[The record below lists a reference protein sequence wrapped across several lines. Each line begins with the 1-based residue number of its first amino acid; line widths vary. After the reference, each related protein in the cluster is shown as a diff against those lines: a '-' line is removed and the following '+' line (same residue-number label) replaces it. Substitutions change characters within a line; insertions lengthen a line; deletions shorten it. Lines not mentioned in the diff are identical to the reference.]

1 MGIYRKAL
9 RYGLKKRAE
18 ASQGSLART
27 ADRLKILSSVLAA
40 GFVVLPFFCGEA
52 FAAGSIVRVDT
63 DKNLMQSGRA
73 DIYAESV
80 HGDVGLNRFQE
91 FKVGNQELANL
102 YFREEK
108 DSTALNTLVNT
119 VASRIDING
128 TVNAIRDNK
137 VGGNLYFLSKD
148 GMVVGANGV
157 VNAGSLTVLAAENKF
172 KDAEAASEAL
182 KKQAWELSSKGTID
196 VSGTLNTATGIDLRA
211 AYINVAKGDGSS
223 FAPQLR
229 TGMLFYTTVNTNG
242 LVSDAGVKDGR
253 LTATVDS
260 SGNVVIADPND
271 KDNAALKGDGSIKL
285 QASATKKNAAHLDS
299 VTLQNAVEAKVNIA
313 EGAKL
318 DAAGDVLVSAD
329 ATHDSDRYVVEILD
343 IAAFAKADVQVD
355 GELKGRNVTVTAN
368 AVNSL
373 DSKNLKSIYDGLDR
387 TAEEITNAMGYKIT
401 VNDALADA
409 IGSTLED
416 RGVFGKGGKYFDTV
430 NNVIE
435 QLYMP
440 FGFADAEATISV
452 GHAGKL
458 TASEN
463 INVAANST
471 ASNNFKVEIQPK
483 LQAGDS
489 NKLKYFTGGFVY
501 VDTDSTATVDID
513 GKLEAKKNLAV
524 TAKAVDTSIGT
535 MVVKPP
541 RILDN
546 GQGGDSKD
554 DGSFYTGLAMAMNF
568 QDSAAVVNLG
578 AAGSTAKDKN
588 NPLLKA
594 GGALTVN
601 AVNVNTLASTASIT
615 VKENTPINT
624 AINIS
629 STQGKAVI
637 NDNAALEGAQV
648 QLNSKHTL
656 NKLSVTA
663 DSSIGP
669 ELSGST
675 WVVNTPQVKH
685 GLDVLRNFL
694 SGVNEGP
701 KVSAAAGPNIKKDKK
716 TWDQYFN
723 FGMSLGLAL
732 VDNEART
739 NIAAGVP
746 ITATGGNL
754 ALTAAVSIADSQFA
768 TKNLLNAAQR
778 EEPLGVSAAIGVEDM
793 QNTAEV
799 NVAEDGGSEL
809 TARGNINIT
818 ANVDNSYQRVNKL
831 VDAVK
836 SGWES
841 FYNYWSTG
849 GKLEDDAAADA
860 KAKVQQLETIVA
872 DILTIASKN
881 SAESFT
887 RDKQFAMK
895 SKAAME
901 ILTELT
907 GSTELKNAL
916 ENLLNAS
923 NYANMYVSA
932 STDKPLMSKPDITT
946 MITGTVGVQ
955 NLANNARVN
964 IGAHK
969 KLTAGAD
976 VALAASVTEQNALL
990 AGKWQFIPDIFTNDA
1005 GQNGLGASVGVQNA
1019 ANKSEVRVNNGVGIS
1034 AGSSGAIAMQTAND
1048 IINTSLVMGGAR
1060 TSSLGITGMVNY
1072 VGGSSAAE
1080 TLLDDD
1086 VSLSAA
1092 QKLRLAAA
1100 NDTVLTAV
1108 TGDFGYS
1115 KDSSV
1120 GVSTS
1125 VIDYNVKTLAQLR
1138 NLEGT
1143 DSAGKGSI
1151 TASALEVDAHTDGI
1165 INNFVLAGVAS
1176 KSSNVNKDAG
1186 GVSTSTSDGKAKEGV
1201 EKAEVKA
1208 EEKKDDS
1215 TSGGSDKKDD
1225 TSSGGSDKKDDTNA
1239 GGSDKKDDKV
1249 QSTLRAGDSD
1259 KKDDSKKLQESV
1271 IKVDAAGS
1279 VAWNYVKDETDASL
1293 DNVQIELLRP
1303 AGANKTTGVDIMAED
1318 SSYIGAYS
1326 GAAALS
1332 KFGFAAEDGS
1342 STKFQGMLS
1351 GAIAVNDVYK
1361 STTSA
1366 LRHAELNNA
1375 DNVTNLAQNSGAQAA
1390 AGLAM
1395 GVELGKRAGSVD
1407 INLGGSGS
1415 ANYVDS
1421 TVQAELTGNVMKNG
1435 RNGALNVSNVAY
1447 DKDVQAGG
1455 GINFEFSR
1463 GNAAAGAAISISD
1476 VDNKISAIM
1485 KDNTI
1490 GTQEILAGS
1499 ISNLALSNLVQVG
1512 TATSIG
1518 VLAGNKSYFM
1528 GDVAIAVNM
1537 VDNDVQAQAGS
1548 NTIYAQSVANEAR
1561 DGKLQVNE
1569 KQNQYIDA
1577 INSTADNGIT
1587 VEKETGKFYKLA
1599 ADGSKQYIVGEGAS
1613 YVYEDNGAA
1622 ADLYDA
1628 NNKITYDEAT
1638 GKLTDSHGR
1647 TLVFNSKRSFV
1658 DEKTRAGVDVTAAA
1672 AANILDLDASAALAQ
1687 ANGSQGVALGA
1698 EANEDGSLT
1707 YTSKTLTAENAGN
1720 VIVGSAIAVAA
1731 KVSEGSYGGSAAV
1744 ATNINHIKNSF
1755 NAAASDNTIAASG
1768 KDGVKITAASD
1779 TLMVAVAAGAAAS
1792 AGTDKVSVDIA
1803 GSGVDNTLNNNT
1815 LASLTGGNIKADNV
1829 EVTGNTKSLLVGVAG
1844 QLSAAITGQYG
1855 GAAGLTWAQSDLD
1868 NTTGAYVSK
1877 VKLTGYNG
1885 KNKLFKAKAS
1895 NDGSIVTVGA
1905 GVSAAIASGAATGA
1919 YAGSYG
1925 KNDTKAVVDGGSSIE
1940 SAGSIEVS
1948 AADNSSINTASGS
1961 IEVAGS
1967 KDVAVTVG
1975 GAVANTQLGRHVQ
1988 AQLNDTTLN
1997 LTNAKNINV
2006 LANDKSSTLNL
2017 ALGGGVAIGGE
2028 MAGVAAQGSV
2038 AVLSADGM
2046 TQATFDNVKL
2056 QAEADDAA
2064 VSVKADS
2071 DNRLTNSADAL
2082 SIGGGGLGGGA
2093 LGAAVS
2099 VLTNS
2104 RDTVAQAKGG
2114 SWRAGAA
2121 VVQANSKTKVE
2132 HVTTGVSAAGGAEG
2146 AGALTASVQVNVLED
2161 KTEASVQQVQ
2171 GSVKSLTV
2179 NADRNMDIAAYNN
2192 GFALTGSMIS
2202 GSVGA
2207 GVTTVDD
2214 KASILAGLAD
2224 SQLQRADKNADVK
2237 VTAKNKTSI
2246 ETEISSNNVA
2256 LSIGAAIGTSV
2267 EVVNLEAQTAALVA
2281 NTQLGDSK
2289 NAFRNIDVTADNE
2302 VSNKFT
2308 NVVDSTASLA
2318 GVAVGVGVANI
2329 NTQTTATV
2337 DGSKLYADNIKVT
2350 ADERRTADAQLVGAA
2365 IGGLAV
2371 GVNLMYT
2378 NLGGELQDAY
2388 TYEVWNE
2395 NKQSYDTYTTYTQA
2409 IDGVDKQYV
2418 TDIQGIAGEGLTGT
2432 NAALKALPANSVA
2445 EVKLNKGSA
2454 AGKVG
2459 VNIKGSTL
2467 EAGQAVQAAAH
2478 GTNNVNSDIRQAAVA
2493 GASVAVAGNRTR
2505 FREEQSVQLDNSV
2518 IKGSSVDIS
2527 SLTDGNIKHYMGQG
2541 GFSMEAYSDTV
2552 SYIKHSGANKL
2563 QINGSTITAT
2573 DKTTLGANNKV
2584 QLDNKGLAVNI
2595 GGVSAGRLVLES
2607 KDSLTAGVELGKQTA
2622 GSVAGK
2628 SISITA
2634 ENAGK
2639 VKDEIEAGVTVGVIS
2654 VHGSSAESRALG
2666 AADVYVGG
2674 GSSLSADSVTLQA
2687 KTGRDSDYTT
2697 EAINHAVS
2705 VSAGVD
2711 VTVNRALTENAMQSN
2726 VYLGDI
2732 SAGSRLADLRVQAL
2746 NNNSSNAYVY
2756 SFGLGVITGSG
2767 NNFARAEENSSVNI
2781 AIDGGKGLSLQ
2792 QLDVLAENAQ
2802 NVTAKAD
2809 GSASALL
2816 EISPYTAKVTHD
2828 AKAQTSVTLKGELT
2842 AADSMSVQ
2850 ALRKENTN
2858 LKADALTNSLAGGGD
2873 ASADNTSS
2881 STTLVEASA
2890 AKLTS
2895 GSDMLLKADNNIKL
2909 NRAEGYNE
2917 MLWGQGYSGLVGVN
2931 TAGVDNSI
2939 TAATAVRLQDSSLQS
2954 KQGHVQLAGQ
2964 SEEDLLVNAYVY
2976 SLGMID
2982 ATETRVT
2989 NNITN
2994 DNRIELT
3001 NSNIKTSTA
3010 YKDITL
3016 AAADDLKLYTSAVA
3030 ETPIGV
3036 VAGSNAV
3043 VKNALQRTNAL
3054 GLYGAGELYSMN
3066 DISYYAGKH
3075 LDGSLGRL
3083 ELDAQAINYNGG
3095 VIPVVLSPS
3104 LNNEVTQ
3111 QNELFMQSGASNSVR
3126 HTNIYA
3132 DAGEEL
3138 VFVHTGRDTSYGG
3151 DEEGGYVTEDT
3162 GSKHYNKLDKNSVDI
3177 NGSMAAGMDNK
3188 INIVVGA
3195 AGDITLFDEDERKSL
3210 TNKTALSKEELQGK
3224 ITVAGS
3230 DVLDAQG
3237 KPTGAHSGL
3246 TEETAATIKDSI
3258 KLGSIDYAQ
3267 TLMNR
3272 YNEIMVLISEYA
3284 SDGDNSAS
3292 YIGYKA
3298 EAERLLTQM
3307 EKMGE
3312 VSYVDGKYVLNARK
3326 MVDYVELPELTAS
3339 GGNITIN
3346 TSVLKSSKATGSL
3359 AANGSPEINVTNN
3372 TNLMLRL
3379 QRINVD
3385 DGGGR
3390 LLYNNEQL
3398 TGSTSSDFNDNISKL
3413 NKKAGAASGD
3423 FKSVKSETGI
3433 GGSINIK
3440 GNYNGAPLDYRVVE
3454 DGKASE
3460 GQYLPQADIIVS
3472 GDVYNKNGSIKIT
3485 SQHNNITI
3493 AGASAQDSVSVL
3505 GASVALSAGGS
3516 ITQTFTDGIVNIDH
3530 DPRQFFNTQYDKLKN
3545 NKKNIYDI
3553 TGPYGEPYD
3562 GMEPKGSFIAGG
3574 VISINAT
3581 DINVDGIVQ
3590 SGYGDYVLSMKND
3603 KNVEAAI
3610 DKIKSSYKDG
3620 DKLTDDYVKGNE
3632 AYRIV
3637 KGSAYWDY
3645 DAKCYKYR
3653 IGAYY
3658 NPASNTIIL
3667 EDVNASGGQIYL
3679 TGRISSIG
3687 AGRLYCL
3694 DGTSNITIESNH
3706 AYNMKLGSLITNDVK
3721 GRVSITD
3728 TAGYS
3733 VYYNNKK
3740 IPVSRVTEYTNG
3752 MMETYYVSSGGTKYE
3767 YMAKYF
3773 DGAKGGQYQP
3783 KEGLRY
3789 TWTSGTKNTDYKRYT
3804 HDDMDGGWGLWDL
3817 EEKDKDLQEWSTQ
3830 ENLTGSGSSA
3840 NEARKDGVVVQET
3853 NDTRKTF
3860 MEYEHNQLGETVRTI
3875 ESERYYSTGLFGCHK
3890 HHEVT
3895 WKEETGSTDTYFASA
3910 KADYP
3915 IEVKFLGQK
3924 AEESVV
3930 KVHNVMGGIEMSG
3943 SIGNTQLYEGK
3954 DAAGNITHNTKGTV
3968 WINSGRIIGGDP
3980 VKQSGGALYGR
3991 IISVA
3996 GTGNLENINIAAG
4009 DDVYLKLKSWSQ
4021 AGGEVT
4027 VNVSNLAGAKGRLHL
4042 DANSGE
4048 LSESGYRWKLLDITN
4063 SSSNGDIIYAG
4074 YNAIEADRINLTA
4087 ANGSIYGDGGSALKI
4102 KAGQN
4107 AAGDDSLSASINVKA
4122 KGDINIEQVEGNLR
4136 LGRVYSSTGDVTLK
4150 SAGSIIDALPEEAA
4164 AKGSEESRLQR
4175 WKNIGLIEGGNSRL
4189 QEIKSRLNQEKGL
4202 GSYAAWDKTALLY
4215 AISESILQKTAASLD
4230 QTSKKD
4236 PNVIGRNITLTAN
4249 GSIGQRGETKEITL
4263 TGILAKNADGSY
4275 KNANALNDLKT
4286 LGQADVTNV
4295 TLRKDADGKQIA
4307 VIDETQTLGI
4317 QQTTSNG
4324 QGKINIQ
4331 AAAKGGQGDIF
4342 LQGREEIGIEKSFAG
4357 RVSKD
4362 LNIETIL
4369 TGNGRATVT
4378 SLGSINKLAAEPEA
4392 VNIQAQ
4398 SLYLTAINGV
4408 GSTGA
4413 LNISLYGQDEA
4424 NDGLSVISG
4433 GAVAINQLGD
4443 KQLVLQHLSTGKDA
4457 GSYLKILADNNIVLH
4472 GDAPDSESITLQSRG
4487 GSITAGELTGDDITL
4502 SARNGSLAIGR
4513 LEAKGVLRADAERM
4527 HFGDASIGHGSIRP
4541 GQEAVFDRLRTHGLA
4556 QFHNISQ
4563 YQVYDLGDGLQL
4575 RLTAGGR
4582 TPYDSL
4588 VLFGNALHEFSSQRL
4603 YATGLLERKLE
4614 YDVYEKLVE
4623 PHIRPKILFDRY
4635 NLIEQDEDEE
4645 NKIEQIDII

>member
-52 FAAGSIVRVDT
+52 FAAGSIVRVDS

-102 YFREEK
+102 YFRQEK

-182 KKQAWELSSKGTID
+182 KKQDWELSSKGTID

-211 AYINVAKGDGSS
+211 AYINVAKGNGSS

-229 TGMLFYTTVNTNG
+229 TGMLFYTTVNTAG
-242 LVSDAGVKDGR
+242 LVSDAAVKDGR

-285 QASATKKNAAHLDS
+285 QASATKKNAAQVVS
-299 VTLQNAVEAKVNIA
+299 LQNTVEAKVNIA

-387 TAEEITNAMGYKIT
+387 TAEEITDAMGYKIT

-452 GHAGKL
+452 GNAGKL

-483 LQAGDS
+483 LQQGDS

-554 DGSFYTGLAMAMNF
+554 DGSFYSGLAMAMNF

-578 AAGSTAKDKN
+578 AADSAAKDKN

-594 GGALTVN
+594 GGVLTVN

-723 FGMSLGLAL
+723 FGMSFGLAL

-768 TKNLLNAAQR
+768 TKNLLNAANR
-778 EEPLGVSAAIGVEDM
+778 DEPLGVSAAIGVEDM

-799 NVAEDGGSEL
+799 NVAEDSGSEL
-809 TARGNINIT
+809 AARGNINIT

-841 FYNYWSTG
+841 FYDYWSK
-849 GKLEDDAAADA
+849 GKLEDDAADDA

-881 SAESFT
+881 TAESFT

-1034 AGSSGAIAMQTAND
+1034 AGSGAIAMQTAND

-1092 QKLRLAAA
+1092 KKLRLAAA

-1165 INNFVLAGVAS
+1165 INNFALAGVAS

-1215 TSGGSDKKDD
+1215 TSG
-1225 TSSGGSDKKDDTNA
+1225 
-1239 GGSDKKDDKV
+1239 
-1249 QSTLRAGDSD
+1249 DSD
-1259 KKDDSKKLQESV
+1259 KKDDSKKLEESV

-1279 VAWNYVKDETDASL
+1279 VAWNYVKDETDASI
-1293 DNVQIELLRP
+1293 DNVQIELQRP

-1332 KFGFAAEDGS
+1332 KFGFAAEEGS

-1366 LRHAELNNA
+1366 LRRAELNNA

-1435 RNGALNVSNVAY
+1435 ALNVSNVAY

-1476 VDNKISAIM
+1476 VDNKISAVM

-1518 VLAGNKSYFM
+1518 VLVGNKSYFM

-1569 KQNQYIDA
+1569 KQNQYIDV

-1672 AANILDLDASAALAQ
+1672 AANIIDLDASAALAQ

-1707 YTSKTLTAENAGN
+1707 YTSKTLTAENTGN

-1792 AGTDKVSVDIA
+1792 AGTDKVSVDVA

-1815 LASLTGGNIKADNV
+1815 LASLTGGNIKADKV
-1829 EVTGNTKSLLVGVAG
+1829 EVASNTKSLLVGVAG

-1905 GVSAAIASGAATGA
+1905 GVSAALASGAATGA

-1940 SAGSIEVS
+1940 SEGSIEVS

-1988 AQLNDTTLN
+1988 SQLNDTTLN

-2038 AVLSADGM
+2038 AVLSADGV
-2046 TQATFDNVKL
+2046 TQADFDNV
-2056 QAEADDAA
+2056 QMTASGNDTA

-2114 SWRAGAA
+2114 TWKTDAA
-2121 VVQANSKTKVE
+2121 LVQANSKTKVQ

-2161 KTEASVQQVQ
+2161 KTEAYVQQVQ

-2179 NADRNMDIAAYNN
+2179 NADRNTAIAAYNN
-2192 GFALTGSMIS
+2192 GFALSGSMIS

-2237 VTAKNKTSI
+2237 VTAKNKSSI

-2281 NTQLGDSK
+2281 NTQLGDS
-2289 NAFRNIDVTADNE
+2289 NNGFRNIDVTADNE

-2409 IDGVDKQYV
+2409 TDGVDKQYV
-2418 TDIQGIAGEGLTGT
+2418 TDIQGIAGDGLTCT
-2432 NAALKALPANSVA
+2432 NAALKELPANSVA

-2467 EAGQAVQAAAH
+2467 EAGQAVQATAH

-2518 IKGSSVDIS
+2518 IKGQSVDIS
-2527 SLTDGNIKHYMGQG
+2527 SLTDGDIKHYMGQG

-2573 DKTTLGANNKV
+2573 DKITLSAQNKV
-2584 QLDNKGLAVNI
+2584 ELENEGLAVNI
-2595 GGVSAGRLVLES
+2595 QGVSAGRLVLES
-2607 KDSLTAGVELGKQTA
+2607 KDSLATGVELGKQTA

-2639 VKDEIEAGVTVGVIS
+2639 VKDEIGAGVTVSVGS

-2666 AADVYVGG
+2666 SADVYVGD

-2697 EAINHAVS
+2697 EAINHAIS
-2705 VSAGVD
+2705 VSLGVD
-2711 VTVNRALTENAMQSN
+2711 VTINRALTENAMKSN

-2756 SFGLGVITGSG
+2756 SFGLGVIAGSG
-2767 NNFARAEENSSVNI
+2767 NNFAKAEENSSVNI

-2802 NVTAKAD
+2802 NMTAKAD

-2816 EISPYTAKVTHD
+2816 EVSPYTAKVTHD

-2842 AADSMSVQ
+2842 AADGMSVQ

-2939 TAATAVRLQDSSLQS
+2939 TAATAVKLQDSSLQS
-2954 KQGHVQLAGQ
+2954 KKGHVQLASQ
-2964 SEEDLLVNAYVY
+2964 SKDDLLVNAYVY
-2976 SLGMID
+2976 SLGMVD
-2982 ATETRVT
+2982 ASETRVT
-2989 NNITN
+2989 NNISN

-3036 VAGSNAV
+3036 LAGSNAV

-3066 DISYYAGKH
+3066 DINYYAGKH

-3083 ELDAQAINYNGG
+3083 KLDAQAINYNGN

-3104 LNNEVTQ
+3104 LNNEVMQ
-3111 QNELFMQSGASNSVR
+3111 QNELLMQSGTSNSVR

-3177 NGSMAAGMDNK
+3177 NGSMAAGMDNR

-3258 KLGSIDYAQ
+3258 KLGSVDYAQ

-3272 YNEIMVLISEYA
+3272 YNEIMLLVSEYA

-3298 EAERLLTQM
+3298 EAERLLSQM

-3359 AANGSPEINVTNN
+3359 SANGSPEINVTNN

-3398 TGSTSSDFNDNISKL
+3398 TGSTSSDFNNNISKL
-3413 NKKAGAASGD
+3413 NKKADAASGG
-3423 FKSVKSETGI
+3423 FQSVKSETGI

-3440 GNYNGAPLDYRVVE
+3440 GNYSGAPLDYKVVE
-3454 DGKASE
+3454 DGKTTD

-3485 SQHNNITI
+3485 SLHNNITI

-3610 DKIKSSYKDG
+3610 DKIKSSYKEG

-3767 YMAKYF
+3767 YIAKYF
-3773 DGAKGGQYQP
+3773 DGAKGGEYQP
-3783 KEGLRY
+3783 KAGLRY

-3817 EEKDKDLQEWSTQ
+3817 EEKDKDLKEWSTQ

-3840 NEARKDGVVVQET
+3840 DEARKAGVVVQET
-3853 NDTRKTF
+3853 DDTRKTF

-3943 SIGNTQLYEGK
+3943 SIGNTQLYEGT

-3968 WINSGRIIGGDP
+3968 WINSGRIDVGEP

-4087 ANGSIYGDGGSALKI
+4087 ANGSIYGDDGSALKI

-4342 LQGREEIGIEKSFAG
+4342 LQGREEVSIEKSFAG
-4357 RVSKD
+4357 RASKD
-4362 LNIETIL
+4362 LNIETL
-4369 TGNGRATVT
+4369 MTGNGRATVT

-4443 KQLVLQHLSTGKDA
+4443 NQLVLQHLSTGKDA

-4556 QFHNISQ
+4556 QFQGVSQ
-4563 YQVYDLGDGLQL
+4563 YQVYDLGDSLQL

-4614 YDVYEKLVE
+4614 YDVYEKFVE
-4623 PHIRPKILFDRY
+4623 PHIRPKILFDRF

-4645 NKIEQIDII
+4645 NKIEQIDVI

>member
-52 FAAGSIVRVDT
+52 FAAGSIVRVDS

-102 YFREEK
+102 YFRQEK
-108 DSTALNTLVNT
+108 DSTALNILVNT

-182 KKQAWELSSKGTID
+182 KKQDWELSSKGTID

-211 AYINVAKGDGSS
+211 AYINVAKAKDTS

-299 VTLQNAVEAKVNIA
+299 VSLQNAVEAKVNIA

-387 TAEEITNAMGYKIT
+387 TAEEITDAMGYKIT

-452 GHAGKL
+452 GSTGKL

-483 LQAGDS
+483 LQQGDS

-578 AAGSTAKDKN
+578 AAGSAAKDKN

-669 ELSGST
+669 ELSGSQ
-675 WVVNTPQVKH
+675 WVVNTPQAKH

-701 KVSAAAGPNIKKDKK
+701 KVSAAAGPNVKKDKK

-754 ALTAAVSIADSQFA
+754 ALTAVVSIADSQFA
-768 TKNLLNAAQR
+768 TKNLLNAANR
-778 EEPLGVSAAIGVEDM
+778 DEPLGVSAAIGVEDM

-799 NVAEDGGSEL
+799 NVAEDSGSEL
-809 TARGNINIT
+809 AARGNINIT

-841 FYNYWSTG
+841 FYDYWSK
-849 GKLEDDAAADA
+849 GKLEDDAADDA

-1034 AGSSGAIAMQTAND
+1034 AGSGAIAMQTAND
-1048 IINTSLVMGGAR
+1048 IINTSFVMGGAR

-1092 QKLRLAAA
+1092 KKLRLAAA

-1165 INNFVLAGVAS
+1165 INNFALAGVAS

-1225 TSSGGSDKKDDTNA
+1225 TNA

-1249 QSTLRAGDSD
+1249 QSTLRAGGSD
-1259 KKDDSKKLQESV
+1259 KKDDSKKLEESV

-1279 VAWNYVKDETDASL
+1279 VAWNYVKDETDASI

-1303 AGANKTTGVDIMAED
+1303 AGENKTTGVDIMAED

-1351 GAIAVNDVYK
+1351 GAIAVNDAYK

-1366 LRHAELNNA
+1366 LRRAELNNA

-1435 RNGALNVSNVAY
+1435 ALNVSNVAY

-1476 VDNKISAIM
+1476 VDNKISAVM

-1490 GTQEILAGS
+1490 GTQDKLAGS

-1518 VLAGNKSYFM
+1518 VLVGNKAYFM

-1569 KQNQYIDA
+1569 KQNQYIDV
-1577 INSTADNGIT
+1577 INSAADNGIT

-1672 AANILDLDASAALAQ
+1672 AADILDLDASAALAQ
-1687 ANGSQGVALGA
+1687 ANGSQGVTLGA

-1707 YTSKTLTAENAGN
+1707 YTSKTLTAENTGN

-1744 ATNINHIKNSF
+1744 ATNINYIKNSF

-1792 AGTDKVSVDIA
+1792 AGTDKVSVDVA

-1815 LASLTGGNIKADNV
+1815 LASLTGGNIEADNV
-1829 EVTGNTKSLLVGVAG
+1829 EVASNTKSLLVGVAG

-1885 KNKLFKAKAS
+1885 KNKLFKAEAI
-1895 NDGSIVTVGA
+1895 NDSSIVTVGA
-1905 GVSAAIASGAATGA
+1905 GVSAAIASGAASGA

-1940 SAGSIEVS
+1940 SEGSIEVS

-1988 AQLNDTTLN
+1988 AQLKDTTLN
-1997 LTNAKNINV
+1997 LTNAKNTNV

-2038 AVLSADGM
+2038 AVLSADGV
-2046 TQATFDNVKL
+2046 TQADFDNV
-2056 QAEADDAA
+2056 QMTASGNDTA

-2071 DNRLTNSADAL
+2071 DNRLTNSADAVV
-2082 SIGGGGLGGGA
+2082 IGGGGLGGGA

-2114 SWRAGAA
+2114 TWKTGAA
-2121 VVQANSKTKVE
+2121 LVQANSKTKVQ
-2132 HVTTGVSAAGGAEG
+2132 HVTTGVSAAAGAEG

-2161 KTEASVQQVQ
+2161 KTEAYVQQVQ

-2179 NADRNMDIAAYNN
+2179 NADRNTAIAAYNN
-2192 GFALTGSMIS
+2192 GFALSGSMIS

-2237 VTAKNKTSI
+2237 VTAKNKSSI

-2281 NTQLGDSK
+2281 NTQLGDS
-2289 NAFRNIDVTADNE
+2289 NNGFRNIDVTADNE

-2337 DGSKLYADNIKVT
+2337 DGSRLYADNIKVT

-2409 IDGVDKQYV
+2409 TDGVDKQYV

-2467 EAGQAVQAAAH
+2467 EAGQAVQATAH

-2527 SLTDGNIKHYMGQG
+2527 SLTEGDIKHYMGQG
-2541 GFSMEAYSDTV
+2541 SFGLEAYSDTV
-2552 SYIKHSGANKL
+2552 SYITHSGANKL

-2584 QLDNKGLAVNI
+2584 QLENKGLAVNI
-2595 GGVSAGRLVLES
+2595 EGVSAGRLVLES
-2607 KDSLTAGVELGKQTA
+2607 KDSLATGVELGKQTA

-2639 VKDEIEAGVTVGVIS
+2639 VKDEIEAGVTVSVGS

-2666 AADVYVGG
+2666 AADVYVGD

-2697 EAINHAVS
+2697 EAINHAIS
-2705 VSAGVD
+2705 VSLGVD
-2711 VTVNRALTENAMQSN
+2711 VTINRALTENAMQSK

-2767 NNFARAEENSSVNI
+2767 NNFARAEENSSV
-2781 AIDGGKGLSLQ
+2781 AISLDGGKGLSLQ

-2816 EISPYTAKVTHD
+2816 EVSPYTAKVTHD

-2858 LKADALTNSLAGGGD
+2858 LKADALTTSLAGGGD

-2895 GSDMLLKADNNIKL
+2895 GNDMLLKADNNIKL

-2939 TAATAVRLQDSSLQS
+2939 TAATAVKLQDSSLKS
-2954 KQGHVQLAGQ
+2954 KKGHVQLASQ
-2964 SEEDLLVNAYVY
+2964 SKDDLLVNAYVY

-2982 ATETRVT
+2982 ASETRVT
-2989 NNITN
+2989 NNISN

-3001 NSNIKTSTA
+3001 NSDIKTSTA

-3066 DISYYAGKH
+3066 DINYYAGKH

-3083 ELDAQAINYNGG
+3083 ELDAQAINYNGN

-3138 VFVHTGRDTSYGG
+3138 VFVHAGRDTSYGG
-3151 DEEGGYVTEDT
+3151 EEEGGYVTEDT

-3177 NGSMAAGMDNK
+3177 NGSMAAGMDNR

-3195 AGDITLFDEDERKSL
+3195 AGDIALFDEAERKSL

-3246 TEETAATIKDSI
+3246 TEETAASIKDSI

-3272 YNEIMVLISEYA
+3272 YNEIMLLISEYS
-3284 SDGDNSAS
+3284 SDGADSAS

-3359 AANGSPEINVTNN
+3359 SANGSPEINVTNN

-3398 TGSTSSDFNDNISKL
+3398 TGSTSSDFNNNISKL
-3413 NKKAGAASGD
+3413 NKKAGAASGG
-3423 FKSVKSETGI
+3423 FQSVKSETGI

-3440 GNYNGAPLDYRVVE
+3440 GNYSGAPLDYRVVE
-3454 DGKASE
+3454 DGKASD

-3530 DPRQFFNTQYDKLKN
+3530 DPQSFFNKYYDKLKN
-3545 NKKNIYDI
+3545 NKENIYDI

-3610 DKIKSSYKDG
+3610 DKIKSSYKEG

-3860 MEYEHNQLGETVRTI
+3860 MEYEHNQLGEPVRTI

-3943 SIGNTQLYEGK
+3943 SIGNTQLYEGT

-3968 WINSGRIIGGDP
+3968 LINSGRIDVGEP

-4048 LSESGYRWKLLDITN
+4048 LSESGYRWRLLDITN

-4230 QTSKKD
+4230 QTSTKD

-4307 VIDETQTLGI
+4307 VIDETQPLGI

-4342 LQGREEIGIEKSFAG
+4342 LQGREEVSIEKSFAG
-4357 RVSKD
+4357 RASKD
-4362 LNIETIL
+4362 LNIETLL

-4443 KQLVLQHLSTGKDA
+4443 NQLVLQHLSTGKDA

-4556 QFHNISQ
+4556 QFQGVSQ

-4614 YDVYEKLVE
+4614 QDVYEKLVE
-4623 PHIRPKILFDRY
+4623 PHIRPKILFDRF

-4645 NKIEQIDII
+4645 NKIEQIDVI

>member
-52 FAAGSIVRVDT
+52 FAAGSIVRVDS

-102 YFREEK
+102 YFRQEK

-157 VNAGSLTVLAAENKF
+157 VNAGSLTVLAAENSF
-172 KDAEAASEAL
+172 KNAEAASEAL
-182 KKQAWELSSKGTID
+182 KKQDWELSSKGTID

-211 AYINVAKGDGSS
+211 AYINVAKGNGSS

-229 TGMLFYTTVNTNG
+229 TGMLFYTTVNTAG
-242 LVSDAGVKDGR
+242 LVSDAAVKDGR

-260 SGNVVIADPND
+260 SGNVVIADPNAA
-271 KDNAALKGDGSIKL
+271 DNAALKGDGSIKL

-329 ATHDSDRYVVEILD
+329 ATHDSDRYVLD

-387 TAEEITNAMGYKIT
+387 TAEGITDAMGNKIT

-416 RGVFGKGGKYFDTV
+416 RGVLGKGGKYFDTV

-452 GHAGKL
+452 GNAGKL

-483 LQAGDS
+483 LQQGDS

-578 AAGSTAKDKN
+578 AAAKDKN

-669 ELSGST
+669 ELSGSQ

-723 FGMSLGLAL
+723 FGMSFGLAL

-778 EEPLGVSAAIGVEDM
+778 DEPLGVSAAIGVEDM

-799 NVAEDGGSEL
+799 NVAEDSGSEL
-809 TARGNINIT
+809 AAKGNINIT

-849 GKLEDDAAADA
+849 GKLEDDAADDA
-860 KAKVQQLETIVA
+860 KAKVQQIETIVA

-1034 AGSSGAIAMQTAND
+1034 AGSGAIAMQTAND

-1092 QKLRLAAA
+1092 KKLRLAAA

-1151 TASALEVDAHTDGI
+1151 TTSALEVDAHTDGI
-1165 INNFVLAGVAS
+1165 INNFALAGVAS

-1208 EEKKDDS
+1208 E
-1215 TSGGSDKKDD
+1215 DKKDD
-1225 TSSGGSDKKDDTNA
+1225 TGA
-1239 GGSDKKDDKV
+1239 GG
-1249 QSTLRAGDSD
+1249 SD
-1259 KKDDSKKLQESV
+1259 KKDDSKKLEESV

-1279 VAWNYVKDETDASL
+1279 VAWNYVKDETDASI

-1366 LRHAELNNA
+1366 LRRAELNNA

-1421 TVQAELTGNVMKNG
+1421 TVQAELSGNVMK
-1435 RNGALNVSNVAY
+1435 NGALNVSNVAY

-1476 VDNKISAIM
+1476 VDNKISAVM
-1485 KDNTI
+1485 NDNTI
-1490 GTQEILAGS
+1490 GTQDKLAGS

-1518 VLAGNKSYFM
+1518 VLVGNKSYFM

-1569 KQNQYIDA
+1569 KQNQYIDV

-1587 VEKETGKFYKLA
+1587 VEKETGKLYKLA
-1599 ADGSKQYIVGEGAS
+1599 ADGSKQYIVGEGTS

-1638 GKLTDSHGR
+1638 GKLTDSYGR

-1707 YTSKTLTAENAGN
+1707 YTSKTLTAENTGN

-1792 AGTDKVSVDIA
+1792 AGTDKVSVDVA

-1829 EVTGNTKSLLVGVAG
+1829 EVASNTKSLLVGVAG

-1885 KNKLFKAKAS
+1885 KNKLFKAEAS

-1940 SAGSIEVS
+1940 SEGSIEVS

-2046 TQATFDNVKL
+2046 TQADFDNV
-2056 QAEADDAA
+2056 QMTASGNDAA

-2114 SWRAGAA
+2114 TWKTDAA
-2121 VVQANSKTKVE
+2121 VVQANSKTKVQ

-2224 SQLQRADKNADVK
+2224 SQLQRADKSADVK
-2237 VTAKNKTSI
+2237 VTAKNKSSI

-2409 IDGVDKQYV
+2409 TDGVDKQYV

-2432 NAALKALPANSVA
+2432 NAALKELPANSVA

-2505 FREEQSVQLDNSV
+2505 FREEQSVQLADA
-2518 IKGSSVDIS
+2518 IIRGQSVDIS

-2552 SYIKHSGANKL
+2552 SYIKHSGTNKL

-2573 DKTTLGANNKV
+2573 DKTTLGAQNKV
-2584 QLDNKGLAVNI
+2584 QLDNKALAVNI

-2607 KDSLTAGVELGKQTA
+2607 KDSLAAGVELGKQTA

-2654 VHGSSAESRALG
+2654 VHGSSAESRVLG
-2666 AADVYVGG
+2666 SADVYVGG
-2674 GSSLSADSVTLQA
+2674 GSSLSSDSVTLQA

-2711 VTVNRALTENAMQSN
+2711 VTINRALTENAMQSN

-2732 SAGSRLADLRVQAL
+2732 SAGPNLAALRVQAL

-2756 SFGLGVITGSG
+2756 SFGLGVIAGSG
-2767 NNFARAEENSSVNI
+2767 NNFAKAEENSTV
-2781 AIDGGKGLSLQ
+2781 AISLDGGKGLTLQ
-2792 QLDVLAENAQ
+2792 QLDVLAENVQ
-2802 NVTAKAD
+2802 DVTAKAD

-2842 AADSMSVQ
+2842 AAEGMSVQ

-2881 STTLVEASA
+2881 SATLVEASA

-3054 GLYGAGELYSMN
+3054 GLYGVGELYSMN
-3066 DISYYAGKH
+3066 DINYYAGKH

-3083 ELDAQAINYNGG
+3083 ELDAQAINYNGS

-3151 DEEGGYVTEDT
+3151 DEEGGYVSEDT

-3177 NGSMAAGMDNK
+3177 NGSMAAGMDNR

-3224 ITVAGS
+3224 ITVTGS

-3258 KLGSIDYAQ
+3258 KLGSVDYAQ

-3272 YNEIMVLISEYA
+3272 YNEIMLLVSEYA

-3292 YIGYKA
+3292 YMGYKA
-3298 EAERLLTQM
+3298 EAERLLREM

-3312 VSYVDGKYVLNARK
+3312 VSYVNGKYVLNANEK
-3326 MVDYVELPELTAS
+3326 VDYVKLPELTAS

-3372 TNLMLRL
+3372 TNLMLIL

-3398 TGSTSSDFNDNISKL
+3398 TGSTSSDFNNNISKL
-3413 NKKAGAASGD
+3413 NKKADAASSG
-3423 FKSVKSETGI
+3423 FQSVKSETGI

-3440 GNYNGAPLDYRVVE
+3440 GNYSGAPLDYRVVE

-3460 GQYLPQADIIVS
+3460 GQYLPRVDIIVS

-3530 DPRQFFNTQYDKLKN
+3530 DPQQFFNKYYDKLKN
-3545 NKKNIYDI
+3545 NKENIYDI
-3553 TGPYGEPYD
+3553 TGPYGVPYD
-3562 GMEPKGSFIAGG
+3562 GMEPTGSFIAGG

-3590 SGYGDYVLSMKND
+3590 SGYADYGLSLVND
-3603 KNVEAAI
+3603 ENVKAAI
-3610 DKIKSSYKDG
+3610 NEIESSYKEG
-3620 DKLTDDYVKGNE
+3620 DKLTDDYVKGND

-3637 KGSAYWDY
+3637 NGSAYWDY

-3658 NPASNTIIL
+3658 NPASDTIIL

-3687 AGRLYCL
+3687 AGKLYCL

-3706 AYNMKLGSLITNDVK
+3706 AYNMKLGSLITNEVK

-3733 VYYNNKK
+3733 VKSNNKE
-3740 IPVSRVTEYTNG
+3740 IPVARVTEYTNG

-3773 DGAKGGQYQP
+3773 DGAKGGEYQP

-3789 TWTSGTKNTDYKRYT
+3789 TWTSGTKNTEYKRYT

-3840 NEARKDGVVVQET
+3840 DEARKAGVVVQET
-3853 NDTRKTF
+3853 DDTRKTF

-3943 SIGNTQLYEGK
+3943 SIGNTQLYEGT
-3954 DAAGNITHNTKGTV
+3954 DAAGNITHNTKGSV
-3968 WINSGRIIGGDP
+3968 VINSGRIIVGDP

-3991 IISVA
+3991 AIAIA
-3996 GTGNLENINIAAG
+3996 GTGNLGNINIAAG

-4087 ANGSIYGDGGSALKI
+4087 ANGSIYGEGGSALKI

-4107 AAGDDSLSASINVKA
+4107 AADDDSLSASINLKA

-4215 AISESILQKTAASLD
+4215 AVSESILQKTAESLD
-4230 QTSKKD
+4230 QTSTKD

-4342 LQGREEIGIEKSFAG
+4342 LQGREEVSIEKSFAG
-4357 RVSKD
+4357 RATKD
-4362 LNIETIL
+4362 LNIETL
-4369 TGNGRATVT
+4369 MTGNGRATVT

-4413 LNISLYGQDEA
+4413 LNVSLYGQDEA

-4457 GSYLKILADNNIVLH
+4457 GSYLKILADNDIVLD
-4472 GDAPDSESITLQSRG
+4472 GDAPDSKRITMQSRS
-4487 GSITAGELTGDDITL
+4487 GSITADELTGNDITL
-4502 SARNGSLAIGR
+4502 SAGNGSLEIGR
-4513 LEAKGVLRADAERM
+4513 LKAQGTLGAEAERM

-4541 GQEAVFDRLRTHGLA
+4541 GKEAVFDRLRTNGLA
-4556 QFHNISQ
+4556 QFQGVSQ

-4645 NKIEQIDII
+4645 NKIEQIDVI

>member
-52 FAAGSIVRVDT
+52 FAAGSIVRVDS

-102 YFREEK
+102 YFRQEK

-128 TVNAIRDNK
+128 TVNAIRDNN

-157 VNAGSLTVLAAENKF
+157 VNAGSLTVLAAENEF

-211 AYINVAKGDGSS
+211 AYINVAKGNGSS

-242 LVSDAGVKDGR
+242 LVSDAAVKDGR

-260 SGNVVIADPND
+260 SGNVVIADPNAAT
-271 KDNAALKGDGSIKL
+271 NNALKGDGSIKL

-329 ATHDSDRYVVEILD
+329 ATHRYVVEILD

-452 GHAGKL
+452 GSTGKL

-483 LQAGDS
+483 LQQGDS

-501 VDTDSTATVDID
+501 VDTDSKATVDID

-578 AAGSTAKDKN
+578 AADSAAKDKN

-675 WVVNTPQVKH
+675 WVVYTPQVKH

-768 TKNLLNAAQR
+768 TKNLLNAANR
-778 EEPLGVSAAIGVEDM
+778 DEPLGVSAAIGVEDM

-799 NVAEDGGSEL
+799 NVAEDSGSEL
-809 TARGNINIT
+809 TARGGNINIT

-841 FYNYWSTG
+841 FYDYWSK
-849 GKLEDDAAADA
+849 GKLEDDAADDA
-860 KAKVQQLETIVA
+860 KAKVQQIETIVA

-955 NLANNARVN
+955 NLTNNARVN

-969 KLTAGAD
+969 KLTAWKD

-990 AGKWQFIPDIFTNDA
+990 VGKWQFIPDIFTNDA

-1034 AGSSGAIAMQTAND
+1034 AGSSGDIAMQTAND

-1086 VSLSAA
+1086 VSLSTD

-1151 TASALEVDAHTDGI
+1151 TTSALEVDAHTDGI
-1165 INNFVLAGVAS
+1165 INNFALAGVAS

-1215 TSGGSDKKDD
+1215 TSGGDKKDD
-1225 TSSGGSDKKDDTNA
+1225 ANA

-1249 QSTLRAGDSD
+1249 QATLRAGDSD
-1259 KKDDSKKLQESV
+1259 KKGDSKKLEESV

-1279 VAWNYVKDETDASL
+1279 VAWNYVKDETDASI
-1293 DNVQIELLRP
+1293 DNVQIEMLP
-1303 AGANKTTGVDIMAED
+1303 PKGANKNIGVDIMAED

-1332 KFGFAAEDGS
+1332 KFGFAAEEGS

-1375 DNVTNLAQNSGAQAA
+1375 YNVTNLAQNSGAQAA

-1421 TVQAELTGNVMKNG
+1421 TVQAELTGNVMKNDKY
-1435 RNGALNVSNVAY
+1435 GALNVSNVAY

-1518 VLAGNKSYFM
+1518 VLVGNKAYFM

-1569 KQNQYIDA
+1569 KQNQYIDV

-1638 GKLTDSHGR
+1638 GKLMDSDGR

-1698 EANEDGSLT
+1698 KANEDGSLT

-1755 NAAASDNTIAASG
+1755 NAAASDNTIVASSMS
-1768 KDGVKITAASD
+1768 KDGLKVTAASD

-1792 AGTDKVSVDIA
+1792 AGTDKVSVDVA

-1815 LASLTGGNIKADNV
+1815 LASLTGGNIKADEV

-1868 NTTGAYVSK
+1868 NTTGAYVSN
-1877 VKLTGYNG
+1877 LNLIGYNR
-1885 KNKLFKAKAS
+1885 LFKAEAS
-1895 NDGSIVTVGA
+1895 NDSSIVTVSA
-1905 GVSAAIASGAATGA
+1905 GVSAAIASGAASGA

-1925 KNDTKAVVDGGSSIE
+1925 KNDTKAVVDGGSSIDR
-1940 SAGSIEVS
+1940 ADSIEVN
-1948 AADNSSINTASGS
+1948 AVDNSSINTASGS

-1997 LTNAKNINV
+1997 LTNIKNINV

-2038 AVLSADGM
+2038 AVLSADGV
-2046 TQATFDNVKL
+2046 TQADFDNV
-2056 QAEADDAA
+2056 QMTASGNDTA

-2071 DNRLTNSADAL
+2071 DNRLTNSADAVV
-2082 SIGGGGLGGGA
+2082 IGGGGLGGGA

-2114 SWRAGAA
+2114 TWKTGAA
-2121 VVQANSKTKVE
+2121 LVQANSKTKVQ
-2132 HVTTGVSAAGGAEG
+2132 HVTTGVSAAAGAEG

-2161 KTEASVQQVQ
+2161 KTEAYVQQAQ

-2179 NADRNMDIAAYNN
+2179 NADRNTAIAAYNN
-2192 GFALTGSMIS
+2192 GFALSASMIS

-2214 KASILAGLAD
+2214 KGSILAGLAD
-2224 SQLQRADKNADVK
+2224 SQLQRADKSADVK
-2237 VTAKNKTSI
+2237 VTAKNKSSI

-2337 DGSKLYADNIKVT
+2337 DGSKLYADDIKVT
-2350 ADERRTADAQLVGAA
+2350 ADERRTADAQLVGAT

-2409 IDGVDKQYV
+2409 TDGVDKQYV

-2467 EAGQAVQAAAH
+2467 EAGQAVQATAH

-2505 FREEQSVQLDNSV
+2505 FCEEQSVQLDNSV

-2527 SLTDGNIKHYMGQG
+2527 SLTEGDIKHYMGQG
-2541 GFSMEAYSDTV
+2541 SFGLEAYSDTV
-2552 SYIKHSGANKL
+2552 SYITHSGANKL

-2584 QLDNKGLAVNI
+2584 QLENKGLAVNI
-2595 GGVSAGRLVLES
+2595 EGVSAGRLVLES
-2607 KDSLTAGVELGKQTA
+2607 KDSLDTGVELGKQTA

-2639 VKDEIEAGVTVGVIS
+2639 VKDEIEAGVTVSVGS

-2666 AADVYVGG
+2666 AADVYVGD

-2697 EAINHAVS
+2697 EAINHAIS
-2705 VSAGVD
+2705 VSLGVD
-2711 VTVNRALTENAMQSN
+2711 VTINRALTENAMKSK

-2732 SAGSRLADLRVQAL
+2732 SAGSKLTDLRVQAL

-2756 SFGLGVITGSG
+2756 SFGLGVIAGSG
-2767 NNFARAEENSSVNI
+2767 NNFAKAEENSTV
-2781 AIDGGKGLSLQ
+2781 AISLDGGKGLTLQ
-2792 QLDVLAENAQ
+2792 QLDVLAENVQ
-2802 NVTAKAD
+2802 DVTAKAD

-2816 EISPYTAKVTHD
+2816 EVSPYTAKVTHD

-2842 AADSMSVQ
+2842 AADGMSLQ
-2850 ALRKENTN
+2850 ALRRENTN

-2964 SEEDLLVNAYVY
+2964 SGEDLLVNAYVY

-3066 DISYYAGKH
+3066 DINYYAGKH

-3111 QNELFMQSGASNSVR
+3111 QNELLMQSGASNSVR

-3177 NGSMAAGMDNK
+3177 NGSMAAGMDNR

-3195 AGDITLFDEDERKSL
+3195 AGDIALFDEAERNSL
-3210 TNKTALSKEELQGK
+3210 TNKKALSKEDLQGK

-3258 KLGSIDYAQ
+3258 KLGSVDYAQ

-3272 YNEIMVLISEYA
+3272 YNEIMLLISEYS
-3284 SDGDNSAS
+3284 SDGADSAS

-3298 EAERLLTQM
+3298 EAERLLSEM

-3312 VSYVDGKYVLNARK
+3312 VSYVNGKYVLNANE
-3326 MVDYVELPELTAS
+3326 MVDYVEIPELTAS

-3346 TSVLKSSKATGSL
+3346 SSVLKSSKATGSL
-3359 AANGSPEINVTNN
+3359 SANGSPEINVTNN

-3398 TGSTSSDFNDNISKL
+3398 TGSTSSDFNNNISKL
-3413 NKKAGAASGD
+3413 NKKADAASGG
-3423 FKSVKSETGI
+3423 FQSVKSETGI
-3433 GGSINIK
+3433 GGSIDIK
-3440 GNYNGAPLDYRVVE
+3440 GNYSGAPLDYKVVE
-3454 DGKASE
+3454 DGQTFV

-3530 DPRQFFNTQYDKLKN
+3530 DPQQFFNKYYDKLKN

-3553 TGPYGEPYD
+3553 TGPYGVPYD
-3562 GMEPKGSFIAGG
+3562 GMEPTGSFIAGG

-3590 SGYGDYVLSMKND
+3590 SGYADYGLSLVND
-3603 KNVEAAI
+3603 ENVKAAI
-3610 DKIKSSYKDG
+3610 NEIESRYKEG
-3620 DKLTDDYVKGNE
+3620 DKLTDDYVKGND

-3687 AGRLYCL
+3687 AGKLYCL
-3694 DGTSNITIESNH
+3694 DGTSNITIESNY
-3706 AYNMKLGSLITNDVK
+3706 ACNMKLGSLITNEVK

-3733 VYYNNKK
+3733 VKSNNKE
-3740 IPVSRVTEYTNG
+3740 IPVVRVTEYTNG

-3767 YMAKYF
+3767 YNATSF
-3773 DGAKGGQYQP
+3773 NGGEYKP
-3783 KEGLRY
+3783 KAGLRY
-3789 TWTSGTKNTDYKRYT
+3789 TWTSGTKTTEYKRYT

-3817 EEKDKDLQEWSTQ
+3817 EEKDKDLKTWSEQQNPT
-3830 ENLTGSGSSA
+3830 ESGKSA
-3840 NEARKDGVVVQET
+3840 DEQRKNGEVIQET
-3853 NDTRKTF
+3853 NDSQKTF
-3860 MEYEHNQLGETVRTI
+3860 MEYKYNQLGETVRTI

-3895 WKEETGSTDTYFASA
+3895 WREETGITETYFASA

-3915 IEVKFLGQK
+3915 IEVKFIGQK
-3924 AEESVV
+3924 AEKSVI
-3930 KVHNVMGGIEMSG
+3930 KVHNVLGGIEMSG
-3943 SIGNTQLYEGK
+3943 SIGNTQLYEGT
-3954 DAAGNITHNTKGTV
+3954 DAAGNITHNTKGSV
-3968 WINSGRIIGGDP
+3968 VINSGRIIVGDP
-3980 VKQSGGALYGR
+3980 VEQSGGALYGR
-3991 IISVA
+3991 AIAIA

-4021 AGGEVT
+4021 AGGAVT

-4230 QTSKKD
+4230 QTSTKD

-4342 LQGREEIGIEKSFAG
+4342 LQGREEVSIEKSFAG
-4357 RVSKD
+4357 RASKD
-4362 LNIETIL
+4362 LNIETL
-4369 TGNGRATVT
+4369 MTGNGRATVT

-4413 LNISLYGQDEA
+4413 LNVSLYGQDEA

-4457 GSYLKILADNNIVLH
+4457 GSYLKILADNDIVLH
-4472 GDAPDSESITLQSRG
+4472 GDAPDSKRITLQSRG
-4487 GSITAGELTGDDITL
+4487 GSITADELTGNDITL
-4502 SARNGSLAIGR
+4502 SAGNGSLAIGR
-4513 LEAKGVLRADAERM
+4513 LKAQGTLGAEAERM

-4541 GQEAVFDRLRTHGLA
+4541 GKEAVFDRLRTNGLA
-4556 QFHNISQ
+4556 QFQGVSQ
-4563 YQVYDLGDGLQL
+4563 YQVYDLGDGLKL

-4603 YATGLLERKLE
+4603 YATGLLERKPE

-4645 NKIEQIDII
+4645 NKIEQIDVI

>member
-1 MGIYRKAL
+1 MGIYRKVL
-9 RYGLKKRAE
+9 RYGLKKQAE

-27 ADRLKILSSVLAA
+27 ADRLRILSSVLAA

-52 FAAGSIVRVDT
+52 FAAGSIVRVDS

-80 HGDVGLNRFQE
+80 HGDVGLNRFKD

-102 YFREEK
+102 YFQQAK
-108 DSTALNTLVNT
+108 DSAAFNTLVNT
-119 VASRIDING
+119 VDSRIDING

-148 GMVVGANGV
+148 GMIVGTSGV
-157 VNAGSLTVLAAENKF
+157 VNAGSLTVLAAENSFENAK
-172 KDAEAASEAL
+172 AASEAL
-182 KKQAWELSSKGTID
+182 QKQNWELSSKGTID

-211 AYINVAKGDGSS
+211 AYINVAKAKGSS

-229 TGMLFYTTVNTNG
+229 TGMLFYTTVNTDG
-242 LVSDAGVKDGR
+242 LVSNAAVKDGR

-260 SGNVVIADPND
+260 SGNIVIADPND
-271 KDNAALKGDGSIKL
+271 ADNAALKGDGSIKL
-285 QASATKKNAAHLDS
+285 QASATKKNAAQRFLNSDS
-299 VTLQNAVEAKVNIA
+299 LTNTVEAKVNIA

-318 DAAGDVLVSAD
+318 DAAGDVLVSAE
-329 ATHDSDRYVVEILD
+329 ATHDSNRNVVEILD
-343 IAAFAKADVQVD
+343 IAAFAKADVKVD
-355 GELKGRNVTVTAN
+355 GELKGRNITVTAN

-440 FGFADAEATISV
+440 FGFANAEATISV
-452 GHAGKL
+452 GSAGKL

-463 INVAANST
+463 ISVAANSS

-483 LQAGDS
+483 LQQGDA

-501 VDTDSTATVDID
+501 VDTDSKATVNID
-513 GKLEAKKNLAV
+513 GKLKAEKNLAV

-554 DGSFYTGLAMAMNF
+554 DGSFYTGLAMAMNV
-568 QDSAAVVNLG
+568 QNSAAVVNLG
-578 AAGSTAKDKN
+578 TTGSAAKDKN

-615 VKENTPINT
+615 VKENTPLNT

-648 QLNSKHTL
+648 QLNSKHML

-669 ELSGST
+669 ELSGSQ
-675 WVVNTPQVKH
+675 WVVNTPQAKH

-723 FGMSLGLAL
+723 FGMSFGLAL

-768 TKNLLNAAQR
+768 TKNLLNAANR
-778 EEPLGVSAAIGVEDM
+778 DEPLGVSAAIGVEDM

-799 NVAEDGGSEL
+799 NVAEDSGSEL
-809 TARGNINIT
+809 AARGNINIT

-841 FYNYWSTG
+841 FYDYWSK
-849 GKLEDDAAADA
+849 GKLEDDAADDA
-860 KAKVQQLETIVA
+860 KAKVQQIETIVA

-1034 AGSSGAIAMQTAND
+1034 AGSGAIAMQTAND

-1092 QKLRLAAA
+1092 KKLRLAAA

-1115 KDSSV
+1115 KESSV

-1143 DSAGKGSI
+1143 DNAGKGSI
-1151 TASALEVDAHTDGI
+1151 TTSALEVDAHTDGI
-1165 INNFVLAGVAS
+1165 INNFALAGVAS

-1225 TSSGGSDKKDDTNA
+1225 
-1239 GGSDKKDDKV
+1239 
-1249 QSTLRAGDSD
+1249 
-1259 KKDDSKKLQESV
+1259 SKKLEESV

-1279 VAWNYVKDETDASL
+1279 VAWNYVKDETDASI

-1351 GAIAVNDVYK
+1351 GAIAVNDAYK

-1366 LRHAELNNA
+1366 LRRAELNNA

-1421 TVQAELTGNVMKNG
+1421 TVQADMTGNVMK
-1435 RNGALNVSNVAY
+1435 NGALNVSNVAY

-1476 VDNKISAIM
+1476 VDNKISAVM
-1485 KDNTI
+1485 NDNTI
-1490 GTQEILAGS
+1490 GTQDKLAGS

-1518 VLAGNKSYFM
+1518 VLVGNKSYFM

-1569 KQNQYIDA
+1569 KQNQYIDV

-1638 GKLTDSHGR
+1638 GKLTDSYGR

-1707 YTSKTLTAENAGN
+1707 YTSKTLTAENTGN

-1792 AGTDKVSVDIA
+1792 AGTDKVSVDVA

-1829 EVTGNTKSLLVGVAG
+1829 EVASNTKSLLVGVAG

-1885 KNKLFKAKAS
+1885 KNKLFKAEAS
-1895 NDGSIVTVGA
+1895 NDSSIVTVGA

-1940 SAGSIEVS
+1940 SEGSIEVS
-1948 AADNSSINTASGS
+1948 AADNSNINTASGS

-2046 TQATFDNVKL
+2046 TQADFDNV
-2056 QAEADDAA
+2056 QMTASGNDTA

-2114 SWRAGAA
+2114 TWKTGAA
-2121 VVQANSKTKVE
+2121 LVQANSKTKVQ

-2179 NADRNMDIAAYNN
+2179 NADRNTAIAAYNN
-2192 GFALTGSMIS
+2192 GFALSGSMIS

-2237 VTAKNKTSI
+2237 VTAKNKSSI

-2256 LSIGAAIGTSV
+2256 LSLGAAIGTSV

-2409 IDGVDKQYV
+2409 TDGVDKQYV

-2527 SLTDGNIKHYMGQG
+2527 SLTDGDIKHYMGQG

-2552 SYIKHSGANKL
+2552 SYIKHSGTNKL
-2563 QINGSTITAT
+2563 QINSSTITAT
-2573 DKTTLGANNKV
+2573 DKATLGAQNKV

-2639 VKDEIEAGVTVGVIS
+2639 VKDEIEAGVTVSVGS
-2654 VHGSSAESRALG
+2654 VHGSSAESRTLG
-2666 AADVYVGG
+2666 AADVYVGD

-2687 KTGRDSDYTT
+2687 KTGRDRDYTT
-2697 EAINHAVS
+2697 EAINHAIS
-2705 VSAGVD
+2705 VSLGVD
-2711 VTVNRALTENAMQSN
+2711 VTINRALTENAMQSN

-2756 SFGLGVITGSG
+2756 SFGLGVIAGSG

-2816 EISPYTAKVTHD
+2816 EVSPYTAKVTHD
-2828 AKAQTSVTLKGELT
+2828 AKAQTSVKLKGELT

-2895 GSDMLLKADNNIKL
+2895 GSDMLLKADKNIKL
-2909 NRAEGYNE
+2909 NREDGYNE

-2939 TAATAVRLQDSSLQS
+2939 TAATAVKLQDSSLKS
-2954 KQGHVQLAGQ
+2954 KKGHVQLASQ
-2964 SEEDLLVNAYVY
+2964 SKDDLLVNAYVY
-2976 SLGMID
+2976 SLGMVD
-2982 ATETRVT
+2982 ASETRVT

-3036 VAGSNAV
+3036 LAGSNAV

-3066 DISYYAGKH
+3066 DINYYAGKH
-3075 LDGSLGRL
+3075 IDGSLGRI

-3162 GSKHYNKLDKNSVDI
+3162 GSKHYNKFDKNSVDI
-3177 NGSMAAGMDNK
+3177 NGSVAAGMDNR

-3272 YNEIMVLISEYA
+3272 YNEIMVLISEYS

-3359 AANGSPEINVTNN
+3359 SANGSPEINVTNN

-3398 TGSTSSDFNDNISKL
+3398 TGSTSSDFNNNISKL
-3413 NKKAGAASGD
+3413 NKKADAASGG
-3423 FKSVKSETGI
+3423 FQSVKSETGI
-3433 GGSINIK
+3433 GGSIDIK
-3440 GNYNGAPLDYRVVE
+3440 GNYSGAPLDYKVVE
-3454 DGKASE
+3454 DGQTFV

-3553 TGPYGEPYD
+3553 TGPNGVPYD

-3603 KNVEAAI
+3603 KKVETAI
-3610 DKIKSSYKDG
+3610 DNIKSSYKEG
-3620 DKLTDDYVKGNE
+3620 DKLTDDYVKGND

-3645 DAKCYKYR
+3645 DAGCYKYR

-3687 AGRLYCL
+3687 AGKLYCL
-3694 DGTSNITIESNH
+3694 DGTSNITIESNY
-3706 AYNMKLGSLITNDVK
+3706 ACNMKLGSLITNEVK

-3773 DGAKGGQYQP
+3773 DGAKGGEYQP

-3853 NDTRKTF
+3853 DDTRKTF

-3895 WKEETGSTDTYFASA
+3895 WREETGSTDTYFASA

-3943 SIGNTQLYEGK
+3943 SIGNTQLYEGT

-3991 IISVA
+3991 IIGIA
-3996 GTGNLENINIAAG
+3996 GTGNLGNINIAAG

-4042 DANSGE
+4042 DANSGD
-4048 LSESGYRWKLLDITN
+4048 LSGYGYRWKLLDITN

-4230 QTSKKD
+4230 QTSTKD
-4236 PNVIGRNITLTAN
+4236 PNIIGRNITLTAN

-4342 LQGREEIGIEKSFAG
+4342 LQGREEVSLEKNFAG
-4357 RVSKD
+4357 RASKD
-4362 LNIETIL
+4362 LNIETL
-4369 TGNGRATVT
+4369 MTGNGRATVT

-4413 LNISLYGQDEA
+4413 LNVSLYGQDEA
-4424 NDGLSVISG
+4424 NDGLSVIAG

-4457 GSYLKILADNNIVLH
+4457 GSYLKILADNDIVLH

-4487 GSITAGELTGDDITL
+4487 GSITAGELTGNDITL
-4502 SARNGSLAIGR
+4502 SARRGSLDIDR
-4513 LEAKGVLRADAERM
+4513 LEAQGLLRAEAERM

-4541 GQEAVFDRLRTHGLA
+4541 GKEAVFDRLRTNGLA
-4556 QFHNISQ
+4556 QFHNVSQ

-4582 TPYDSL
+4582 SPYDAL
-4588 VLFGNALHEFSSQRL
+4588 VQFGNALHEFYSQRL
-4603 YATGLLERKLE
+4603 YATGVLEKKLE
-4614 YDVYEKLVE
+4614 YDVHEKLFG
-4623 PHIRPKILFDRY
+4623 PQIRPGILFDRY
-4635 NLIEQDEDEE
+4635 NLIEQEE
-4645 NKIEQIDII
+4645 AEEKKI

>member
-1 MGIYRKAL
+1 M
-9 RYGLKKRAE
+9 
-18 ASQGSLART
+18 
-27 ADRLKILSSVLAA
+27 
-40 GFVVLPFFCGEA
+40 
-52 FAAGSIVRVDT
+52 
-63 DKNLMQSGRA
+63 
-73 DIYAESV
+73 
-80 HGDVGLNRFQE
+80 
-91 FKVGNQELANL
+91 
-102 YFREEK
+102 
-108 DSTALNTLVNT
+108 
-119 VASRIDING
+119 ASRIDING

-182 KKQAWELSSKGTID
+182 KKQDWELSSKGTID

-211 AYINVAKGDGSS
+211 AYINVAKAKDTS

-242 LVSDAGVKDGR
+242 LVSDAAVKDGR

-299 VTLQNAVEAKVNIA
+299 VSLQNAVEAKVNIA

-387 TAEEITNAMGYKIT
+387 SAEEITNAMGYKIT

-452 GHAGKL
+452 GSTGKL

-483 LQAGDS
+483 LQQGDS

-578 AAGSTAKDKN
+578 AADSAAKDKN

-701 KVSAAAGPNIKKDKK
+701 KVSAAAGPNVKKDKK

-768 TKNLLNAAQR
+768 TKNLLNAANR
-778 EEPLGVSAAIGVEDM
+778 DEPLGVSAAIGVEDM

-799 NVAEDGGSEL
+799 NVAEDSGSEL
-809 TARGNINIT
+809 AAKGNINIT

-841 FYNYWSTG
+841 FYDYWSK
-849 GKLEDDAAADA
+849 GKLEDDAADDA
-860 KAKVQQLETIVA
+860 KAKVQQIETIVA

-955 NLANNARVN
+955 NLTNNARVN

-969 KLTAGAD
+969 KLTAWKD

-990 AGKWQFIPDIFTNDA
+990 VGKWQFIPDIFTNDA

-1034 AGSSGAIAMQTAND
+1034 AGSSGDIAMQTAND

-1165 INNFVLAGVAS
+1165 INNFALAGVAS

-1225 TSSGGSDKKDDTNA
+1225 TNA

-1249 QSTLRAGDSD
+1249 QATLRAGDSD
-1259 KKDDSKKLQESV
+1259 KKGDSKKLEESV

-1279 VAWNYVKDETDASL
+1279 VAWNYVKDETDASI

-1332 KFGFAAEDGS
+1332 KFGFAAEEGS

-1366 LRHAELNNA
+1366 LRRAELNNA

-1421 TVQAELTGNVMKNG
+1421 TVQAELSGNVMK
-1435 RNGALNVSNVAY
+1435 NGALNVSNVAY

-1518 VLAGNKSYFM
+1518 VLVGNKSYFM

-1548 NTIYAQSVANEAR
+1548 NNIYAQSVANEAR

-1569 KQNQYIDA
+1569 KQNQYIDV

-1638 GKLTDSHGR
+1638 GKLTDSDGR

-1672 AANILDLDASAALAQ
+1672 AADILDLDASAALAQ

-1698 EANEDGSLT
+1698 EANEDGSLS
-1707 YTSKTLTAENAGN
+1707 YTSKTLTAENTGN

-1755 NAAASDNTIAASG
+1755 NAAASDNTIVASSMS
-1768 KDGVKITAASD
+1768 KDGLKITAASD

-1792 AGTDKVSVDIA
+1792 AGTDKVSVDVA

-1815 LASLTGGNIKADNV
+1815 LASLTGGNIKADEV
-1829 EVTGNTKSLLVGVAG
+1829 EVTSSTKSLLVGVAG

-1868 NTTGAYVSK
+1868 NTTGAYVSN
-1877 VKLTGYNG
+1877 LNLIGYNR
-1885 KNKLFKAKAS
+1885 LFKAEAS
-1895 NDGSIVTVGA
+1895 NDSSIVTVGA
-1905 GVSAAIASGAATGA
+1905 GVSAAIASGAFSGA

-1925 KNDTKAVVDGGSSIE
+1925 KNDTKAVVDGGSSIDR
-1940 SAGSIEVS
+1940 ADSIEVN
-1948 AADNSSINTASGS
+1948 AVDKSSINTASGS

-1997 LTNAKNINV
+1997 LTNIKNINV

-2038 AVLSADGM
+2038 AVLSADGV
-2046 TQATFDNVKL
+2046 TQADFDNV
-2056 QAEADDAA
+2056 QMTASGNDTA
-2064 VSVKADS
+2064 VSVRADS
-2071 DNRLTNSADAL
+2071 DNRLTNSADAVV
-2082 SIGGGGLGGGA
+2082 IGGGGLGGGA

-2114 SWRAGAA
+2114 TWKTGAA
-2121 VVQANSKTKVE
+2121 LMQANSKTKVQ
-2132 HVTTGVSAAGGAEG
+2132 HVTTGVSAAAGAEG

-2179 NADRNMDIAAYNN
+2179 NADRNTAIAAYNN

-2214 KASILAGLAD
+2214 KGSILAGLAD
-2224 SQLQRADKNADVK
+2224 SQLQRADKSADVK
-2237 VTAKNKTSI
+2237 VTAKNKSSI

-2409 IDGVDKQYV
+2409 TDGVDKQYV

-2505 FREEQSVQLDNSV
+2505 FREEQSVQLADAI
-2518 IKGSSVDIS
+2518 IKSQSVDIS

-2552 SYIKHSGANKL
+2552 SYITHSGTNKL

-2573 DKTTLGANNKV
+2573 DKATLSAQNKV
-2584 QLDNKGLAVNI
+2584 QLDNKALAVNI

-2607 KDSLTAGVELGKQTA
+2607 KDSLAAGVELGKQTA
-2622 GSVAGK
+2622 GSVEGK

-2674 GSSLSADSVTLQA
+2674 GSSLSSDSVELQA

-2711 VTVNRALTENAMQSN
+2711 VTINRALTENAMQSK

-2732 SAGSRLADLRVQAL
+2732 SAGSKLADLRVQAL

-2756 SFGLGVITGSG
+2756 SFGLGVIAGSG

-2781 AIDGGKGLSLQ
+2781 VIDGGKGLSLQ

-2816 EISPYTAKVTHD
+2816 EVSPYTAKVTHD

-2895 GSDMLLKADNNIKL
+2895 GSDMLLKADKNIRL
-2909 NRAEGYNE
+2909 NREDGYNE
-2917 MLWGQGYSGLVGVN
+2917 ILWGQGYSGLVGVN

-2939 TAATAVRLQDSSLQS
+2939 TAATAVKLQDSSLQS
-2954 KQGHVQLAGQ
+2954 KKGHVQLASQ
-2964 SEEDLLVNAYVY
+2964 SKDDLLVNAYVY

-2982 ATETRVT
+2982 ASETRVT
-2989 NNITN
+2989 NNISN

-3036 VAGSNAV
+3036 LAGSNAV

-3066 DISYYAGKH
+3066 DINYYAGKH
-3075 LDGSLGRL
+3075 LDGSLGCL

-3104 LNNEVTQ
+3104 LTNEVTQ
-3111 QNELFMQSGASNSVR
+3111 QNELLMQSGASNSVR

-3151 DEEGGYVTEDT
+3151 DEEGGYVSEDT

-3177 NGSMAAGMDNK
+3177 NGSMAAGMDNR

-3195 AGDITLFDEDERKSL
+3195 AGDIALFDEAERNSL

-3258 KLGSIDYAQ
+3258 KLGSVDYAQ

-3272 YNEIMVLISEYA
+3272 YNEIMLLISEYS
-3284 SDGDNSAS
+3284 SDGADSAS
-3292 YIGYKA
+3292 YMGYKA
-3298 EAERLLTQM
+3298 EAERLLSQM

-3398 TGSTSSDFNDNISKL
+3398 TGSTSSDFNNNISKL
-3413 NKKAGAASGD
+3413 NKKANATSGG
-3423 FKSVKSETGI
+3423 FQSVKSETGI

-3440 GNYNGAPLDYRVVE
+3440 GNYSGAPLDYKVVE
-3454 DGKASE
+3454 DGKTTD

-3553 TGPYGEPYD
+3553 TGPNGVPYD

-3610 DKIKSSYKDG
+3610 DKIKSSYKEG

-3645 DAKCYKYR
+3645 DSKCYKYR

-3740 IPVSRVTEYTNG
+3740 IPVSKVTEYTNG

-3860 MEYEHNQLGETVRTI
+3860 MEYEHNQLGEPVRTI

-3943 SIGNTQLYEGK
+3943 SIGNTQLYEGT

-3968 WINSGRIIGGDP
+3968 WINSGRIDVGEP

-4048 LSESGYRWKLLDITN
+4048 LSESGYRWKLLDVTN
-4063 SSSNGDIIYAG
+4063 SSGNGDIIYAG

-4107 AAGDDSLSASINVKA
+4107 ASGDDSLSASINVKA
-4122 KGDINIEQVEGNLR
+4122 KGDINIEQVEGDLR

-4189 QEIKSRLNQEKGL
+4189 QEIKSRLNKEKGL
-4202 GSYAAWDKTALLY
+4202 GSYTTWDKTALLY
-4215 AISESILQKTAASLD
+4215 AISESILQKTAESLD
-4230 QTSKKD
+4230 QTSTKD
-4236 PNVIGRNITLTAN
+4236 PNIIGRNITLTAN

-4275 KNANALNDLKT
+4275 KNANALNDLKS

-4307 VIDETQTLGI
+4307 VIDETQSLGI

-4362 LNIETIL
+4362 LNIETL
-4369 TGNGRATVT
+4369 MTGNGRATVT

-4413 LNISLYGQDEA
+4413 LNVSLYGQDEA

-4443 KQLVLQHLSTGKDA
+4443 NQLILQYLSAGKDA
-4457 GSYLKILADNNIVLH
+4457 DSYVMILADNDMVLN
-4472 GDAPDSESITLQSRG
+4472 GEAPDSKRITMQSKG
-4487 GSITAGELTGDDITL
+4487 GSITAGELTGTDITL
-4502 SARNGSLAIGR
+4502 SASKGSLEIGK
-4513 LEAKGVLRADAERM
+4513 LEAQGTLRAEAERM
-4527 HFGDASIGHGSIRP
+4527 HFGDASIGHGSIRA
-4541 GQEAVFDRLRTHGLA
+4541 GKEAVFDKLRMKGLA
-4556 QFHNISQ
+4556 QFQGVSQ

-4588 VLFGNALHEFSSQRL
+4588 VLFGKAMHEFSSQSL
-4603 YATGLLERKLE
+4603 YATGLLEKKLE

-4623 PHIRPKILFDRY
+4623 PHIRPKILFDRF

>member
-52 FAAGSIVRVDT
+52 FAAGSIVRVDS

-102 YFREEK
+102 YFRQEK

-157 VNAGSLTVLAAENKF
+157 VNAGSLTVLAAENSF
-172 KDAEAASEAL
+172 KNAEAASEAL
-182 KKQAWELSSKGTID
+182 KKQDWELSSKGTID

-211 AYINVAKGDGSS
+211 AYINVAKGNGSS

-229 TGMLFYTTVNTNG
+229 TGMLFYTTVNTAG
-242 LVSDAGVKDGR
+242 LVSDAAVKDGR

-318 DAAGDVLVSAD
+318 DAAGDVQVSAD

-387 TAEEITNAMGYKIT
+387 TAEEITDAMGYKIT

-452 GHAGKL
+452 GSTGKL

-483 LQAGDS
+483 LQQGDS

-578 AAGSTAKDKN
+578 AAGSGAKDKN

-701 KVSAAAGPNIKKDKK
+701 KVSAAAGPNVKKDKK

-778 EEPLGVSAAIGVEDM
+778 DEPLGVSAAIGVEDM

-799 NVAEDGGSEL
+799 NVAEDSGSEL
-809 TARGNINIT
+809 AARGNINIT

-841 FYNYWSTG
+841 FYDYWSK
-849 GKLEDDAAADA
+849 GKLEDDATADA
-860 KAKVQQLETIVA
+860 KAKVQQIETIVA

-955 NLANNARVN
+955 NLTNNARVN

-1034 AGSSGAIAMQTAND
+1034 AGSGAIAMQTAND

-1092 QKLRLAAA
+1092 KKLRLAAA

-1138 NLEGT
+1138 NLEDT

-1151 TASALEVDAHTDGI
+1151 TTSALEVNAHTDGI
-1165 INNFVLAGVAS
+1165 INNFALAGVAS

-1186 GVSTSTSDGKAKEGV
+1186 GVGTSTSDGKAKEGV

-1225 TSSGGSDKKDDTNA
+1225 SSVGGN
-1239 GGSDKKDDKV
+1239 DKKDDKV
-1249 QSTLRAGDSD
+1249 QGTLRAGGSD
-1259 KKDDSKKLQESV
+1259 KKDDSKKLEESV

-1279 VAWNYVKDETDASL
+1279 VAWNYVKDETDASI

-1366 LRHAELNNA
+1366 LRRAELNNA

-1421 TVQAELTGNVMKNG
+1421 TVQADMTGNVMK
-1435 RNGALNVSNVAY
+1435 NGALNVSNVAY

-1476 VDNKISAIM
+1476 VDNKISAVM
-1485 KDNTI
+1485 NDNTI
-1490 GTQEILAGS
+1490 GTQDKLAGS

-1518 VLAGNKSYFM
+1518 VLVGNKAYFM

-1569 KQNQYIDA
+1569 KQNQYIDV

-1599 ADGSKQYIVGEGAS
+1599 ADGSKQYIVGEGTS

-1628 NNKITYDEAT
+1628 NNKITYDETT

-1658 DEKTRAGVDVTAAA
+1658 DEKTRAGVDVTAAVA
-1672 AANILDLDASAALAQ
+1672 ADILDLDASAALAQ

-1698 EANEDGSLT
+1698 EANKDGSLT

-1792 AGTDKVSVDIA
+1792 AGTDKVSVDVA

-1815 LASLTGGNIKADNV
+1815 LASLTGGNIEADNV
-1829 EVTGNTKSLLVGVAG
+1829 EAASNTKSLLVGVAG

-1905 GVSAAIASGAATGA
+1905 GVSAAIASGAASGA

-1925 KNDTKAVVDGGSSIE
+1925 KNDTKAVVDGGGSIE
-1940 SAGSIEVS
+1940 SEGSIEVS

-2121 VVQANSKTKVE
+2121 LVQANSKTKVQ

-2179 NADRNMDIAAYNN
+2179 NADRNTAIAAYNN

-2224 SQLQRADKNADVK
+2224 SNLQRADKNADVK
-2237 VTAKNKTSI
+2237 VTAKNKSSI

-2337 DGSKLYADNIKVT
+2337 DGSKLYADDIKVT

-2409 IDGVDKQYV
+2409 TDGVDKQYV

-2467 EAGQAVQAAAH
+2467 EARQAVQAAAH

-2573 DKTTLGANNKV
+2573 DKTTLGAQNKV
-2584 QLDNKGLAVNI
+2584 QLDNKALAVNI

-2607 KDSLTAGVELGKQTA
+2607 KDSLIAGVELGKQTA

-2674 GSSLSADSVTLQA
+2674 GSSLISDSVTLLQA

-2711 VTVNRALTENAMQSN
+2711 VTVNRALTENAMQSK

-2732 SAGSRLADLRVQAL
+2732 STGSKLAALSVQAL

-2756 SFGLGVITGSG
+2756 SFGLGVIAGSG
-2767 NNFARAEENSSVNI
+2767 NNFAKAEENSTV
-2781 AIDGGKGLSLQ
+2781 AISLDGGKKGLTLQ
-2792 QLDVLAENAQ
+2792 QLDVLAENVQ
-2802 NVTAKAD
+2802 DVTAKAD

-2842 AADSMSVQ
+2842 AAEGMSVQ

-3177 NGSMAAGMDNK
+3177 NGSMAAGMDNR

-3195 AGDITLFDEDERKSL
+3195 AGDITLFDEDERKAL

-3258 KLGSIDYAQ
+3258 KLGSVDYAQ

-3272 YNEIMVLISEYA
+3272 YNEIMLLVSEYA

-3292 YIGYKA
+3292 YMGYKA
-3298 EAERLLTQM
+3298 EAERLLSQM

-3312 VSYVDGKYVLNARK
+3312 VSYVNGKYVLNANEK
-3326 MVDYVELPELTAS
+3326 VDYVKLPELTSS

-3372 TNLMLRL
+3372 TNLMLIL

-3398 TGSTSSDFNDNISKL
+3398 TGSTSSDFNNNISKL
-3413 NKKAGAASGD
+3413 NKKADAASSG
-3423 FKSVKSETGI
+3423 FQSVKSETGI
-3433 GGSINIK
+3433 GGSININ
-3440 GNYNGAPLDYRVVE
+3440 GNYSGAPLDYRVVE

-3460 GQYLPQADIIVS
+3460 GQYLPRADIIVS

-3553 TGPYGEPYD
+3553 TGPNGVPYD

-3603 KNVEAAI
+3603 KKVETAI
-3610 DKIKSSYKDG
+3610 DNIKSSYKEG
-3620 DKLTDDYVKGNE
+3620 DKLTDDYVKGND

-3645 DAKCYKYR
+3645 DAGCYKYR

-3658 NPASNTIIL
+3658 NPASDTIIL

-3687 AGRLYCL
+3687 AGKLYCL

-3706 AYNMKLGSLITNDVK
+3706 AYNMKLGSLITNEVK

-3860 MEYEHNQLGETVRTI
+3860 MEYEHNQLGEPVRTI

-3930 KVHNVMGGIEMSG
+3930 KVHNVLGGIEMSG

-4021 AGGEVT
+4021 AGGAVT

-4107 AAGDDSLSASINVKA
+4107 AAGDDSLSASLNVKA

-4342 LQGREEIGIEKSFAG
+4342 LQGREEVSIEKSFAG
-4357 RVSKD
+4357 RASKD
-4362 LNIETIL
+4362 LNIETIM

-4378 SLGSINKLAAEPEA
+4378 SLGSINKLAAELEA

-4413 LNISLYGQDEA
+4413 LNVSLYGQDEA

-4457 GSYLKILADNNIVLH
+4457 GSYLKILADNDIVLH
-4472 GDAPDSESITLQSRG
+4472 GDAPDSKRITLQSRG
-4487 GSITAGELTGDDITL
+4487 GSITADELTGNDITL
-4502 SARNGSLAIGR
+4502 SAGNGSLAIGR
-4513 LEAKGVLRADAERM
+4513 LKAQGTLGAEAERM

-4541 GQEAVFDRLRTHGLA
+4541 GKEAVFDRLRTNGLA
-4556 QFHNISQ
+4556 QFQGVSQ

-4645 NKIEQIDII
+4645 NKIEQIDVI

>member
-52 FAAGSIVRVDT
+52 FAAGSIVRVDS

-102 YFREEK
+102 YFRQEK

-182 KKQAWELSSKGTID
+182 KKQDWELSSKGTID

-211 AYINVAKGDGSS
+211 AYINVAKGNGSS

-229 TGMLFYTTVNTNG
+229 TGMLFYTTVNTAG
-242 LVSDAGVKDGR
+242 LVSDAAVKDGR

-271 KDNAALKGDGSIKL
+271 MDNAALKGDGSIKL
-285 QASATKKNAAHLDS
+285 QASATKKNAAHLGS

-343 IAAFAKADVQVD
+343 IAAFAKADIQVD

-387 TAEEITNAMGYKIT
+387 TAEEITDAMGYKIT

-452 GHAGKL
+452 GNAGKL

-483 LQAGDS
+483 LQQGDS

-513 GKLEAKKNLAV
+513 GKLKAEKNLAV

-568 QDSAAVVNLG
+568 QSSAAVVNLG
-578 AAGSTAKDKN
+578 TTGSAAKDKN

-701 KVSAAAGPNIKKDKK
+701 KVSAAAGSNIKKDKK

-768 TKNLLNAAQR
+768 TKNLLNAANR
-778 EEPLGVSAAIGVEDM
+778 DEPLGVSAAIGVEDM

-799 NVAEDGGSEL
+799 NVAEDSGSEL
-809 TARGNINIT
+809 AARGNINIT

-841 FYNYWSTG
+841 FYDYWSK
-849 GKLEDDAAADA
+849 GKLEDDAADDA

-881 SAESFT
+881 SAESFVK
-887 RDKQFAMK
+887 DKQFAMK

-990 AGKWQFIPDIFTNDA
+990 AGKWQLIPDIFTNDA

-1034 AGSSGAIAMQTAND
+1034 AGSGAVAMQTAND
-1048 IINTSLVMGGAR
+1048 IINTSLVMGGAK

-1072 VGGSSAAE
+1072 LGGSSAAE

-1092 QKLRLAAA
+1092 KKLRLAAA

-1115 KDSSV
+1115 QGSSV

-1151 TASALEVDAHTDGI
+1151 TASALEVNAHTDGI
-1165 INNFVLAGVAS
+1165 INNFALAGVAS

-1208 EEKKDDS
+1208 EEKKDD
-1215 TSGGSDKKDD
+1215 
-1225 TSSGGSDKKDDTNA
+1225 TNA
-1239 GGSDKKDDKV
+1239 GGSVKNDDKV

-1259 KKDDSKKLQESV
+1259 KKDDSKKLDESV

-1279 VAWNYVKDETDASL
+1279 VAWNYVKDETDASI

-1303 AGANKTTGVDIMAED
+1303 AGANKTTGVDTMAED

-1332 KFGFAAEDGS
+1332 KFGFAAEEGS

-1366 LRHAELNNA
+1366 LRRAELNNA

-1435 RNGALNVSNVAY
+1435 ALNVSNVAY

-1476 VDNKISAIM
+1476 VDNKISAVM

-1490 GTQEILAGS
+1490 GTQDKLAGS

-1518 VLAGNKSYFM
+1518 VLVGNKAYFM

-1561 DGKLQVNE
+1561 DGKLQLNE
-1569 KQNQYIDA
+1569 KQNQYIDV

-1687 ANGSQGVALGA
+1687 ANGSQGVTLGA

-1707 YTSKTLTAENAGN
+1707 YTSKTLTAENTGN

-1792 AGTDKVSVDIA
+1792 AGTDKVSVDVA

-1815 LASLTGGNIKADNV
+1815 LASLTGGNIKADKV
-1829 EVTGNTKSLLVGVAG
+1829 EVASNTKSLLVGVAG

-1885 KNKLFKAKAS
+1885 KNKLFKAETI
-1895 NDGSIVTVGA
+1895 NDSSIVTVGA
-1905 GVSAAIASGAATGA
+1905 GVSAALASGAASGA

-1925 KNDTKAVVDGGSSIE
+1925 KNDTKAVVDGGGSIE
-1940 SAGSIEVS
+1940 SEGSIEVS

-1988 AQLNDTTLN
+1988 AQLNDTKLN

-2038 AVLSADGM
+2038 AVLSADGV
-2046 TQATFDNVKL
+2046 TQADFDNV
-2056 QAEADDAA
+2056 QMTASGNDTA

-2071 DNRLTNSADAL
+2071 DNRLMNSADAVV
-2082 SIGGGGLGGGA
+2082 IGGGGLGGGA

-2114 SWRAGAA
+2114 TWKTGAA
-2121 VVQANSKTKVE
+2121 LVQANSKTKVQ

-2161 KTEASVQQVQ
+2161 KTEAYVQQVQ

-2179 NADRNMDIAAYNN
+2179 NADRNTAIAAYNN
-2192 GFALTGSMIS
+2192 GFALSGSMIS

-2224 SQLQRADKNADVK
+2224 SNLQRADKSADVK
-2237 VTAKNKTSI
+2237 VTAKNKSSI

-2337 DGSKLYADNIKVT
+2337 DGSRLYADNIKVT

-2409 IDGVDKQYV
+2409 TDGVDKQYV

-2493 GASVAVAGNRTR
+2493 GAAVAVAGNRTS
-2505 FREEQSVQLDNSV
+2505 FREEQSVQLAEAI
-2518 IKGSSVDIS
+2518 IKGKSVDIS
-2527 SLTDGNIKHYMGQG
+2527 SLTDGNIKHYTGQG
-2541 GFSMEAYSDTV
+2541 GFSLEAYSDTV

-2584 QLDNKGLAVNI
+2584 QLENKALAVNI
-2595 GGVSAGRLVLES
+2595 SGVSAGRLVLES
-2607 KDSLTAGVELGKQTA
+2607 KDSLAAGVELGKQAA
-2622 GSVAGK
+2622 GSVEGK

-2654 VHGSSAESRALG
+2654 IHGSSAESRALG
-2666 AADVYVGG
+2666 AADVYVGA
-2674 GSSLSADSVTLQA
+2674 GSSLRADSAELQA
-2687 KTGRDSDYTT
+2687 KIGRDSDYTT
-2697 EAINHAVS
+2697 EAINNAVS
-2705 VSAGVD
+2705 VSAGLD

-2732 SAGSRLADLRVQAL
+2732 SAGSKLAALRVQAL

-2756 SFGLGVITGSG
+2756 SFGLGLIAGSG
-2767 NNFARAEENSSVNI
+2767 NNFARAEENSTV
-2781 AIDGGKGLSLQ
+2781 AISLDGGKGLTLQ
-2792 QLDVLAENAQ
+2792 QLDVLAENVQ
-2802 NVTAKAD
+2802 SVTAKAD
-2809 GSASALL
+2809 GSASAML
-2816 EISPYTAKVTHD
+2816 EISPYTAKATHD

-2850 ALRKENTN
+2850 ALRREDTN

-2873 ASADNTSS
+2873 ASADNKSTSKAF
-2881 STTLVEASA
+2881 VEASA

-2895 GSDMLLKADNNIKL
+2895 GSDMLLKADNNVKL

-2939 TAATAVRLQDSSLQS
+2939 TAETAVRLQGSSLQS
-2954 KQGHVQLAGQ
+2954 KKGHVQLASQ

-2976 SLGMID
+2976 SLGIID

-2989 NNITN
+2989 NNINN

-3016 AAADDLKLYTSAVA
+3016 AAADDLKLYTSAIA

-3036 VAGSNAV
+3036 LAGSNAV

-3066 DISYYAGKH
+3066 DINYYAGKH
-3075 LDGSLGRL
+3075 LDGSLGRI
-3083 ELDAQAINYNGG
+3083 ELDAQAINYNGS

-3177 NGSMAAGMDNK
+3177 NGSMAAGMDNR

-3195 AGDITLFDEDERKSL
+3195 AGDIALFDEDERKSL

-3230 DVLDAQG
+3230 EVLDAQG

-3272 YNEIMVLISEYA
+3272 YNEIMLLISEYA
-3284 SDGDNSAS
+3284 SDGADSAS
-3292 YIGYKA
+3292 YMGYKA
-3298 EAERLLTQM
+3298 EAERLLSQM

-3312 VSYVDGKYVLNARK
+3312 VSYVDGKYVLNVRK
-3326 MVDYVELPELTAS
+3326 MVDYVEIPELTAS
-3339 GGNITIN
+3339 GGNIAIN

-3398 TGSTSSDFNDNISKL
+3398 SGSTSSDFNNNISKL
-3413 NKKAGAASGD
+3413 NKKANAASGG
-3423 FKSVKSETGI
+3423 FQSVKSETGI

-3440 GNYNGAPLDYRVVE
+3440 GNYSGAPLDYRVVD
-3454 DGKASE
+3454 DGKAYY

-3485 SQHNNITI
+3485 SQNNNITI

-3530 DPRQFFNTQYDKLKN
+3530 DPRQFFNKQYDKLKN
-3545 NKKNIYDI
+3545 DKKNIYDI
-3553 TGPYGEPYD
+3553 TGPNGVPYD
-3562 GMEPKGSFIAGG
+3562 GMEPTGSFIAGG

-3590 SGYGDYVLSMKND
+3590 SGYGDYGLWMSND

-3610 DKIKSSYKDG
+3610 NKIKSSYNKG
-3620 DKLTDDYVKGNE
+3620 DKLTDDYVKGND

-3694 DGTSNITIESNH
+3694 DGTSNITIESNLP
-3706 AYNMKLGSLITNDVK
+3706 YNMKLGSLITNDVK

-3733 VYYNNKK
+3733 VSYNNKK
-3740 IPVSRVTEYTNG
+3740 IPVARVTEYTNG

-3767 YMAKYF
+3767 YMATYF
-3773 DGAKGGQYQP
+3773 DGSKGGEYKP
-3783 KEGLRY
+3783 KAGLRY
-3789 TWTSGTKNTDYKRYT
+3789 TWTSGTKNTEYKRYT

-3840 NEARKDGVVVQET
+3840 DEARKAGVVVQET
-3853 NDTRKTF
+3853 DDTRKTF

-3943 SIGNTQLYEGK
+3943 SIGNTQLYEGT
-3954 DAAGNITHNTKGTV
+3954 DAAGNITHNTKGSV
-3968 WINSGRIIGGDP
+3968 VINSGRIDVGEP

-4074 YNAIEADRINLTA
+4074 HNAIEADRINLTA
-4087 ANGSIYGDGGSALKI
+4087 ANGSIYGDGSDGSAMKI

-4122 KGDINIEQVEGNLR
+4122 KGDINIEQLEGNLR

-4150 SAGSIIDALPEEAA
+4150 SAGSMIDALPEEAA

-4275 KNANALNDLKT
+4275 KNANALNDLKS

-4342 LQGREEIGIEKSFAG
+4342 LQGREEVGLEKSFAG

-4362 LNIETIL
+4362 LNIETL
-4369 TGNGRATVT
+4369 MTGNGRATVT
-4378 SLGSINKLAAEPEA
+4378 SLGSINKVAAEPEA

-4413 LNISLYGQDEA
+4413 LNVSLYGQDEA

-4457 GSYLKILADNNIVLH
+4457 GSYLKILADNDIVLH
-4472 GDAPDSESITLQSRG
+4472 GDAPDSESITLQSRS
-4487 GSITAGELTGDDITL
+4487 GSITAGELTGNDITL

-4582 TPYDSL
+4582 RPYDAL
-4588 VLFGNALHEFSSQRL
+4588 VQFGNALHEFSSQRL

-4623 PHIRPKILFDRY
+4623 PHIRPKILFDRF

-4645 NKIEQIDII
+4645 NKIEQIDVI

>member
-52 FAAGSIVRVDT
+52 FAAGSIVRVDS

-102 YFREEK
+102 YFRQEK

-182 KKQAWELSSKGTID
+182 KKQDWELSSKGTID

-211 AYINVAKGDGSS
+211 AYINVAKAKDSS
-223 FAPQLR
+223 FSPQLR

-260 SGNVVIADPND
+260 SGNVVIADPNAAA
-271 KDNAALKGDGSIKL
+271 NNALKGDGSIKL

-299 VTLQNAVEAKVNIA
+299 VTLQNAVEAKVNIT

-373 DSKNLKSIYDGLDR
+373 DSKNLKSIYNGLDR
-387 TAEEITNAMGYKIT
+387 SAEEITNAMGYKIT

-452 GHAGKL
+452 GSTGKL
-458 TASEN
+458 IASEN

-483 LQAGDS
+483 LQQGDS

-578 AAGSTAKDKN
+578 AAGSAAKDKN

-685 GLDVLRNFL
+685 GLEVLRNFL

-701 KVSAAAGPNIKKDKK
+701 KISAAAGPNIKKDKK

-739 NIAAGVP
+739 NIVAGVP

-768 TKNLLNAAQR
+768 TKNLLNAANR
-778 EEPLGVSAAIGVEDM
+778 DEPLGVSAAIGVEDM

-799 NVAEDGGSEL
+799 NVAEDSGSEL
-809 TARGNINIT
+809 TARGGNINIT

-841 FYNYWSTG
+841 FYDYWSK
-849 GKLEDDAAADA
+849 GKLEDDAADDA
-860 KAKVQQLETIVA
+860 KAKVQQIETIVA

-955 NLANNARVN
+955 NLTNNARVN

-969 KLTAGAD
+969 KLTAWKD

-1034 AGSSGAIAMQTAND
+1034 AGSGAIAMQTAND

-1086 VSLSAA
+1086 VSLSTD

-1165 INNFVLAGVAS
+1165 INNFALAGVAS

-1225 TSSGGSDKKDDTNA
+1225 
-1239 GGSDKKDDKV
+1239 KV
-1249 QSTLRAGDSD
+1249 QATLRAGDSD
-1259 KKDDSKKLQESV
+1259 KKDDSKKLEESV

-1279 VAWNYVKDETDASL
+1279 VAWNYVKDETDASI
-1293 DNVQIELLRP
+1293 DNVQIEMLRP
-1303 AGANKTTGVDIMAED
+1303 KGANKNIGVDIMAED

-1326 GAAALS
+1326 GTAALS
-1332 KFGFAAEDGS
+1332 KFGFAAEEGS

-1375 DNVTNLAQNSGAQAA
+1375 YNVTNLAQNSGAQAA

-1421 TVQAELTGNVMKNG
+1421 TVQAELTGNVMKNDKY
-1435 RNGALNVSNVAY
+1435 GALNVSNVAY

-1518 VLAGNKSYFM
+1518 VLVGNKSYFM

-1537 VDNDVQAQAGS
+1537 VDNDVQAQADS

-1569 KQNQYIDA
+1569 KQNQYIDV

-1672 AANILDLDASAALAQ
+1672 AADILDLDASAALAQ

-1707 YTSKTLTAENAGN
+1707 YTSKTLTAENTGN

-1755 NAAASDNTIAASG
+1755 NAAADNNTIAASG

-1792 AGTDKVSVDIA
+1792 AGTDKVSVDVA

-1815 LASLTGGNIKADNV
+1815 LASLTGGNIKADEV
-1829 EVTGNTKSLLVGVAG
+1829 EVTSSTKSLLVGVAG

-1885 KNKLFKAKAS
+1885 KNKLFKAEAS

-1905 GVSAAIASGAATGA
+1905 GVSAAIASGAFSGA

-1925 KNDTKAVVDGGSSIE
+1925 KNDTKAVVDGGGSIDSE
-1940 SAGSIEVS
+1940 GSIEVS

-1988 AQLNDTTLN
+1988 AQFNDTTLN
-1997 LTNAKNINV
+1997 LTNVKNIDV

-2038 AVLSADGM
+2038 AVLSADGV
-2046 TQATFDNVKL
+2046 TQADFDNV
-2056 QAEADDAA
+2056 QMTASGNDTA

-2071 DNRLTNSADAL
+2071 DNRLTNSADAVV
-2082 SIGGGGLGGGA
+2082 IGGGGLGGGA

-2114 SWRAGAA
+2114 TWKTGAA
-2121 VVQANSKTKVE
+2121 LVQANSKTKVQ
-2132 HVTTGVSAAGGAEG
+2132 HVTTGVSAAAGAEG

-2161 KTEASVQQVQ
+2161 KTEAYVQQVQ

-2179 NADRNMDIAAYNN
+2179 NADRNTAIAAYNN

-2214 KASILAGLAD
+2214 KGSILAGLAD
-2224 SQLQRADKNADVK
+2224 SQLQRADKSADVK
-2237 VTAKNKTSI
+2237 VTAKNKSSI

-2281 NTQLGDSK
+2281 NTQLGDS
-2289 NAFRNIDVTADNE
+2289 NNGFRNIDVTADNE

-2337 DGSKLYADNIKVT
+2337 DGSRLYADNIKVT

-2409 IDGVDKQYV
+2409 TDGVDKQYV

-2432 NAALKALPANSVA
+2432 NAALKTLPANSVA

-2467 EAGQAVQAAAH
+2467 EAGQAVQATAH
-2478 GTNNVNSDIRQAAVA
+2478 GMNNVDSDIRQAAVA

-2527 SLTDGNIKHYMGQG
+2527 SLTEGDIKHYMGQG
-2541 GFSMEAYSDTV
+2541 SFGLEAYSDTV
-2552 SYIKHSGANKL
+2552 SYITHSGANKL

-2584 QLDNKGLAVNI
+2584 QLENKGLAVNI
-2595 GGVSAGRLVLES
+2595 EGVSAGRLVLES
-2607 KDSLTAGVELGKQTA
+2607 KDSLATGVELGKQTA

-2639 VKDEIEAGVTVGVIS
+2639 VKDEIEAGVTVSVGS

-2666 AADVYVGG
+2666 AADVYVGD

-2697 EAINHAVS
+2697 EAINHAIS
-2705 VSAGVD
+2705 VSLGVD
-2711 VTVNRALTENAMQSN
+2711 VTINRALTENAMQSK

-2756 SFGLGVITGSG
+2756 SFGLGVIAGSG
-2767 NNFARAEENSSVNI
+2767 NNFARAEENSSV
-2781 AIDGGKGLSLQ
+2781 AISLDGGKGLSLQ

-2816 EISPYTAKVTHD
+2816 EVSPYTAKVTHD

-2895 GSDMLLKADNNIKL
+2895 GSDMLLKADKNIRL
-2909 NRAEGYNE
+2909 NREDGYNE
-2917 MLWGQGYSGLVGVN
+2917 ILWGQGYSGLVGVN

-2939 TAATAVRLQDSSLQS
+2939 TAATAVKLQDSSLQS
-2954 KQGHVQLAGQ
+2954 KKGHVQLASQ
-2964 SEEDLLVNAYVY
+2964 SKDDLLVNAYVY
-2976 SLGMID
+2976 SLGMVD
-2982 ATETRVT
+2982 ASETRVT

-3111 QNELFMQSGASNSVR
+3111 QNELLMQSGASNSVR

-3177 NGSMAAGMDNK
+3177 NGSMAAGMDNR

-3195 AGDITLFDEDERKSL
+3195 AGDITLFDEEERKSL

-3258 KLGSIDYAQ
+3258 KLGSVDYAQ

-3272 YNEIMVLISEYA
+3272 YNEIMLLVSEYA
-3284 SDGDNSAS
+3284 SDGENSAS
-3292 YIGYKA
+3292 YMGYKA
-3298 EAERLLTQM
+3298 EAERLLSQM

-3398 TGSTSSDFNDNISKL
+3398 TGSTSSDFNNNISKL
-3413 NKKAGAASGD
+3413 NKKANATSGG
-3423 FKSVKSETGI
+3423 FQSVKSETGI

-3440 GNYNGAPLDYRVVE
+3440 GNYSGAPLDYKVVE
-3454 DGKASE
+3454 DGKTTD

-3610 DKIKSSYKDG
+3610 DKIKSSYKEG
-3620 DKLTDDYVKGNE
+3620 DKLTDDYVNGNE

-3645 DAKCYKYR
+3645 DAKCYKYI

-3943 SIGNTQLYEGK
+3943 SIGNMQLYEGT

-3968 WINSGRIIGGDP
+3968 LINSGRIDVGEP

-3991 IISVA
+3991 IIGIA
-3996 GTGNLENINIAAG
+3996 GTGNLGNINIAAG

-4042 DANSGE
+4042 DANSGD
-4048 LSESGYRWKLLDITN
+4048 LSGYGYRWKLLDITN

-4074 YNAIEADRINLTA
+4074 YNAIEANRINLTA
-4087 ANGSIYGDGGSALKI
+4087 ANGSIYGEGGSALKI

-4107 AAGDDSLSASINVKA
+4107 AAGDDSLSASINLKA
-4122 KGDINIEQVEGNLR
+4122 KGDINIEQVEGDLR

-4189 QEIKSRLNQEKGL
+4189 QEIKSRLNKEKGL
-4202 GSYAAWDKTALLY
+4202 GSYTTWDKTALLY
-4215 AISESILQKTAASLD
+4215 AISESILQKTAESLD
-4230 QTSKKD
+4230 QTSTKD
-4236 PNVIGRNITLTAN
+4236 PNIIGRNITLTAN

-4263 TGILAKNADGSY
+4263 TGILAKNDDGSY
-4275 KNANALNDLKT
+4275 KNANALNDLKS

-4307 VIDETQTLGI
+4307 VIDETQPLGI

-4331 AAAKGGQGDIF
+4331 AAANGGQGDIF
-4342 LQGREEIGIEKSFAG
+4342 LQGREEVSIEKSFAG

-4362 LNIETIL
+4362 LNIETLL

-4413 LNISLYGQDEA
+4413 LNVSLYGQDEA

-4457 GSYLKILADNNIVLH
+4457 GSYLKILADNDIVLH
-4472 GDAPDSESITLQSRG
+4472 GDAPDSKRITLQSRG
-4487 GSITAGELTGDDITL
+4487 GSITADELTGNDITL
-4502 SARNGSLAIGR
+4502 SAGNGSLAIGR
-4513 LEAKGVLRADAERM
+4513 LKAQGTLGVEAERM

-4541 GQEAVFDRLRTHGLA
+4541 GKEAVFDRLRTNGLA
-4556 QFHNISQ
+4556 QFQGVSQ

-4645 NKIEQIDII
+4645 NKIEQIDVI

>member
-52 FAAGSIVRVDT
+52 FAAGSIVRVDS

-102 YFREEK
+102 YFRQEK

-157 VNAGSLTVLAAENKF
+157 VNAGSLTVLAAEKEF

-182 KKQAWELSSKGTID
+182 KKQDWELSAKGTID

-211 AYINVAKGDGSS
+211 AYINVAKAKDSS

-242 LVSDAGVKDGR
+242 LVSDAAVKDGR

-260 SGNVVIADPND
+260 SGNVVIADPNAAT
-271 KDNAALKGDGSIKL
+271 NNALKGDGSIKL

-299 VTLQNAVEAKVNIA
+299 VSLQNAVEAKVNIA

-329 ATHDSDRYVVEILD
+329 ATHDNVVEILD

-387 TAEEITNAMGYKIT
+387 SAEEITNAMGYKIT

-452 GHAGKL
+452 GSTGKL

-483 LQAGDS
+483 LQQGDS

-578 AAGSTAKDKN
+578 AADSAAKDKN

-768 TKNLLNAAQR
+768 TKNLLNAANR
-778 EEPLGVSAAIGVEDM
+778 DEPLGVSAAIGVEDM

-799 NVAEDGGSEL
+799 NVAEDSGSEL
-809 TARGNINIT
+809 TAKGNINIT

-841 FYNYWSTG
+841 FYDYWSK
-849 GKLEDDAAADA
+849 GKLEDDAADDA

-976 VALAASVTEQNALL
+976 VALAASVTEQNAML

-1034 AGSSGAIAMQTAND
+1034 AGSGAIAMQTAND

-1072 VGGSSAAE
+1072 VGGFSAAE

-1165 INNFVLAGVAS
+1165 INNFALAGVAS

-1225 TSSGGSDKKDDTNA
+1225 
-1239 GGSDKKDDKV
+1239 KV
-1249 QSTLRAGDSD
+1249 QATLRAGDSD
-1259 KKDDSKKLQESV
+1259 KKDDSKKLEESV

-1279 VAWNYVKDETDASL
+1279 VAWNYVKDETDASI

-1303 AGANKTTGVDIMAED
+1303 AGADKTTGVDIMAED

-1332 KFGFAAEDGS
+1332 KFGFAAEEGS

-1366 LRHAELNNA
+1366 LRRAELNNA

-1421 TVQAELTGNVMKNG
+1421 TVQAELSGNVMK
-1435 RNGALNVSNVAY
+1435 NGALNVSNVAY

-1518 VLAGNKSYFM
+1518 VLVGNKSYFM

-1792 AGTDKVSVDIA
+1792 AGTDKVSVDVA

-1829 EVTGNTKSLLVGVAG
+1829 EVTGSTKSLLVGVAG

-1877 VKLTGYNG
+1877 VKLSGYNG
-1885 KNKLFKAKAS
+1885 KNKLFKAEAS

-1905 GVSAAIASGAATGA
+1905 GVSAAIASGAFSGA

-1925 KNDTKAVVDGGSSIE
+1925 KNDTKAVVDGGSSIDR
-1940 SAGSIEVS
+1940 ADSIEVN
-1948 AADNSSINTASGS
+1948 AVDNSSVNTASGS

-1997 LTNAKNINV
+1997 LTNVKNIDV

-2038 AVLSADGM
+2038 AVLSADGV
-2046 TQATFDNVKL
+2046 TQADFDNV
-2056 QAEADDAA
+2056 QMTASGNDTA
-2064 VSVKADS
+2064 VSIKADS
-2071 DNRLTNSADAL
+2071 DNRLTNSADAVV
-2082 SIGGGGLGGGA
+2082 IGGGGLGGGA

-2114 SWRAGAA
+2114 TWKTGAA
-2121 VVQANSKTKVE
+2121 LVQANSKTKVQ
-2132 HVTTGVSAAGGAEG
+2132 HVTTGVSAAAGAEG

-2161 KTEASVQQVQ
+2161 KTEAYVQQVQ
-2171 GSVKSLTV
+2171 GSVKSLTA
-2179 NADRNMDIAAYNN
+2179 NADRNTAIAAYNN
-2192 GFALTGSMIS
+2192 GFALSASMIS

-2214 KASILAGLAD
+2214 KGSILAGLAD
-2224 SQLQRADKNADVK
+2224 SQLQRADKSADVK
-2237 VTAKNKTSI
+2237 VTAKNKSSI

-2281 NTQLGDSK
+2281 NTQLGDS
-2289 NAFRNIDVTADNE
+2289 NNGFRNIDVTADNE

-2337 DGSKLYADNIKVT
+2337 DGSRLYADNIKVT

-2409 IDGVDKQYV
+2409 TDGVDKQYV

-2454 AGKVG
+2454 AGKVS

-2467 EAGQAVQAAAH
+2467 EAGQAVQATAH

-2527 SLTDGNIKHYMGQG
+2527 SLTEGDIKHYMGQG
-2541 GFSMEAYSDTV
+2541 SFGLEAYSDTV
-2552 SYIKHSGANKL
+2552 SYITHSGANKL

-2584 QLDNKGLAVNI
+2584 QLENKGLAVNI
-2595 GGVSAGRLVLES
+2595 EGVSAGRLVLES
-2607 KDSLTAGVELGKQTA
+2607 KDSLATGVELGKQTA

-2639 VKDEIEAGVTVGVIS
+2639 VKDEIEAGVTVSVGS

-2666 AADVYVGG
+2666 AADVYVGD

-2697 EAINHAVS
+2697 EAINHAIS
-2705 VSAGVD
+2705 VSLGVD
-2711 VTVNRALTENAMQSN
+2711 VTINRALTENAMKSK

-2732 SAGSRLADLRVQAL
+2732 SAGSKLTDLRVQAL

-2756 SFGLGVITGSG
+2756 SFGLGVIAGSG
-2767 NNFARAEENSSVNI
+2767 NNFAKAEEHSTV
-2781 AIDGGKGLSLQ
+2781 AISLDGGKGLTLQ
-2792 QLDVLAENAQ
+2792 QLDVLAENVQ
-2802 NVTAKAD
+2802 DVTAKAD

-2842 AADSMSVQ
+2842 AADGMSLQ
-2850 ALRKENTN
+2850 ALRRENTN

-2895 GSDMLLKADNNIKL
+2895 GSDILLKADNNIKL

-2954 KQGHVQLAGQ
+2954 KKGHVQLASQ
-2964 SEEDLLVNAYVY
+2964 SADDLLVNAYVY
-2976 SLGMID
+2976 SLGMVD

-3111 QNELFMQSGASNSVR
+3111 QNELLMQSGASNSVR

-3151 DEEGGYVTEDT
+3151 DEEGGYVSEDT

-3177 NGSMAAGMDNK
+3177 NGSMAAGMDNR

-3195 AGDITLFDEDERKSL
+3195 AGDIALFDEAERNSL
-3210 TNKTALSKEELQGK
+3210 TNKKALSKEELQGK

-3258 KLGSIDYAQ
+3258 KLGSVDYAQ

-3272 YNEIMVLISEYA
+3272 YNEIMLLISEYS
-3284 SDGDNSAS
+3284 SDGADSAS

-3298 EAERLLTQM
+3298 EAERLLSQM

-3398 TGSTSSDFNDNISKL
+3398 TGSTSSDFNNNISKL
-3413 NKKAGAASGD
+3413 NKKANATSGG
-3423 FKSVKSETGI
+3423 FQSVKSETGI

-3440 GNYNGAPLDYRVVE
+3440 GNYSGAPLDYKVVE
-3454 DGKASE
+3454 DGKTTD

-3516 ITQTFTDGIVNIDH
+3516 ITQTFTDGIVNIDY

-3590 SGYGDYVLSMKND
+3590 SGYGDYVLSMNND
-3603 KNVEAAI
+3603 KKVEAAI
-3610 DKIKSSYKDG
+3610 NEIKSSYKKG
-3620 DKLTDDYVKGNE
+3620 DKLTDDYVKGND

-3694 DGTSNITIESNH
+3694 DGTSNITIESNY
-3706 AYNMKLGSLITNDVK
+3706 ACNMKLGSLITNEVK

-3733 VYYNNKK
+3733 VKSNNKE
-3740 IPVSRVTEYTNG
+3740 IPVARVTEYTNG

-3943 SIGNTQLYEGK
+3943 SIGNMQLYEGT

-3968 WINSGRIIGGDP
+3968 LINSGRIDVGEP

-3991 IISVA
+3991 IIGIA
-3996 GTGNLENINIAAG
+3996 GTGNLGNINIAAG

-4042 DANSGE
+4042 DANSGD
-4048 LSESGYRWKLLDITN
+4048 LSGYGYRWKLLDITN

-4074 YNAIEADRINLTA
+4074 YNAIEANRINLTA
-4087 ANGSIYGDGGSALKI
+4087 ANGSIYGEGGSALKI

-4107 AAGDDSLSASINVKA
+4107 AAGDDSLSASINLKA
-4122 KGDINIEQVEGNLR
+4122 KGDINIEQVEGDLR

-4150 SAGSIIDALPEEAA
+4150 SADSIIDALPEEAA

-4230 QTSKKD
+4230 QTSTKD

-4275 KNANALNDLKT
+4275 KNANALNDLKS

-4307 VIDETQTLGI
+4307 VIDETQPLGI

-4324 QGKINIQ
+4324 QGKINVQ

-4342 LQGREEIGIEKSFAG
+4342 LQGREEVSIEKSFAG
-4357 RVSKD
+4357 RASKD
-4362 LNIETIL
+4362 LNIETIM

-4408 GSTGA
+4408 GGTGA
-4413 LNISLYGQDEA
+4413 LNVSLYGQDEA

-4457 GSYLKILADNNIVLH
+4457 GSYLKILADNDIVLH
-4472 GDAPDSESITLQSRG
+4472 GDAPDSKRITLQSRG
-4487 GSITAGELTGDDITL
+4487 GSITADELTGNDITL
-4502 SARNGSLAIGR
+4502 SAGNGSLEIGK
-4513 LEAKGVLRADAERM
+4513 LEAQGTLRAEAERM
-4527 HFGDASIGHGSIRP
+4527 HFGDASIGHGSIRA
-4541 GQEAVFDRLRTHGLA
+4541 GKEAVFDKLRMKGLA
-4556 QFHNISQ
+4556 QFQGVSQ

-4588 VLFGNALHEFSSQRL
+4588 VLFGNAMHEFSSQSL
-4603 YATGLLERKLE
+4603 YATGLLEKKLE

-4623 PHIRPKILFDRY
+4623 PHIRPKILFDRF
-4635 NLIEQDEDEE
+4635 NLIERFDLIEQDEDEE

>member
-18 ASQGSLART
+18 TSQGSLART

-52 FAAGSIVRVDT
+52 FAAGSIVRVDS

-102 YFREEK
+102 YFQQTK
-108 DSTALNTLVNT
+108 DSAVLNTLVNT

-211 AYINVAKGDGSS
+211 AYINVAKGNGSS

-229 TGMLFYTTVNTNG
+229 TGMLFYTTVNTAG
-242 LVSDAGVKDGR
+242 LVSDAAVKDGR

-271 KDNAALKGDGSIKL
+271 KDNAALKGDGSIRL

-387 TAEEITNAMGYKIT
+387 TAEEITDAMGYKIT

-452 GHAGKL
+452 GSAGKL

-483 LQAGDS
+483 LQQGDS

-578 AAGSTAKDKN
+578 AAGSGAKDKN

-723 FGMSLGLAL
+723 FGMSFGLAL

-768 TKNLLNAAQR
+768 TKNLLNAANR
-778 EEPLGVSAAIGVEDM
+778 DEPLGVSAAIGVEDM

-799 NVAEDGGSEL
+799 NVAEDSGSEL
-809 TARGNINIT
+809 TARGGNINIT

-841 FYNYWSTG
+841 FYDYWSK
-849 GKLEDDAAADA
+849 GKLEDDAADDA

-1034 AGSSGAIAMQTAND
+1034 AGSGAIAMQTAND

-1165 INNFVLAGVAS
+1165 INNFALAGVAS

-1215 TSGGSDKKDD
+1215 
-1225 TSSGGSDKKDDTNA
+1225 
-1239 GGSDKKDDKV
+1239 
-1249 QSTLRAGDSD
+1249 
-1259 KKDDSKKLQESV
+1259 KKLQESV

-1279 VAWNYVKDETDASL
+1279 VAWNYVKDETDASI
-1293 DNVQIELLRP
+1293 DNVQIELQRP

-1332 KFGFAAEDGS
+1332 KFGFAAEEGS
-1342 STKFQGMLS
+1342 STKVQGMLS

-1366 LRHAELNNA
+1366 LRRAELNNA

-1421 TVQAELTGNVMKNG
+1421 TVQAELTGNVMKNDK
-1435 RNGALNVSNVAY
+1435 NGALNVSNVAY

-1490 GTQEILAGS
+1490 GTQDKLAGS

-1518 VLAGNKSYFM
+1518 VLVGNKSYFM

-1569 KQNQYIDA
+1569 KQNQYIDV

-1638 GKLTDSHGR
+1638 GKLTDSYGR

-1658 DEKTRAGVDVTAAA
+1658 DAKTRAGVDVTAAA
-1672 AANILDLDASAALAQ
+1672 AADILDLDASAALAQ

-1707 YTSKTLTAENAGN
+1707 YTSKTLTAENTGN

-1755 NAAASDNTIAASG
+1755 NAAASDNTITASG
-1768 KDGVKITAASD
+1768 KDGVKVTAASD

-1792 AGTDKVSVDIA
+1792 AGTDKVSVDVA

-1829 EVTGNTKSLLVGVAG
+1829 EVASSTKSLLVGVAG

-1868 NTTGAYVSK
+1868 NTTGAYVSGL
-1877 VKLTGYNG
+1877 KLTGYNG
-1885 KNKLFKAKAS
+1885 KNKLFKAEAS

-1905 GVSAAIASGAATGA
+1905 GVSAAIASGAFSGA

-1925 KNDTKAVVDGGSSIE
+1925 KNDTKAVVDGGGSIE
-1940 SAGSIEVS
+1940 SEGSIEVS

-1997 LTNAKNINV
+1997 LTNVKNINV

-2038 AVLSADGM
+2038 AVLSADGV
-2046 TQATFDNVKL
+2046 TQADFDNV
-2056 QAEADDAA
+2056 QMTASGNDTA

-2071 DNRLTNSADAL
+2071 DNRLTNSADAVV
-2082 SIGGGGLGGGA
+2082 IGGGGLGGGA

-2114 SWRAGAA
+2114 TWKTGAA

-2132 HVTTGVSAAGGAEG
+2132 HITTGVSAAGGAEG

-2179 NADRNMDIAAYNN
+2179 NADRNTAIAAYNN

-2214 KASILAGLAD
+2214 KGSILAGLAD

-2237 VTAKNKTSI
+2237 VTAKNKSSI

-2281 NTQLGDSK
+2281 NTQLGDS
-2289 NAFRNIDVTADNE
+2289 NNGFRNIDVTADNE

-2337 DGSKLYADNIKVT
+2337 DGSRLYADNIKVT

-2409 IDGVDKQYV
+2409 TDGVDKQYV

-2432 NAALKALPANSVA
+2432 NAALEALPDNSVA
-2445 EVKLNKGSA
+2445 KVKLNKGSA
-2454 AGKVG
+2454 DGKVG

-2467 EAGQAVQAAAH
+2467 EAKQAVQATAH
-2478 GTNNVNSDIRQAAVA
+2478 GTNNVDSDIRQAAVA

-2527 SLTDGNIKHYMGQG
+2527 SLTEGDIKHYMGQG
-2541 GFSMEAYSDTV
+2541 SFGLEAYSDTV
-2552 SYIKHSGANKL
+2552 SYITHSGANKL

-2584 QLDNKGLAVNI
+2584 QLENKGLAVNI
-2595 GGVSAGRLVLES
+2595 EGVSAGRLVLES
-2607 KDSLTAGVELGKQTA
+2607 KDGLATGVELGKQTA

-2628 SISITA
+2628 CISITA

-2639 VKDEIEAGVTVGVIS
+2639 VKDEIEAGVTVSVGS

-2666 AADVYVGG
+2666 AADVYVGD

-2697 EAINHAVS
+2697 EAINHAIS
-2705 VSAGVD
+2705 VALGVD
-2711 VTVNRALTENAMQSN
+2711 VTINRALTENAMQSN

-2756 SFGLGVITGSG
+2756 SFGLGVIAGSG
-2767 NNFARAEENSSVNI
+2767 NNFAKAEENSTV
-2781 AIDGGKGLSLQ
+2781 AISLDGGKGLSLQ
-2792 QLDVLAENAQ
+2792 QLDVLAENVQ
-2802 NVTAKAD
+2802 DVTAKAD

-2895 GSDMLLKADNNIKL
+2895 GSDMLLKADNNIRL

-2954 KQGHVQLAGQ
+2954 KKGHVQLAGQ
-2964 SEEDLLVNAYVY
+2964 SGEDLLVNAYVY

-3111 QNELFMQSGASNSVR
+3111 QNELLMQSGASNSVR

-3177 NGSMAAGMDNK
+3177 NGSMAAGMDNR

-3195 AGDITLFDEDERKSL
+3195 AGDIALFDENERKSL

-3224 ITVAGS
+3224 ISVAGS

-3272 YNEIMVLISEYA
+3272 YNEIMVLISEYS

-3359 AANGSPEINVTNN
+3359 SANGSPEINVTNN

-3398 TGSTSSDFNDNISKL
+3398 TGSTSSDFNNNISKL
-3413 NKKAGAASGD
+3413 NKKANATSGG
-3423 FKSVKSETGI
+3423 FQSVKSETGI

-3440 GNYNGAPLDYRVVE
+3440 GNYSGAPLDYKVVE
-3454 DGKASE
+3454 DGKTTD

-3530 DPRQFFNTQYDKLKN
+3530 DPQSFFNKYYDKLKN
-3545 NKKNIYDI
+3545 NKENIYDI

-3603 KNVEAAI
+3603 ENVEAAI
-3610 DKIKSSYKDG
+3610 NEIKSSYKEG
-3620 DKLTDDYVKGNE
+3620 DKLTDDYVKGND

-3645 DAKCYKYR
+3645 DAGCYKYR

-3687 AGRLYCL
+3687 AGKLYCL

-3706 AYNMKLGSLITNDVK
+3706 ACNMKLGSLITNEVK

-3733 VYYNNKK
+3733 VKSNNKE
-3740 IPVSRVTEYTNG
+3740 IPVARVTEYTNG

-3853 NDTRKTF
+3853 NDMRKTF

-3924 AEESVV
+3924 SEESVV

-3943 SIGNTQLYEGK
+3943 SIGNTQLYEGT

-3968 WINSGRIIGGDP
+3968 VINSGRIDVGEP

-3991 IISVA
+3991 IISIA

-4042 DANSGE
+4042 DANSGD

-4087 ANGSIYGDGGSALKI
+4087 ANGSIYGYDGVGSAMWI

-4107 AAGDDSLSASINVKA
+4107 AAGEDSLSASLNVKA
-4122 KGDINIEQVEGNLR
+4122 KGDINIEQLEGDLR

-4150 SAGSIIDALPEEAA
+4150 SAGSIIDALPEEAT

-4189 QEIKSRLNQEKGL
+4189 QEIKSRLNKEKGL
-4202 GSYAAWDKTALLY
+4202 GSYTTWDKTALLY
-4215 AISESILQKTAASLD
+4215 AISESILQKTAESLD
-4230 QTSKKD
+4230 QTSTKD

-4275 KNANALNDLKT
+4275 KNANALNDLKS

-4307 VIDETQTLGI
+4307 VIDETQPLGI

-4362 LNIETIL
+4362 LNIETL
-4369 TGNGRATVT
+4369 MTGNGRATVT

-4408 GSTGA
+4408 GSTDV

-4424 NDGLSVISG
+4424 KDGLSVISG
-4433 GAVAINQLGD
+4433 GSVAIRQLGD
-4443 KQLVLQHLSTGKDA
+4443 NQLILQYLSAGKDA
-4457 GSYLKILADNNIVLH
+4457 DSYVMILADNDIALH
-4472 GDAPDSESITLQSRG
+4472 GDAPDSKHITMQSRNGNITLQCPS
-4487 GSITAGELTGDDITL
+4487 GSITADELSGNDITL
-4502 SARNGSLAIGR
+4502 STGKGSLEIGK
-4513 LEAKGVLRADAERM
+4513 LEAQGTLRAEAERM
-4527 HFGDASIGHGSIRP
+4527 HFGDASIGHGSIRA
-4541 GQEAVFDRLRTHGLA
+4541 GKEAVFDKLRMKGLA
-4556 QFHNISQ
+4556 QFQGVSQ
-4563 YQVYDLGDGLQL
+4563 YQVYDLGDGLKL

-4582 TPYDSL
+4582 TPYDAL
-4588 VLFGNALHEFSSQRL
+4588 VLFGNAMHEFSSQRL

-4623 PHIRPKILFDRY
+4623 PHIRPKILFDRF

>member
-52 FAAGSIVRVDT
+52 FAAGSIVRVDS

-102 YFREEK
+102 YFRQEK

-182 KKQAWELSSKGTID
+182 KKQDWELSSKGTID

-211 AYINVAKGDGSS
+211 AYINVAKAKDTS

-229 TGMLFYTTVNTNG
+229 TGMLFYTTVNTAG

-260 SGNVVIADPND
+260 SGNVVIADPNAAT
-271 KDNAALKGDGSIKL
+271 NNALKGDGSIKL

-299 VTLQNAVEAKVNIA
+299 VSLQNAVEAKVNIA
-313 EGAKL
+313 DGAKL

-387 TAEEITNAMGYKIT
+387 SAEEITNAMGYKIT

-452 GHAGKL
+452 GSAGKL

-483 LQAGDS
+483 LQQGDS

-578 AAGSTAKDKN
+578 AADSAAKDKN

-768 TKNLLNAAQR
+768 TKNLLNAANR
-778 EEPLGVSAAIGVEDM
+778 DEPLGVSAAIGVEDM

-799 NVAEDGGSEL
+799 NVAEDSGSEL
-809 TARGNINIT
+809 AAKGNINIT

-841 FYNYWSTG
+841 FYDYWSK
-849 GKLEDDAAADA
+849 GKLEDDAADDA

-1034 AGSSGAIAMQTAND
+1034 AGSGAIAMQTAND

-1092 QKLRLAAA
+1092 KKLRLAAA

-1151 TASALEVDAHTDGI
+1151 TTSALEVDAHTDGI
-1165 INNFVLAGVAS
+1165 INNFALAGVAS
-1176 KSSNVNKDAG
+1176 KSSNVNKDTG

-1225 TSSGGSDKKDDTNA
+1225 TNA

-1249 QSTLRAGDSD
+1249 QATLRAGDSD
-1259 KKDDSKKLQESV
+1259 KKDDSKKLEESV

-1279 VAWNYVKDETDASL
+1279 VAWNYVKDETDASI
-1293 DNVQIELLRP
+1293 DNVQIEMLRP

-1332 KFGFAAEDGS
+1332 KFGFAAEEGS

-1421 TVQAELTGNVMKNG
+1421 TVQAELSGNVMK
-1435 RNGALNVSNVAY
+1435 NGALNVSNVAY

-1485 KDNTI
+1485 NDNTI

-1518 VLAGNKSYFM
+1518 VLVGNKSYFM

-1537 VDNDVQAQAGS
+1537 VDNDVQAQVGS

-1569 KQNQYIDA
+1569 KQNQYIDV

-1707 YTSKTLTAENAGN
+1707 YTSKTLTAENTGN

-1755 NAAASDNTIAASG
+1755 NAAASDNTIVASSMS
-1768 KDGVKITAASD
+1768 KDGLKITAASD

-1792 AGTDKVSVDIA
+1792 AGTDKVSVDVA

-1829 EVTGNTKSLLVGVAG
+1829 EVASNTKSLLVGVAG

-1895 NDGSIVTVGA
+1895 NDGNIVTVGA
-1905 GVSAAIASGAATGA
+1905 GVSAAIASGAASGA

-1925 KNDTKAVVDGGSSIE
+1925 KNDTKAVADGGGSIE
-1940 SAGSIEVS
+1940 SEGSIEVS

-1997 LTNAKNINV
+1997 LTDIKNINV

-2038 AVLSADGM
+2038 AVLSADGV
-2046 TQATFDNVKL
+2046 TQADFDNV
-2056 QAEADDAA
+2056 QMTASGNDTA

-2071 DNRLTNSADAL
+2071 DNRLTNSADAVV
-2082 SIGGGGLGGGA
+2082 IGGGGLGGGA

-2114 SWRAGAA
+2114 TWKTGSAL
-2121 VVQANSKTKVE
+2121 VQANSKTKVQ
-2132 HVTTGVSAAGGAEG
+2132 HVTTGVSAAAGAEG

-2161 KTEASVQQVQ
+2161 KTEACVQQVQ

-2179 NADRNMDIAAYNN
+2179 NADRNTAIAAYNN
-2192 GFALTGSMIS
+2192 GFALSAGMIS

-2214 KASILAGLAD
+2214 KGSILAGLAD
-2224 SQLQRADKNADVK
+2224 SQLQRADKSADVK
-2237 VTAKNKTSI
+2237 VTAKNKSSI

-2281 NTQLGDSK
+2281 NTQLGDS
-2289 NAFRNIDVTADNE
+2289 NNGFRNIDVTADNE

-2337 DGSKLYADNIKVT
+2337 DGSRLYADNIKVT

-2409 IDGVDKQYV
+2409 TDGVDKQYV

-2467 EAGQAVQAAAH
+2467 EAGQAVQATAH
-2478 GTNNVNSDIRQAAVA
+2478 GTNNINSDIRQAAVA

-2527 SLTDGNIKHYMGQG
+2527 SLTEGDIKHYMGQG
-2541 GFSMEAYSDTV
+2541 SFGLEAYSDTV
-2552 SYIKHSGANKL
+2552 SYITHSGANKL
-2563 QINGSTITAT
+2563 QINGSTITAS
-2573 DKTTLGANNKV
+2573 DNTTLSANNKV
-2584 QLDNKGLAVNI
+2584 QLENEGLAVNI
-2595 GGVSAGRLVLES
+2595 QGVSAGRLVLES
-2607 KDSLTAGVELGKQTA
+2607 KDSLATGVELGKQTA

-2639 VKDEIEAGVTVGVIS
+2639 VKDEIGAGVTVSVGS

-2666 AADVYVGG
+2666 SADVYVGD

-2697 EAINHAVS
+2697 EAINHAIGVS
-2705 VSAGVD
+2705 LGVD
-2711 VTVNRALTENAMQSN
+2711 VTINRALTENTMQSN

-2756 SFGLGVITGSG
+2756 SFGLGVIAGSG
-2767 NNFARAEENSSVNI
+2767 NNFARAEENSSV
-2781 AIDGGKGLSLQ
+2781 AISLDGGKGLSLQ

-2816 EISPYTAKVTHD
+2816 EVSPYTAKVTHD

-2858 LKADALTNSLAGGGD
+2858 LKADALTTSLAGGGD

-2895 GSDMLLKADNNIKL
+2895 GSDMLLKADKNIRL
-2909 NRAEGYNE
+2909 NREDGYNE
-2917 MLWGQGYSGLVGVN
+2917 ILWGQGYSGLVGVN

-2939 TAATAVRLQDSSLQS
+2939 TAATAVKLQDSSLQS
-2954 KQGHVQLAGQ
+2954 KKGHVQLASQ
-2964 SEEDLLVNAYVY
+2964 SKDDLLVNAYVY
-2976 SLGMID
+2976 SLGMVD
-2982 ATETRVT
+2982 ASETRVT
-2989 NNITN
+2989 NNISN

-3036 VAGSNAV
+3036 LAGSNAV

-3066 DISYYAGKH
+3066 DINYYAGKH

-3083 ELDAQAINYNGG
+3083 ELDAQAINYNGN

-3111 QNELFMQSGASNSVR
+3111 QNELLMQSGASNSVR

-3177 NGSMAAGMDNK
+3177 NGSMAAGMDNR

-3258 KLGSIDYAQ
+3258 KLGSVDYAQ

-3272 YNEIMVLISEYA
+3272 YNEIMLLVSEYA

-3292 YIGYKA
+3292 YMGYKA
-3298 EAERLLTQM
+3298 EAERLLSEM

-3312 VSYVDGKYVLNARK
+3312 VSEIDGKYVLNAHK
-3326 MVDYVELPELTAS
+3326 MVDYVEIPELTAS

-3346 TSVLKSSKATGSL
+3346 SSVLKSSKATGSL
-3359 AANGSPEINVTNN
+3359 SANGSPEINVTNN

-3398 TGSTSSDFNDNISKL
+3398 TGSTSSDFNNNISKL
-3413 NKKAGAASGD
+3413 NKKADAASGG
-3423 FKSVKSETGI
+3423 FQSVKSETGI
-3433 GGSINIK
+3433 GGSIDIK
-3440 GNYNGAPLDYRVVE
+3440 GNYSGAPLDYKVVE
-3454 DGKASE
+3454 DDQTFA

-3485 SQHNNITI
+3485 SKNNNITI

-3516 ITQTFTDGIVNIDH
+3516 ITQTFTDGIVNIGV
-3530 DPRQFFNTQYDKLKN
+3530 DPQAFYSKDYEKLKKD
-3545 NKKNIYDI
+3545 KKNN
-3553 TGPYGEPYD
+3553 YGLYGANGTPYD
-3562 GMEPKGSFIAGG
+3562 GQGPDGGLIAGG

-3581 DINVDGIVQ
+3581 DISVNGFVQ
-3590 SGYGDYVLSMKND
+3590 SGYGDYGLSLLND
-3603 KNVEAAI
+3603 ENVKAAI
-3610 DKIKSSYKDG
+3610 NKIESRYKEG
-3620 DKLTDDYVKGNE
+3620 DKLTDDYVKGND
-3632 AYRIV
+3632 AYQIV
-3637 KGSAYWDY
+3637 KGTAYY
-3645 DAKCYKYR
+3645 DHDAHRYKYR

-3658 NPASNTIIL
+3658 NPASDTIIL
-3667 EDVNASGGQIYL
+3667 EDVNSSGGQIYL

-3687 AGRLYCL
+3687 GGYLYCL
-3694 DGTSNITIESNH
+3694 DGTSNITIESNLP
-3706 AYNMKLGSLITNDVK
+3706 YNIKLGSLITNDVK
-3721 GRVSITD
+3721 GRISITD

-3733 VYYNNKK
+3733 VSYNNKQ
-3740 IPVSRVTEYTNG
+3740 IPVARVTEYTNG

-3767 YMAKYF
+3767 YMATSF
-3773 DGAKGGQYQP
+3773 NGGEYKP
-3783 KEGLRY
+3783 KAGLRY
-3789 TWTSGTKNTDYKRYT
+3789 TWTSGTKTTEYKRYT
-3804 HDDMDGGWGLWDL
+3804 HDDMDGGWGLWDR
-3817 EEKDKDLQEWSTQ
+3817 EEKDKDLQEWSTT
-3830 ENLTGSGSSA
+3830 ENLTGSGKSA
-3840 NEARKDGVVVQET
+3840 DEQRKNGEVIQET
-3853 NDTRKTF
+3853 NDSQKTF
-3860 MEYEHNQLGETVRTI
+3860 MEYKYNKLGETVRTI

-3895 WKEETGSTDTYFASA
+3895 WREETGSTETYFASA
-3910 KADYP
+3910 KANYP
-3915 IEVKFLGQK
+3915 IEVKFIGQK
-3924 AEESVV
+3924 ADESVI

-3943 SIGNTQLYEGK
+3943 SIGNTQLYEGT
-3954 DAAGNITHNTKGTV
+3954 DAAGNITHNTKGSV
-3968 WINSGRIIGGDP
+3968 VINSGRIIVGDP
-3980 VKQSGGALYGR
+3980 VKQNGGALYGR
-3991 IISVA
+3991 AIAIA

-4009 DDVYLKLKSWSQ
+4009 DDVYLKLKSWSE
-4021 AGGEVT
+4021 AGGEATVT
-4027 VNVSNLAGAKGRLHL
+4027 VSNLAGAKGRLHL
-4042 DANSGE
+4042 DASSGD
-4048 LSESGYRWKLLDITN
+4048 LSEFGYRWKLIDITN
-4063 SSSNGDIIYAG
+4063 NSSNGDIIDASYSG
-4074 YNAIEADRINLTA
+4074 IEADRINLTA
-4087 ANGSIYGDGGSALKI
+4087 ANGSIYGYDGVGSAMWI

-4107 AAGDDSLSASINVKA
+4107 ASGEDSLSASLNVKA
-4122 KGDINIEQVEGNLR
+4122 KGDINIEQREGDLR

-4150 SAGSIIDALPEEAA
+4150 STGSIIDALPEEAT

-4189 QEIKSRLNQEKGL
+4189 QEIKSRLNKEKGL
-4202 GSYAAWDKTALLY
+4202 GSYTTWDKTALLY
-4215 AISESILQKTAASLD
+4215 AISESILQKTAESLD
-4230 QTSKKD
+4230 QTSTKD
-4236 PNVIGRNITLTAN
+4236 PNIIGRNITLTAN

-4275 KNANALNDLKT
+4275 KNANALNDLKS

-4295 TLRKDADGKQIA
+4295 TLRKDADGKQIT
-4307 VIDETQTLGI
+4307 VIDETQPLGI

-4369 TGNGRATVT
+4369 TGNGRATVA
-4378 SLGSINKLAAEPEA
+4378 SLGSINKVAAEPEA

-4408 GSTGA
+4408 GSNDV

-4424 NDGLSVISG
+4424 KDGLSVISG
-4433 GAVAINQLGD
+4433 GSVAIRQLGD
-4443 KQLVLQHLSTGKDA
+4443 NQLILQYLSAGKDA
-4457 GSYLKILADNNIVLH
+4457 DSYVMILADNDIVLN
-4472 GDAPDSESITLQSRG
+4472 GEAPDSKRITMQSKG
-4487 GSITAGELTGDDITL
+4487 GSITAGELTGTDITL
-4502 SARNGSLAIGR
+4502 SASKGSLEIGK
-4513 LEAKGVLRADAERM
+4513 LEAQGTLRAEAERM
-4527 HFGDASIGHGSIRP
+4527 HFGDASIGHGSIRA
-4541 GQEAVFDRLRTHGLA
+4541 GKEAVFDKLRMKGLA
-4556 QFHNISQ
+4556 QFQGVSQ
-4563 YQVYDLGDGLQL
+4563 YQIYDLGDGLQL

-4588 VLFGNALHEFSSQRL
+4588 VLFGNAMHEFSSQRL

-4623 PHIRPKILFDRY
+4623 PHIRPKILFDRF
-4635 NLIEQDEDEE
+4635 NLIEQDEDEK
-4645 NKIEQIDII
+4645 NKIEKIDII

>member
-18 ASQGSLART
+18 TSQGSLART

-52 FAAGSIVRVDT
+52 FAAGSIVRVDS

-102 YFREEK
+102 YFQQTK
-108 DSTALNTLVNT
+108 DSAVLNTLVNT

-211 AYINVAKGDGSS
+211 AYINVAKGNGSS

-229 TGMLFYTTVNTNG
+229 TGMLFYTTVNTAG
-242 LVSDAGVKDGR
+242 LVSDAAVKDGR

-271 KDNAALKGDGSIKL
+271 KDNAALKGDGSIRL

-387 TAEEITNAMGYKIT
+387 SAEEITNAMGYKIT

-452 GHAGKL
+452 GSAGKL

-483 LQAGDS
+483 LQQGDS

-578 AAGSTAKDKN
+578 AAGSGAKDKN

-723 FGMSLGLAL
+723 FGMSFGLAL

-768 TKNLLNAAQR
+768 TKNLLNAANR
-778 EEPLGVSAAIGVEDM
+778 DEPLGVSAAIGVEDM

-799 NVAEDGGSEL
+799 NVAEDSGSEL
-809 TARGNINIT
+809 TARGGNINIT

-841 FYNYWSTG
+841 FYDYWSK
-849 GKLEDDAAADA
+849 GKLEDDAADDA

-1034 AGSSGAIAMQTAND
+1034 AGSGAIAMQTAND

-1092 QKLRLAAA
+1092 KKLRLAAA

-1165 INNFVLAGVAS
+1165 INNFALAGVAS

-1215 TSGGSDKKDD
+1215 
-1225 TSSGGSDKKDDTNA
+1225 
-1239 GGSDKKDDKV
+1239 
-1249 QSTLRAGDSD
+1249 
-1259 KKDDSKKLQESV
+1259 KKLQESV

-1279 VAWNYVKDETDASL
+1279 VAWNYVKDETDASI
-1293 DNVQIELLRP
+1293 DNVQIELQRP

-1332 KFGFAAEDGS
+1332 KFGFAAEEGS
-1342 STKFQGMLS
+1342 STKVQGMLS

-1366 LRHAELNNA
+1366 LRRAELNNA

-1421 TVQAELTGNVMKNG
+1421 TVQAELTGNVMKNDK
-1435 RNGALNVSNVAY
+1435 NGALNVSNVAY

-1490 GTQEILAGS
+1490 GTQDKLAGS

-1518 VLAGNKSYFM
+1518 VLVGNKSYFM

-1569 KQNQYIDA
+1569 KQNQYIDV

-1638 GKLTDSHGR
+1638 GKLTDSYGR

-1658 DEKTRAGVDVTAAA
+1658 DAKTRAGVDVTAAA
-1672 AANILDLDASAALAQ
+1672 AADILDLDASAALAQ

-1707 YTSKTLTAENAGN
+1707 YTSKTLTAENTGN

-1755 NAAASDNTIAASG
+1755 NAAASDNTITASG
-1768 KDGVKITAASD
+1768 KDGVKVTAASD

-1792 AGTDKVSVDIA
+1792 AGTDKVSVDVA

-1815 LASLTGGNIKADNV
+1815 LAKLTGGNIKADNV
-1829 EVTGNTKSLLVGVAG
+1829 EVASSTKSLLVGVAG

-1868 NTTGAYVSK
+1868 NTTGAYVSGL
-1877 VKLTGYNG
+1877 KLTGYNG
-1885 KNKLFKAKAS
+1885 KNKLFKAEAS

-1905 GVSAAIASGAATGA
+1905 GVSAAIASGAFSGA

-1925 KNDTKAVVDGGSSIE
+1925 KNDTKAVVDGGGSIE
-1940 SAGSIEVS
+1940 SEGSIEVS

-1997 LTNAKNINV
+1997 LTNVKNINV

-2038 AVLSADGM
+2038 AVLSADGV
-2046 TQATFDNVKL
+2046 TQADFDNV
-2056 QAEADDAA
+2056 QMTASGNDTA

-2071 DNRLTNSADAL
+2071 DNRLTNSADAVV
-2082 SIGGGGLGGGA
+2082 IGGGGLGGGA

-2114 SWRAGAA
+2114 TWKTGAA

-2132 HVTTGVSAAGGAEG
+2132 HITTGVSAAGGAEG

-2179 NADRNMDIAAYNN
+2179 KADRNTAIAAYNN

-2214 KASILAGLAD
+2214 KGSILAGLAD

-2237 VTAKNKTSI
+2237 VTAKNKSSI

-2281 NTQLGDSK
+2281 NTQLGDS
-2289 NAFRNIDVTADNE
+2289 NNGFRNIDVTADNE

-2337 DGSKLYADNIKVT
+2337 DGSRLYADNIKVT

-2409 IDGVDKQYV
+2409 TDGVDKQYV

-2432 NAALKALPANSVA
+2432 NAALEALPDNSVA
-2445 EVKLNKGSA
+2445 KVKLNKGSA
-2454 AGKVG
+2454 DGKVG

-2467 EAGQAVQAAAH
+2467 EAKQAVQATAH
-2478 GTNNVNSDIRQAAVA
+2478 GTNNVDSDIRQAAVA

-2527 SLTDGNIKHYMGQG
+2527 SLTEGDIKHYMGQG
-2541 GFSMEAYSDTV
+2541 SFGLEAYSDTV
-2552 SYIKHSGANKL
+2552 SYITHSGANKL

-2584 QLDNKGLAVNI
+2584 QLENKGLAVNI
-2595 GGVSAGRLVLES
+2595 EGVSAGRLVLES
-2607 KDSLTAGVELGKQTA
+2607 KDGLATGVELGKQTA

-2628 SISITA
+2628 CISITA

-2639 VKDEIEAGVTVGVIS
+2639 VKDEIEAGVTVSVGS

-2666 AADVYVGG
+2666 AADVYVGS

-2697 EAINHAVS
+2697 EAINHAIS
-2705 VSAGVD
+2705 VALGVD
-2711 VTVNRALTENAMQSN
+2711 VTINRALTENAMQSN

-2756 SFGLGVITGSG
+2756 SFGLGVIAGSG
-2767 NNFARAEENSSVNI
+2767 NNFAKAEENSTV
-2781 AIDGGKGLSLQ
+2781 AISLDGGKGLSLQ
-2792 QLDVLAENAQ
+2792 QLDVLAENVQ
-2802 NVTAKAD
+2802 DVTAKAD

-2881 STTLVEASA
+2881 STTLVEASV

-2895 GSDMLLKADNNIKL
+2895 GSDMLLKADNNIRL

-2954 KQGHVQLAGQ
+2954 KKGHVQLAGQ
-2964 SEEDLLVNAYVY
+2964 SGEDLLVNAYVY

-3111 QNELFMQSGASNSVR
+3111 QNELLMQSGASNSVR

-3177 NGSMAAGMDNK
+3177 NGSMAAGMDNR

-3224 ITVAGS
+3224 ISVAGS

-3272 YNEIMVLISEYA
+3272 YNEIMVLISEYS

-3359 AANGSPEINVTNN
+3359 SANGSPEINVTNN

-3398 TGSTSSDFNDNISKL
+3398 TGSTSSDFNNNISKL
-3413 NKKAGAASGD
+3413 NKKANATSGG
-3423 FKSVKSETGI
+3423 FQSVKSETGI

-3440 GNYNGAPLDYRVVE
+3440 GNYSGAPLDYKVVE
-3454 DGKASE
+3454 DGKTTD

-3530 DPRQFFNTQYDKLKN
+3530 DPQSFFNKYYDKLKN
-3545 NKKNIYDI
+3545 NKENIYDI

-3603 KNVEAAI
+3603 ENVEAAI
-3610 DKIKSSYKDG
+3610 NEIKSSYKEG
-3620 DKLTDDYVKGNE
+3620 DKLTDDYVKGND

-3645 DAKCYKYR
+3645 DAGCYKYR

-3687 AGRLYCL
+3687 GGYLNCL
-3694 DGTSNITIESNH
+3694 DGTSNITIESNLP
-3706 AYNMKLGSLITNDVK
+3706 YNIKLGSLITNEVK

-3733 VYYNNKK
+3733 VKSNNKE
-3740 IPVSRVTEYTNG
+3740 IPVARVTEYTNG

-3817 EEKDKDLQEWSTQ
+3817 EEKDKDLQEWSTT

-3853 NDTRKTF
+3853 NDMRKTF

-3924 AEESVV
+3924 SEESVV

-3943 SIGNTQLYEGK
+3943 SIGNTQLYEGT
-3954 DAAGNITHNTKGTV
+3954 DAAGNITHNTKGSV
-3968 WINSGRIIGGDP
+3968 VINSGRIDVGEP

-3991 IISVA
+3991 IISIA

-4042 DANSGE
+4042 DANSGD

-4087 ANGSIYGDGGSALKI
+4087 ANGSIYGYDGVGSAMWI

-4107 AAGDDSLSASINVKA
+4107 AAGEDSLSASLNVKA
-4122 KGDINIEQVEGNLR
+4122 KGDINIEQLEGDLR

-4150 SAGSIIDALPEEAA
+4150 SAGSIIDALPEEAT

-4215 AISESILQKTAASLD
+4215 AISESILQKTAESLD
-4230 QTSKKD
+4230 QTSTKD

-4275 KNANALNDLKT
+4275 KNANALNDLKS

-4307 VIDETQTLGI
+4307 VIDETQPLGI

-4362 LNIETIL
+4362 LNIEKIL
-4369 TGNGRATVT
+4369 TGNGRATVA
-4378 SLGSINKLAAEPEA
+4378 SLGSINKVAAEPEA

-4408 GSTGA
+4408 GSTDV

-4424 NDGLSVISG
+4424 KDGLSVISG
-4433 GAVAINQLGD
+4433 GSVAIRQLGD
-4443 KQLVLQHLSTGKDA
+4443 NQLILQYLSAGKDA
-4457 GSYLKILADNNIVLH
+4457 DSYVMILADNDIALH
-4472 GDAPDSESITLQSRG
+4472 GDAPDSKHITMQSRNGNITLQCPS
-4487 GSITAGELTGDDITL
+4487 GSITADELSGNDITL
-4502 SARNGSLAIGR
+4502 STGKGSLEIGK
-4513 LEAKGVLRADAERM
+4513 LEAQGTLRAEAERM
-4527 HFGDASIGHGSIRP
+4527 HFGDASIGHGSIRA
-4541 GQEAVFDRLRTHGLA
+4541 GKEAVFDKLRMKGLA
-4556 QFHNISQ
+4556 QFQGVSQ
-4563 YQVYDLGDGLQL
+4563 YQVYDLGDGLKL

-4582 TPYDSL
+4582 TPYDAL
-4588 VLFGNALHEFSSQRL
+4588 VLFGNAMHEFSSQRL

-4623 PHIRPKILFDRY
+4623 PHIRPKILFDRF

>member
-52 FAAGSIVRVDT
+52 FAAGSIVRVDS

-102 YFREEK
+102 YFRQEK

-182 KKQAWELSSKGTID
+182 KKQDWELSSKGTID

-211 AYINVAKGDGSS
+211 AYINVAKGNGSS

-229 TGMLFYTTVNTNG
+229 TGMLFYTTVNTAG
-242 LVSDAGVKDGR
+242 LVSDAAVKDGR

-387 TAEEITNAMGYKIT
+387 TAEEITDAMGNKIT

-452 GHAGKL
+452 GSTGKL

-483 LQAGDS
+483 LQQGDS

-578 AAGSTAKDKN
+578 AADSAAKDKN

-669 ELSGST
+669 ELSGSQ

-723 FGMSLGLAL
+723 FGMSFGLAL

-768 TKNLLNAAQR
+768 TKNLLNAANR
-778 EEPLGVSAAIGVEDM
+778 DEPLGVSAAIGVEDM

-799 NVAEDGGSEL
+799 NVAEDSGSEL
-809 TARGNINIT
+809 TAKGNINIT

-841 FYNYWSTG
+841 FYDYWSK
-849 GKLEDDAAADA
+849 GKLEDDAADDA
-860 KAKVQQLETIVA
+860 KAKVQQIETIVA

-955 NLANNARVN
+955 NLTNNARVN

-969 KLTAGAD
+969 KLTAWKD

-990 AGKWQFIPDIFTNDA
+990 VGKWQFIPDIFTNDA

-1034 AGSSGAIAMQTAND
+1034 AGSSGDIAMQTAND

-1086 VSLSAA
+1086 VSLSTD

-1165 INNFVLAGVAS
+1165 INNFALAGVAS

-1201 EKAEVKA
+1201 EKTEVKA
-1208 EEKKDDS
+1208 E
-1215 TSGGSDKKDD
+1215 DKKDD
-1225 TSSGGSDKKDDTNA
+1225 TNAGGSDKKDDTNA

-1249 QSTLRAGDSD
+1249 QATLRAGDSD
-1259 KKDDSKKLQESV
+1259 KKDDSKKLEESV

-1279 VAWNYVKDETDASL
+1279 VAWNYVKDETDASI
-1293 DNVQIELLRP
+1293 DNVQIEMLRP
-1303 AGANKTTGVDIMAED
+1303 KGANKNIGVDIMAED

-1332 KFGFAAEDGS
+1332 KFGFAAEEGS

-1366 LRHAELNNA
+1366 LRRAELNNA

-1435 RNGALNVSNVAY
+1435 ALNVSNVAY

-1476 VDNKISAIM
+1476 VDNKISAVM

-1490 GTQEILAGS
+1490 GTQDKLAGS

-1518 VLAGNKSYFM
+1518 VLVGNKSYFM

-1537 VDNDVQAQAGS
+1537 VDNDVQAQAAS

-1569 KQNQYIDA
+1569 KQNQYIDV

-1755 NAAASDNTIAASG
+1755 NASASDNTIVASSMS
-1768 KDGVKITAASD
+1768 KDGLKVTAASD

-1792 AGTDKVSVDIA
+1792 AGTDKVSVDVA

-1815 LASLTGGNIKADNV
+1815 LASLTGGNIKADEV
-1829 EVTGNTKSLLVGVAG
+1829 EVTSSTKSLLVGVAG

-1885 KNKLFKAKAS
+1885 KNKLFKAEAS

-1905 GVSAAIASGAATGA
+1905 GVSAAIASGAFSGA

-1925 KNDTKAVVDGGSSIE
+1925 KNDTKAVVDGGSSIDR
-1940 SAGSIEVS
+1940 ADSIEVN
-1948 AADNSSINTASGS
+1948 AVDNSSINTASGS

-1997 LTNAKNINV
+1997 LTNIKNINV

-2038 AVLSADGM
+2038 AVLSADGV
-2046 TQATFDNVKL
+2046 TQADFDNV
-2056 QAEADDAA
+2056 QMTASGNDTA

-2071 DNRLTNSADAL
+2071 DNRLTNSADAVV
-2082 SIGGGGLGGGA
+2082 IGGGGLGGGA

-2114 SWRAGAA
+2114 TWKTGVAL
-2121 VVQANSKTKVE
+2121 VQANSKTRVQ
-2132 HVTTGVSAAGGAEG
+2132 HVTTGVSAAAGAEG

-2179 NADRNMDIAAYNN
+2179 NADRNTAIAAYNN

-2207 GVTTVDD
+2207 GVTTVED
-2214 KASILAGLAD
+2214 KGSILAGLAD
-2224 SQLQRADKNADVK
+2224 SQLQRADENADVK
-2237 VTAKNKTSI
+2237 VTAKNKSSI

-2281 NTQLGDSK
+2281 NTQLGDS
-2289 NAFRNIDVTADNE
+2289 NNGFRNIDVTADNE

-2337 DGSKLYADNIKVT
+2337 DGSRLYADNIKVT

-2409 IDGVDKQYV
+2409 TDGVDKQYV

-2467 EAGQAVQAAAH
+2467 EAGQAVQATAH

-2505 FREEQSVQLDNSV
+2505 FREEQSVQLDNSI

-2527 SLTDGNIKHYMGQG
+2527 SLTEGDIKHYMGQG
-2541 GFSMEAYSDTV
+2541 SFGLEAYSDTV
-2552 SYIKHSGANKL
+2552 SYITHSGANKL

-2573 DKTTLGANNKV
+2573 DKTTLSANNKV
-2584 QLDNKGLAVNI
+2584 QLENEGLAVNI
-2595 GGVSAGRLVLES
+2595 QGVSAGRLVLES
-2607 KDSLTAGVELGKQTA
+2607 KDSLATGVELGKQTA

-2639 VKDEIEAGVTVGVIS
+2639 VKDEIGAGVTVSVGS

-2666 AADVYVGG
+2666 AADVYVGD

-2697 EAINHAVS
+2697 EAINHAIS
-2705 VSAGVD
+2705 VSLGVD
-2711 VTVNRALTENAMQSN
+2711 VTINRALTENAMQSN

-2756 SFGLGVITGSG
+2756 SFGLGVIAGSG
-2767 NNFARAEENSSVNI
+2767 NNFARAEENSSV
-2781 AIDGGKGLSLQ
+2781 AISLDGGKGLSLQ
-2792 QLDVLAENAQ
+2792 QLDVLAENTQ

-2816 EISPYTAKVTHD
+2816 EVSPYTAKVTHD

-2842 AADSMSVQ
+2842 AADGMSLQ
-2850 ALRKENTN
+2850 ALRRENTN

-2895 GSDMLLKADNNIKL
+2895 GSDILLKADNNIKL
-2909 NRAEGYNE
+2909 NREDGYNE
-2917 MLWGQGYSGLVGVN
+2917 ILWGQGYSGLVGVN

-2939 TAATAVRLQDSSLQS
+2939 TAATAVKLQDSSLQS
-2954 KQGHVQLAGQ
+2954 KKGHVQLASQ
-2964 SEEDLLVNAYVY
+2964 SKDDLLVNAYVY
-2976 SLGMID
+2976 SLGMVD
-2982 ATETRVT
+2982 ASETRVT
-2989 NNITN
+2989 NNISN

-3036 VAGSNAV
+3036 LAGSNAV

-3151 DEEGGYVTEDT
+3151 DEEGGYVSEDT

-3177 NGSMAAGMDNK
+3177 NGSMAAGMDNR

-3195 AGDITLFDEDERKSL
+3195 AGDIALFDEAERNSL
-3210 TNKTALSKEELQGK
+3210 TNKKALSKEELQGK

-3258 KLGSIDYAQ
+3258 KLGSVDYAQ

-3272 YNEIMVLISEYA
+3272 YNEIMLLISEYS
-3284 SDGDNSAS
+3284 SDGADSAS

-3298 EAERLLTQM
+3298 EAERLLSQM

-3398 TGSTSSDFNDNISKL
+3398 TGSTSSDFNNNISKL
-3413 NKKAGAASGD
+3413 NKKANATSGG
-3423 FKSVKSETGI
+3423 FQSVKSETGI

-3440 GNYNGAPLDYRVVE
+3440 GNYSGAPLDYKVVE
-3454 DGKASE
+3454 DGKTTD

-3610 DKIKSSYKDG
+3610 DKIKSSYKEG

-3860 MEYEHNQLGETVRTI
+3860 MEYEHNQLGEPVRTI

-3943 SIGNTQLYEGK
+3943 SIGNTQLYEGT

-3968 WINSGRIIGGDP
+3968 VINSGRIDVGEP

-4042 DANSGE
+4042 DASSGN
-4048 LSESGYRWKLLDITN
+4048 LSEQGYRWKLIDITN
-4063 SSSNGDIIYAG
+4063 NSSNGDIIHASYSG
-4074 YNAIEADRINLTA
+4074 IEADRINLTA
-4087 ANGSIYGDGGSALKI
+4087 ANGSIYGCDGVGSAMWI

-4107 AAGDDSLSASINVKA
+4107 ASDKDSLSASLNVKA
-4122 KGDINIEQVEGNLR
+4122 KGDISIEQREGDLR

-4202 GSYAAWDKTALLY
+4202 GSYTTWDKTALLY
-4215 AISESILQKTAASLD
+4215 AISESILQKTAESLD
-4230 QTSKKD
+4230 QTSTKD
-4236 PNVIGRNITLTAN
+4236 PNIIGRNITLTAN

-4324 QGKINIQ
+4324 KGKINIQ

-4342 LQGREEIGIEKSFAG
+4342 LQGREEVSIEKSFAG
-4357 RVSKD
+4357 RATKD
-4362 LNIETIL
+4362 LNIETL
-4369 TGNGRATVT
+4369 MTGNGRATVT

-4413 LNISLYGQDEA
+4413 LNVSLYGQDEA

-4457 GSYLKILADNNIVLH
+4457 GSYLKILADNDIVLD
-4472 GDAPDSESITLQSRG
+4472 GDAPDSKRITMKSKG
-4487 GSITAGELTGDDITL
+4487 GSITAGELTGTDITL
-4502 SARNGSLAIGR
+4502 SASKGSLNIGK
-4513 LEAKGVLRADAERM
+4513 LEAQGTLGAEAERM

-4541 GQEAVFDRLRTHGLA
+4541 GKEAVFDRLRTNGLA
-4556 QFHNISQ
+4556 QFQGVSQ

-4645 NKIEQIDII
+4645 NKIEQIDVI

>member
-52 FAAGSIVRVDT
+52 FAAGSIVRVDS

-102 YFREEK
+102 YFRQEK

-182 KKQAWELSSKGTID
+182 KKQDWELSSKGTID

-242 LVSDAGVKDGR
+242 LVSDAAVKDGR

-260 SGNVVIADPND
+260 SGNVVIADPNAAT
-271 KDNAALKGDGSIKL
+271 NNALKGDGSIKL

-299 VTLQNAVEAKVNIA
+299 VSLQNAVEAKVNIA

-387 TAEEITNAMGYKIT
+387 TAEEITDAMGYKIT

-452 GHAGKL
+452 GSAGKL

-483 LQAGDS
+483 LQQGDS

-578 AAGSTAKDKN
+578 AAGSAAKDKN

-669 ELSGST
+669 ELSGSQ
-675 WVVNTPQVKH
+675 WVVNTPQAKH

-768 TKNLLNAAQR
+768 TKNLLNAANR
-778 EEPLGVSAAIGVEDM
+778 DEPLGVSAAIGVEDM

-799 NVAEDGGSEL
+799 NVAEDSGSEL
-809 TARGNINIT
+809 AAKGNINIT

-841 FYNYWSTG
+841 FYDYWSK
-849 GKLEDDAAADA
+849 GKLEDDAADDA
-860 KAKVQQLETIVA
+860 KAKVQQIETIVA

-990 AGKWQFIPDIFTNDA
+990 AGKWQFIPDIYTNDA

-1034 AGSSGAIAMQTAND
+1034 AGSGAIAMQTAND

-1092 QKLRLAAA
+1092 KKLRLAAA

-1165 INNFVLAGVAS
+1165 INNFALAGVAS

-1215 TSGGSDKKDD
+1215 
-1225 TSSGGSDKKDDTNA
+1225 
-1239 GGSDKKDDKV
+1239 
-1249 QSTLRAGDSD
+1249 
-1259 KKDDSKKLQESV
+1259 KKLEESV

-1279 VAWNYVKDETDASL
+1279 VAWNYVKDETDASI

-1303 AGANKTTGVDIMAED
+1303 EGANKTTGVDIMAED

-1366 LRHAELNNA
+1366 LRRAELNNA

-1435 RNGALNVSNVAY
+1435 KNGALNVSNVAY

-1476 VDNKISAIM
+1476 VDNKISAVM
-1485 KDNTI
+1485 NDNTI
-1490 GTQEILAGS
+1490 GTQDKLAGS

-1518 VLAGNKSYFM
+1518 VLVGNKSYFM

-1569 KQNQYIDA
+1569 KQNQYIDV

-1613 YVYEDNGAA
+1613 YVYEDNGVA

-1638 GKLTDSHGR
+1638 GKLTDSYGR

-1672 AANILDLDASAALAQ
+1672 AADILDLDASAALAQ

-1707 YTSKTLTAENAGN
+1707 YTSKTLTAENTGN

-1768 KDGVKITAASD
+1768 KEGVKITAASD

-1792 AGTDKVSVDIA
+1792 AGTDKVSVDVA

-1885 KNKLFKAKAS
+1885 KNKLFKAEAI

-1905 GVSAAIASGAATGA
+1905 GVSAAIASGAASGA

-1940 SAGSIEVS
+1940 SEGSIEVS

-2038 AVLSADGM
+2038 AVLSADGV
-2046 TQATFDNVKL
+2046 TQADFDNVQMTASGNDTAL
-2056 QAEADDAA
+2056 
-2064 VSVKADS
+2064 SVKADS

-2082 SIGGGGLGGGA
+2082 SIGGGGMGGGA

-2114 SWRAGAA
+2114 TWKTDAA
-2121 VVQANSKTKVE
+2121 VVQANSKTKVQ
-2132 HVTTGVSAAGGAEG
+2132 HVTTGVSAAAGAEG

-2179 NADRNMDIAAYNN
+2179 NADRNTAIAAYNN

-2224 SQLQRADKNADVK
+2224 SNLQRADKNADVK
-2237 VTAKNKTSI
+2237 VTAKNKSSI

-2337 DGSKLYADNIKVT
+2337 DGSRLYADNIKVT

-2409 IDGVDKQYV
+2409 TDGVDKQYV
-2418 TDIQGIAGEGLTGT
+2418 TDIQGIAGDGLKST
-2432 NAALKALPANSVA
+2432 NAALNALPANSVA

-2454 AGKVG
+2454 DGKVG

-2467 EAGQAVQAAAH
+2467 EAKQAVQATAH
-2478 GTNNVNSDIRQAAVA
+2478 GTNNVDSDIRQAAVA
-2493 GASVAVAGNRTR
+2493 GASVTVAGNRTR

-2527 SLTDGNIKHYMGQG
+2527 SLAEGDIKHYMGQG
-2541 GFSMEAYSDTV
+2541 SFGLEAYSDTV
-2552 SYIKHSGANKL
+2552 SYITHSGANKL

-2573 DKTTLGANNKV
+2573 DKTTLSANNKV
-2584 QLDNKGLAVNI
+2584 QLDNEGLAVNI
-2595 GGVSAGRLVLES
+2595 EGVSAGRLVLES
-2607 KDSLTAGVELGKQTA
+2607 KDSLATGVELGKRTA

-2634 ENAGK
+2634 ENEGK
-2639 VKDEIEAGVTVGVIS
+2639 VKDEIGAGVTVSAGS

-2666 AADVYVGG
+2666 SADVYVGD

-2711 VTVNRALTENAMQSN
+2711 VTINRALTENAMQSN

-2756 SFGLGVITGSG
+2756 SFGLGVIAGSG
-2767 NNFARAEENSSVNI
+2767 NNFARAEENSSV
-2781 AIDGGKGLSLQ
+2781 AISLDGGKGLTLQ

-2816 EISPYTAKVTHD
+2816 EVSPYTAKVTHD

-2842 AADSMSVQ
+2842 AADGMSVQ
-2850 ALRKENTN
+2850 ALRRENTN

-2895 GSDMLLKADNNIKL
+2895 GSDMLLKADNNIRL

-2954 KQGHVQLAGQ
+2954 KKGHVQLAGQ
-2964 SEEDLLVNAYVY
+2964 SGEDLLVNAYVY

-2989 NNITN
+2989 NNISN

-3036 VAGSNAV
+3036 LAGSNAV

-3177 NGSMAAGMDNK
+3177 NGSMAAGMDNR

-3258 KLGSIDYAQ
+3258 KLGSVDYAQ

-3272 YNEIMVLISEYA
+3272 YNEIMLLVSEYA

-3359 AANGSPEINVTNN
+3359 SANGSPEINVTNN

-3398 TGSTSSDFNDNISKL
+3398 TGSTSSDFNNNISKL
-3413 NKKAGAASGD
+3413 NKKADAGSGG
-3423 FKSVKSETGI
+3423 FQSVKSETGI

-3440 GNYNGAPLDYRVVE
+3440 GNYSGAPLDYKVVE
-3454 DGKASE
+3454 DGKTFA

-3485 SQHNNITI
+3485 SLHNNITI

-3530 DPRQFFNTQYDKLKN
+3530 DPQSFFNKYYDKLKN
-3545 NKKNIYDI
+3545 NKENIYDI

-3610 DKIKSSYKDG
+3610 DKIKSSYKEG

-3687 AGRLYCL
+3687 GGYLNCL
-3694 DGTSNITIESNH
+3694 DGTSNITIESNLP
-3706 AYNMKLGSLITNDVK
+3706 YNIKLGSLITNEVK

-3733 VYYNNKK
+3733 VKSNNKE
-3740 IPVSRVTEYTNG
+3740 IPVARVTEYTNG

-3817 EEKDKDLQEWSTQ
+3817 EEKDKDLQEWSTT

-3853 NDTRKTF
+3853 NDMRKTF

-3943 SIGNTQLYEGK
+3943 SIGNTQLDEGT

-3968 WINSGRIIGGDP
+3968 WINSGRIDVGEP

-4189 QEIKSRLNQEKGL
+4189 QEIKSRLNKEKGL
-4202 GSYAAWDKTALLY
+4202 GSYTTWDKTALLY
-4215 AISESILQKTAASLD
+4215 AISESILQKTAESLD
-4230 QTSKKD
+4230 QTSTKD

-4275 KNANALNDLKT
+4275 KNANALNDLKS

-4331 AAAKGGQGDIF
+4331 AAAKGDQGDIF
-4342 LQGREEIGIEKSFAG
+4342 LQGREEVSIEKSFAG
-4357 RVSKD
+4357 RASKD
-4362 LNIETIL
+4362 LNIETIM

-4413 LNISLYGQDEA
+4413 LNVSLYGQDEA

-4457 GSYLKILADNNIVLH
+4457 GSYLKILADNDIVLD
-4472 GDAPDSESITLQSRG
+4472 GDAPDSKRITMQSKG
-4487 GSITAGELTGDDITL
+4487 GSITAGELTGTDITL
-4502 SARNGSLAIGR
+4502 SAGNGSLEIGR
-4513 LEAKGVLRADAERM
+4513 LKAQGTLRAEAERM
-4527 HFGDASIGHGSIRP
+4527 HFGDASIGHGSLRL
-4541 GQEAVFDRLRTHGLA
+4541 GKEAVFDRLRTHGLA
-4556 QFHNISQ
+4556 QFQGVSQ

-4588 VLFGNALHEFSSQRL
+4588 VLFGNALHEFSSQSL

-4623 PHIRPKILFDRY
+4623 PHIRPKILFDRF
-4635 NLIEQDEDEE
+4635 NLIERFDLIEQDEDEE

>member
-52 FAAGSIVRVDT
+52 FAAGSIVRVDS

-102 YFREEK
+102 YFRQEK

-128 TVNAIRDNK
+128 TVNAIRDNN

-182 KKQAWELSSKGTID
+182 KKQDWELSSKGTID

-211 AYINVAKGDGSS
+211 AYINVAKAKDTS

-229 TGMLFYTTVNTNG
+229 TGMLFYTTVNTAG
-242 LVSDAGVKDGR
+242 LVSDAAVKDGR

-260 SGNVVIADPND
+260 SGNVVIADPNAAT
-271 KDNAALKGDGSIKL
+271 NNALKGDGSIKL

-387 TAEEITNAMGYKIT
+387 SAEEITNAMGYKIT

-440 FGFADAEATISV
+440 FGFAAAEATISV
-452 GHAGKL
+452 GSTGKL

-483 LQAGDS
+483 LQQGDS

-578 AAGSTAKDKN
+578 AADSAAKDKN

-656 NKLSVTA
+656 NKLNVTA

-675 WVVNTPQVKH
+675 WVVNTPQAKH

-768 TKNLLNAAQR
+768 TKNLLNAANR
-778 EEPLGVSAAIGVEDM
+778 DEPLGVSAAIGVEDM

-799 NVAEDGGSEL
+799 NVAEDSGSEL
-809 TARGNINIT
+809 TARGGNINIT

-841 FYNYWSTG
+841 FYDYWSK
-849 GKLEDDAAADA
+849 GKLEDDAADDA

-1034 AGSSGAIAMQTAND
+1034 AGSSGDIAMQTAND

-1151 TASALEVDAHTDGI
+1151 TTSALEVDAHTDGI
-1165 INNFVLAGVAS
+1165 INNFALAGVAS

-1225 TSSGGSDKKDDTNA
+1225 TNA
-1239 GGSDKKDDKV
+1239 GDSDKKDDKV
-1249 QSTLRAGDSD
+1249 QATLRAGDSD
-1259 KKDDSKKLQESV
+1259 KKDDSKKLEESV

-1279 VAWNYVKDETDASL
+1279 VAWNYVKDETDASI

-1332 KFGFAAEDGS
+1332 KFGFAAEEGS

-1366 LRHAELNNA
+1366 LRRAELNNA

-1421 TVQAELTGNVMKNG
+1421 TVQAELTGNVMK
-1435 RNGALNVSNVAY
+1435 NGALNVSNVAY

-1518 VLAGNKSYFM
+1518 VLVGNKSYFM

-1569 KQNQYIDA
+1569 KQNQYIDV

-1672 AANILDLDASAALAQ
+1672 AADILDLDASAALAQ

-1707 YTSKTLTAENAGN
+1707 YTSKTLTAENTGN

-1755 NAAASDNTIAASG
+1755 NAAASDNTIVASG
-1768 KDGVKITAASD
+1768 MSKDGLKITAASD

-1792 AGTDKVSVDIA
+1792 AGTDKVSVDVA

-1815 LASLTGGNIKADNV
+1815 LASLTGGNIKADEV
-1829 EVTGNTKSLLVGVAG
+1829 EVTSSTKSLLVGVAG

-1868 NTTGAYVSK
+1868 NTTGAYVSN
-1877 VKLTGYNG
+1877 LNLIGYNR
-1885 KNKLFKAKAS
+1885 LFKAEAS
-1895 NDGSIVTVGA
+1895 NDSSIVTVGA
-1905 GVSAAIASGAATGA
+1905 GVSAAIASGAFSGA

-1925 KNDTKAVVDGGSSIE
+1925 KNDTKAVVDGGSSIDR
-1940 SAGSIEVS
+1940 ADSIEVN
-1948 AADNSSINTASGS
+1948 AVDNSSINTASGS

-1997 LTNAKNINV
+1997 LTNIKNINV

-2038 AVLSADGM
+2038 AVLSADGV
-2046 TQATFDNVKL
+2046 TQADFDNV
-2056 QAEADDAA
+2056 QMTASGNDTA
-2064 VSVKADS
+2064 VSVRADS
-2071 DNRLTNSADAL
+2071 DNRLTNSADAVV
-2082 SIGGGGLGGGA
+2082 IGGGGLGGGA

-2114 SWRAGAA
+2114 TWKTGAA
-2121 VVQANSKTKVE
+2121 LVQANSKTKVQ
-2132 HVTTGVSAAGGAEG
+2132 HVTTGVSAAAGAEG

-2161 KTEASVQQVQ
+2161 KTEAYVQQVQ

-2179 NADRNMDIAAYNN
+2179 NADRNTAIAAYNN

-2214 KASILAGLAD
+2214 KGSILAGLAD
-2224 SQLQRADKNADVK
+2224 SQLQRADKSADVK
-2237 VTAKNKTSI
+2237 VTAKNKSSI

-2281 NTQLGDSK
+2281 NTQLGDS
-2289 NAFRNIDVTADNE
+2289 NNGFRNIDVTADNE

-2337 DGSKLYADNIKVT
+2337 DGSRLYADNIKVT

-2409 IDGVDKQYV
+2409 TDGVDKQYV
-2418 TDIQGIAGEGLTGT
+2418 TDIQGIAGEGLAGT

-2467 EAGQAVQAAAH
+2467 EAGQAVQATAH

-2527 SLTDGNIKHYMGQG
+2527 SLTEGDIKHYMGQG
-2541 GFSMEAYSDTV
+2541 SFGLEAYSDTV
-2552 SYIKHSGANKL
+2552 SYITHSGANKL

-2584 QLDNKGLAVNI
+2584 QLENKGLAVNI
-2595 GGVSAGRLVLES
+2595 EGVSAGRLVLES
-2607 KDSLTAGVELGKQTA
+2607 KDSLDTGVELGKQTA

-2639 VKDEIEAGVTVGVIS
+2639 VKDEIEAGVTVSVGS

-2666 AADVYVGG
+2666 AADVYVGD

-2697 EAINHAVS
+2697 EAINHAIS
-2705 VSAGVD
+2705 VSLGVD
-2711 VTVNRALTENAMQSN
+2711 VTINRALTENAMQSK

-2732 SAGSRLADLRVQAL
+2732 SAGSKLADLRVQAL

-2781 AIDGGKGLSLQ
+2781 VIDGGKGLSLQ

-2816 EISPYTAKVTHD
+2816 EVSPYTAKVTHD

-2895 GSDMLLKADNNIKL
+2895 GSDILLKADNNIKL

-2954 KQGHVQLAGQ
+2954 KKGHVQLASQ
-2964 SEEDLLVNAYVY
+2964 SADDLLVNAYVY
-2976 SLGMID
+2976 SLGMVD
-2982 ATETRVT
+2982 ASETRVT

-3151 DEEGGYVTEDT
+3151 DEEGGYVSEDT

-3177 NGSMAAGMDNK
+3177 NGSMAAGMDNR

-3195 AGDITLFDEDERKSL
+3195 AGDIALFDDAERNSL
-3210 TNKTALSKEELQGK
+3210 TNKKALSKEELQGK

-3258 KLGSIDYAQ
+3258 KLGSVDYAQ

-3272 YNEIMVLISEYA
+3272 YNEIMLLISEYS
-3284 SDGDNSAS
+3284 SDGADSAS

-3298 EAERLLTQM
+3298 EAERLLSQM

-3398 TGSTSSDFNDNISKL
+3398 TGSTSSDFNNNISKL
-3413 NKKAGAASGD
+3413 NKKANATSGG
-3423 FKSVKSETGI
+3423 FQSVKSETGI

-3440 GNYNGAPLDYRVVE
+3440 GNYSGAPLDYKVVE
-3454 DGKASE
+3454 DGKTTD

-3610 DKIKSSYKDG
+3610 DKIKSSYKEG

-3860 MEYEHNQLGETVRTI
+3860 MEYEHNQLGEPVRTI

-3943 SIGNTQLYEGK
+3943 SIGNTQLYEGT

-3968 WINSGRIIGGDP
+3968 VINSGRIDVGEP

-3996 GTGNLENINIAAG
+3996 DTGNLENINIAAG

-4087 ANGSIYGDGGSALKI
+4087 ANGSIYGDGCSALKI

-4107 AAGDDSLSASINVKA
+4107 AAGDDSLSASLNVKA
-4122 KGDINIEQVEGNLR
+4122 KGDINIEQREGDLR

-4230 QTSKKD
+4230 QTSTKD

-4357 RVSKD
+4357 RASKD
-4362 LNIETIL
+4362 LNIETL
-4369 TGNGRATVT
+4369 MTGNGRATVT

-4443 KQLVLQHLSTGKDA
+4443 NQLVLQHLSTGKDA

-4556 QFHNISQ
+4556 QFQGVSQ

-4582 TPYDSL
+4582 RPYDAL
-4588 VLFGNALHEFSSQRL
+4588 VQFGNALHEFSSQRL

-4623 PHIRPKILFDRY
+4623 PHIRPKILFDRF

>member
-52 FAAGSIVRVDT
+52 FAAGSIVRVDS

-102 YFREEK
+102 YFRQEK

-182 KKQAWELSSKGTID
+182 KKQDWELSSKGTID

-211 AYINVAKGDGSS
+211 AYINVAKGNGSS

-229 TGMLFYTTVNTNG
+229 TGMLFYTTVNTAG
-242 LVSDAGVKDGR
+242 LVSDAAVKDGR

-271 KDNAALKGDGSIKL
+271 KDNAVLKGDGSIKL
-285 QASATKKNAAHLDS
+285 QASATKKNAAQEFFNSDS
-299 VTLQNAVEAKVNIA
+299 LQNTVEAKVNIA

-318 DAAGDVLVSAD
+318 DAAGDVLVSAE

-343 IAAFAKADVQVD
+343 IAAFAKADVNVD
-355 GELKGRNVTVTAN
+355 GELKGRNVIVTAN

-387 TAEEITNAMGYKIT
+387 TAEEITDAMGNKIT

-483 LQAGDS
+483 LQQGDS

-578 AAGSTAKDKN
+578 AAGSAAKDKN

-669 ELSGST
+669 ELSGSQ
-675 WVVNTPQVKH
+675 WVVNTPQAKH

-768 TKNLLNAAQR
+768 TKNLLNAANR
-778 EEPLGVSAAIGVEDM
+778 DEPLGVSAAIGVEDM

-799 NVAEDGGSEL
+799 NVAEDSGSEL
-809 TARGNINIT
+809 AARGNINIT

-841 FYNYWSTG
+841 FYDYWSK
-849 GKLEDDAAADA
+849 GKLEDDAADDA

-1034 AGSSGAIAMQTAND
+1034 AGSGAIAMQTAND

-1092 QKLRLAAA
+1092 RKLRLAAD

-1165 INNFVLAGVAS
+1165 INNFALAGVAS

-1225 TSSGGSDKKDDTNA
+1225 
-1239 GGSDKKDDKV
+1239 
-1249 QSTLRAGDSD
+1249 
-1259 KKDDSKKLQESV
+1259 SKKLEESV

-1279 VAWNYVKDETDASL
+1279 VAWNYVKDETDASI

-1366 LRHAELNNA
+1366 LRRAELNNA

-1435 RNGALNVSNVAY
+1435 ALNVSNVAY

-1476 VDNKISAIM
+1476 VDNKISAVM
-1485 KDNTI
+1485 NDNTI
-1490 GTQEILAGS
+1490 GTQDKLAGS

-1518 VLAGNKSYFM
+1518 VLVGNKSYFM

-1569 KQNQYIDA
+1569 KQNQYIDV

-1638 GKLTDSHGR
+1638 GKLTDSYGR

-1658 DEKTRAGVDVTAAA
+1658 DEKTKAGVDVTAAA

-1792 AGTDKVSVDIA
+1792 AGTDKVSVDVA

-1829 EVTGNTKSLLVGVAG
+1829 EVASNTKSLLVGVAG
-1844 QLSAAITGQYG
+1844 QLSAVITGQYG

-1885 KNKLFKAKAS
+1885 KNQLFKAEAI
-1895 NDGSIVTVGA
+1895 NDSSIVTVGA
-1905 GVSAAIASGAATGA
+1905 GVSAALASGAATGA

-1925 KNDTKAVVDGGSSIE
+1925 KNDTKAIVDGGSSIE
-1940 SAGSIEVS
+1940 SEGSIEVS
-1948 AADNSSINTASGS
+1948 AADNTSINTASGS

-2038 AVLSADGM
+2038 AVLSADGV
-2046 TQATFDNVKL
+2046 TQADFDNV
-2056 QAEADDAA
+2056 QMTASGNDTA

-2071 DNRLTNSADAL
+2071 DNRLTNSADAVV
-2082 SIGGGGLGGGA
+2082 IGGGGLGGGA

-2121 VVQANSKTKVE
+2121 LVQANSKTKVE

-2161 KTEASVQQVQ
+2161 KTEAYVQQVQ

-2179 NADRNMDIAAYNN
+2179 NADRNTAIAAYNN
-2192 GFALTGSMIS
+2192 GFALSGSMIS

-2237 VTAKNKTSI
+2237 VTAKNKSSI

-2409 IDGVDKQYV
+2409 TDGVDKQYV

-2505 FREEQSVQLDNSV
+2505 FREEQSVQLADAI
-2518 IKGSSVDIS
+2518 IKSQSVDIS

-2552 SYIKHSGANKL
+2552 SYITHSGTNKL

-2573 DKTTLGANNKV
+2573 DKATLSAQNKV

-2607 KDSLTAGVELGKQTA
+2607 KDSLATGVELGKQTA
-2622 GSVAGK
+2622 GSVEGK

-2666 AADVYVGG
+2666 SADVYVGG

-2732 SAGSRLADLRVQAL
+2732 SAGSKLAALSVQAL

-2756 SFGLGVITGSG
+2756 SFGLGVIAGSG
-2767 NNFARAEENSSVNI
+2767 NNFAKAEENSTV
-2781 AIDGGKGLSLQ
+2781 AISLDGGKGLSLQ
-2792 QLDVLAENAQ
+2792 QLDVLAENVQ
-2802 NVTAKAD
+2802 DVTAKAD

-2816 EISPYTAKVTHD
+2816 EISPYTAKVAHD

-2842 AADSMSVQ
+2842 AADGMSVQ

-2954 KQGHVQLAGQ
+2954 KKGHVQLASQ
-2964 SEEDLLVNAYVY
+2964 SADDLLVNAYVY
-2976 SLGMID
+2976 SLGMVD

-3138 VFVHTGRDTSYGG
+3138 VFVHTGRDSSYGG
-3151 DEEGGYVTEDT
+3151 DEEGGYVSEDT

-3177 NGSMAAGMDNK
+3177 NGSMAAGMDNR

-3195 AGDITLFDEDERKSL
+3195 AGDIALFDEAERNSL
-3210 TNKTALSKEELQGK
+3210 TNKKALSKEDLQGK

-3258 KLGSIDYAQ
+3258 KLGSVDYAQ

-3272 YNEIMVLISEYA
+3272 YNEIMLLISEYS
-3284 SDGDNSAS
+3284 SDGADSAS

-3298 EAERLLTQM
+3298 EAERLLSQM

-3413 NKKAGAASGD
+3413 NKKANATSGG
-3423 FKSVKSETGI
+3423 FQSVKSETGI

-3440 GNYNGAPLDYRVVE
+3440 GNYSGAPLDYKVVE
-3454 DGKASE
+3454 DGKTTD

-3485 SQHNNITI
+3485 SLHNNITI

-3610 DKIKSSYKDG
+3610 DMIKSSYKEG

-3773 DGAKGGQYQP
+3773 DGAKGGEYQP

-3860 MEYEHNQLGETVRTI
+3860 MEYEHNQLGEPVRTI

-3943 SIGNTQLYEGK
+3943 SIGNTQLYEGT

-3968 WINSGRIIGGDP
+3968 LINSGRIDVGEP

-4063 SSSNGDIIYAG
+4063 NSSNGDIIYG
-4074 YNAIEADRINLTA
+4074 GSKPIEADRINLTA
-4087 ANGSIYGDGGSALKI
+4087 TNGSICGEKRDGSAMKI

-4107 AAGDDSLSASINVKA
+4107 ASGDDSLSASVNLKA

-4230 QTSKKD
+4230 QTSTKD
-4236 PNVIGRNITLTAN
+4236 PNIIGRNITLTAN

-4295 TLRKDADGKQIA
+4295 TLRKDADGRQIA

-4342 LQGREEIGIEKSFAG
+4342 LQGREEVSIEKSFAG
-4357 RVSKD
+4357 RASKD
-4362 LNIETIL
+4362 LNIETL
-4369 TGNGRATVT
+4369 MTGNGRATVT

-4413 LNISLYGQDEA
+4413 LNVSLYGQDEA

-4443 KQLVLQHLSTGKDA
+4443 NQLVLQHLSTGKDA
-4457 GSYLKILADNNIVLH
+4457 SSYLKILADNNIVLH

-4556 QFHNISQ
+4556 QFQGVSQ

-4582 TPYDSL
+4582 RPYDAL
-4588 VLFGNALHEFSSQRL
+4588 VQFGNALHEFSSQRL

-4623 PHIRPKILFDRY
+4623 PHIRPKILFDRF

-4645 NKIEQIDII
+4645 NKIEQIDVI

>member
-52 FAAGSIVRVDT
+52 FAAGSIVRVDS

-102 YFREEK
+102 YFRQEK

-128 TVNAIRDNK
+128 TVNAIRDNN

-157 VNAGSLTVLAAENKF
+157 VNAGSLTVLAAENEF

-211 AYINVAKGDGSS
+211 AYINVAKGKDTS

-242 LVSDAGVKDGR
+242 LVSDAAVKDGR

-260 SGNVVIADPND
+260 SGNVVIADPNAAT
-271 KDNAALKGDGSIKL
+271 NNALKGDGSIKL

-343 IAAFAKADVQVD
+343 IAAFAKADVQVY

-387 TAEEITNAMGYKIT
+387 SAEKITNAMGYKIT

-440 FGFADAEATISV
+440 FGFAAAEATISV
-452 GHAGKL
+452 GSTGKL

-483 LQAGDS
+483 LQQGDS

-501 VDTDSTATVDID
+501 VDTDSKATVDID

-578 AAGSTAKDKN
+578 AADSAAKDKN

-732 VDNEART
+732 VDNEVRT

-768 TKNLLNAAQR
+768 TKNLLNAANR
-778 EEPLGVSAAIGVEDM
+778 DEPLGVSAAIGVEDM

-799 NVAEDGGSEL
+799 NVAEDSGSEL
-809 TARGNINIT
+809 AARGNINIT

-841 FYNYWSTG
+841 FYDYWSK
-849 GKLEDDAAADA
+849 GKLEDDAADDA

-955 NLANNARVN
+955 NLTNNARVN

-969 KLTAGAD
+969 KLTAWKD

-990 AGKWQFIPDIFTNDA
+990 VGKWQFIPDIFTNDA

-1034 AGSSGAIAMQTAND
+1034 AGSSGDIAMQTAND

-1086 VSLSAA
+1086 VSLSTD

-1151 TASALEVDAHTDGI
+1151 TTSALEVDAHTDGI
-1165 INNFVLAGVAS
+1165 INNFALAGVAS

-1208 EEKKDDS
+1208 E
-1215 TSGGSDKKDD
+1215 
-1225 TSSGGSDKKDDTNA
+1225 DKKDDTNA

-1249 QSTLRAGDSD
+1249 QATLRAGDSD
-1259 KKDDSKKLQESV
+1259 KKDDSKKLEESV

-1279 VAWNYVKDETDASL
+1279 VAWNYVKDETDASI
-1293 DNVQIELLRP
+1293 DNVQIEMLRP
-1303 AGANKTTGVDIMAED
+1303 AGADKTTGVDIMAED

-1332 KFGFAAEDGS
+1332 KFGFAAEEGS

-1375 DNVTNLAQNSGAQAA
+1375 YNVTNLAQNSGAQAA

-1421 TVQAELTGNVMKNG
+1421 TVQAELTGNVMKNDKY
-1435 RNGALNVSNVAY
+1435 GALNVSNVAY

-1518 VLAGNKSYFM
+1518 VLVGNKSYFM

-1569 KQNQYIDA
+1569 KENQYIDV

-1587 VEKETGKFYKLA
+1587 VEKKTGKFYKLA

-1687 ANGSQGVALGA
+1687 ANGSQGVTLGA

-1707 YTSKTLTAENAGN
+1707 YTSKTLTAENTGN

-1755 NAAASDNTIAASG
+1755 NAAASDNTIVASSMS

-1803 GSGVDNTLNNNT
+1803 GSGVDNTLHNDT
-1815 LASLTGGNIKADNV
+1815 LASLRGGNIKADNV

-1885 KNKLFKAKAS
+1885 KNKLFKAEAI

-1905 GVSAAIASGAATGA
+1905 GVSAAIASGAASGA

-1925 KNDTKAVVDGGSSIE
+1925 KNDTKAVVDGGGSIE
-1940 SAGSIEVS
+1940 SEGSIEVS

-2038 AVLSADGM
+2038 AVLSADGV
-2046 TQATFDNVKL
+2046 TQADFDNV
-2056 QAEADDAA
+2056 QMTASGNDTA

-2114 SWRAGAA
+2114 TWKTDAA
-2121 VVQANSKTKVE
+2121 VVQANSKTKVQ

-2161 KTEASVQQVQ
+2161 KTEAYVQQVQ

-2179 NADRNMDIAAYNN
+2179 NADRNTAIAAYNN
-2192 GFALTGSMIS
+2192 GFALSGSMIS

-2256 LSIGAAIGTSV
+2256 LSLGAAIGTSV

-2337 DGSKLYADNIKVT
+2337 DGSRLYADNIKVT

-2409 IDGVDKQYV
+2409 TAGVDKQYV
-2418 TDIQGIAGEGLTGT
+2418 TDIQGIAGEGLAGT

-2505 FREEQSVQLDNSV
+2505 FREEQSVQLDNSI

-2527 SLTDGNIKHYMGQG
+2527 SLTEGDIKHYMGQG
-2541 GFSMEAYSDTV
+2541 SFGLEAYSDTV
-2552 SYIKHSGANKL
+2552 SYITHSGANKL

-2584 QLDNKGLAVNI
+2584 QLENKGLAVNI
-2595 GGVSAGRLVLES
+2595 EGVSAGRLVLES
-2607 KDSLTAGVELGKQTA
+2607 KDSLDTGVELGKQTA

-2639 VKDEIEAGVTVGVIS
+2639 VKDEIEAGVTVSVGS

-2666 AADVYVGG
+2666 AADVYVGD

-2697 EAINHAVS
+2697 EAINHAIS
-2705 VSAGVD
+2705 VSLGVD
-2711 VTVNRALTENAMQSN
+2711 VTINRVLTENAMKSK

-2732 SAGSRLADLRVQAL
+2732 SAGSKLADLRVQAL

-2781 AIDGGKGLSLQ
+2781 VIDGGKGLSLQ

-2802 NVTAKAD
+2802 DVTAKAD

-2895 GSDMLLKADNNIKL
+2895 GSDMLLKADNNIRL

-2964 SEEDLLVNAYVY
+2964 SGEDLLVNAYVY

-2989 NNITN
+2989 NNISN

-3036 VAGSNAV
+3036 LAGSNAV

-3177 NGSMAAGMDNK
+3177 NGSMAAGMDNR

-3258 KLGSIDYAQ
+3258 KLGSVDYAQ

-3272 YNEIMVLISEYA
+3272 YNEIMLLVSEYA

-3292 YIGYKA
+3292 YMGYKA
-3298 EAERLLTQM
+3298 EAERLLREM

-3312 VSYVDGKYVLNARK
+3312 VSEIDGKYVLNAHK
-3326 MVDYVELPELTAS
+3326 MVDYVEIPELTAS

-3346 TSVLKSSKATGSL
+3346 SSVLKSSKATGSL
-3359 AANGSPEINVTNN
+3359 SANGSPEINVTNN

-3398 TGSTSSDFNDNISKL
+3398 TGSTSSDFNNNISKL
-3413 NKKAGAASGD
+3413 NKKADAAGG
-3423 FKSVKSETGI
+3423 FQSVKSETGI
-3433 GGSINIK
+3433 GGSIDIK
-3440 GNYNGAPLDYRVVE
+3440 GNYSGAPLDYKVVE
-3454 DGKASE
+3454 DGKTFAD
-3460 GQYLPQADIIVS
+3460 QYFPQADIIVS

-3590 SGYGDYVLSMKND
+3590 SGYGDYVLSMNND
-3603 KNVEAAI
+3603 KKVEAAI
-3610 DKIKSSYKDG
+3610 NEIKSSYKKG
-3620 DKLTDDYVKGNE
+3620 DKLTDDYVKGND

-3658 NPASNTIIL
+3658 NPASDTIIL

-3694 DGTSNITIESNH
+3694 DGTSNITIESNY
-3706 AYNMKLGSLITNDVK
+3706 ACNMKLGSLITNEVK

-3733 VYYNNKK
+3733 VKSNNKE
-3740 IPVSRVTEYTNG
+3740 IPVARVTEYTNG

-3817 EEKDKDLQEWSTQ
+3817 EEKDKDLQEWSKT
-3830 ENLTGSGSSA
+3830 ENPTGSGSSA

-3860 MEYEHNQLGETVRTI
+3860 MEYEHNQLGEPVRTI

-3895 WKEETGSTDTYFASA
+3895 WREETGSTDTYFASA

-3943 SIGNTQLYEGK
+3943 SIGNTQLYEGT

-3968 WINSGRIIGGDP
+3968 VINSGRIDVGEP

-3991 IISVA
+3991 IIGIA
-3996 GTGNLENINIAAG
+3996 GTGNLGNINIAAG

-4042 DANSGE
+4042 DANSGD
-4048 LSESGYRWKLLDITN
+4048 LSGYGYRWKLLDITN

-4074 YNAIEADRINLTA
+4074 YNAIEANRINLTA
-4087 ANGSIYGDGGSALKI
+4087 ANGSIYGEGGSALKI

-4107 AAGDDSLSASINVKA
+4107 AAGDDSLSASINLKA
-4122 KGDINIEQVEGNLR
+4122 KGDINIEQVEGDLR
-4136 LGRVYSSTGDVTLK
+4136 LGKVYSSTGDVTLK

-4175 WKNIGLIEGGNSRL
+4175 WENIGLIEGGNSRL

-4215 AISESILQKTAASLD
+4215 AVSESILQKTAESLD
-4230 QTSKKD
+4230 QTSTKD
-4236 PNVIGRNITLTAN
+4236 PNIIGRNITLTAN

-4275 KNANALNDLKT
+4275 KNANALNDLKS

-4307 VIDETQTLGI
+4307 VIDETQPLGI

-4342 LQGREEIGIEKSFAG
+4342 LQGREEVSIEKSFAG
-4357 RVSKD
+4357 RASKD
-4362 LNIETIL
+4362 LNIETIM

-4408 GSTGA
+4408 GGTGA
-4413 LNISLYGQDEA
+4413 LNVSLYGQDEA

-4443 KQLVLQHLSTGKDA
+4443 KQLVLQHLSAGKDA
-4457 GSYLKILADNNIVLH
+4457 DSYVMILADNHIVLN
-4472 GDAPDSESITLQSRG
+4472 GESPDSKRITMQSKG
-4487 GSITAGELTGDDITL
+4487 GSITADELTGTDITL
-4502 SARNGSLAIGR
+4502 SAGKGSLDIGK
-4513 LEAKGVLRADAERM
+4513 LEAQGTLRAEAERM

-4541 GQEAVFDRLRTHGLA
+4541 GKEAVFDRLRTNGLA
-4556 QFHNISQ
+4556 QFQGVSQ

-4645 NKIEQIDII
+4645 NKIEQIDVI

>member
-52 FAAGSIVRVDT
+52 FAAGSIVRVDS

-102 YFREEK
+102 YFRQEK

-157 VNAGSLTVLAAENKF
+157 VNAGSLTVLAAENSF
-172 KDAEAASEAL
+172 KNAEAASEAL
-182 KKQAWELSSKGTID
+182 KKQDWELSSKGTID

-211 AYINVAKGDGSS
+211 AYINVAKAKDTS

-229 TGMLFYTTVNTNG
+229 TGMLFYTMVNTAG
-242 LVSDAGVKDGR
+242 LVSDAAVKDGR

-387 TAEEITNAMGYKIT
+387 TAEEITDAMGNKIT

-452 GHAGKL
+452 GNAGKL

-471 ASNNFKVEIQPK
+471 VSNNFKVEIQPK
-483 LQAGDS
+483 LQQGDS

-578 AAGSTAKDKN
+578 AAGSAAKDKN

-629 STQGKAVI
+629 STQGKAII

-669 ELSGST
+669 ELSGSQ

-768 TKNLLNAAQR
+768 TKNLLNAANR
-778 EEPLGVSAAIGVEDM
+778 DEPLGVSAAIGVEDM

-799 NVAEDGGSEL
+799 NVAEDSGSEL
-809 TARGNINIT
+809 AARGNINIT

-841 FYNYWSTG
+841 FYDYWSK
-849 GKLEDDAAADA
+849 GKLEDDAADDA

-976 VALAASVTEQNALL
+976 VELAASVTEQNALL

-1034 AGSSGAIAMQTAND
+1034 AGSGAIAMQTAND

-1092 QKLRLAAA
+1092 KKLRLAAA

-1151 TASALEVDAHTDGI
+1151 TTSALEVDAHTDGI
-1165 INNFVLAGVAS
+1165 INNFALAGVAS

-1215 TSGGSDKKDD
+1215 TSGD
-1225 TSSGGSDKKDDTNA
+1225 SDKKDDTNA
-1239 GGSDKKDDKV
+1239 GGSDKNDDKV

-1259 KKDDSKKLQESV
+1259 KKDDTGAGGSDKKDDSKKLEESV

-1279 VAWNYVKDETDASL
+1279 VAWNYVKDETDASI
-1293 DNVQIELLRP
+1293 DNVQIELQRP

-1366 LRHAELNNA
+1366 LRRAELNNA

-1421 TVQAELTGNVMKNG
+1421 TVQAEMTGNVMK
-1435 RNGALNVSNVAY
+1435 NGALNVSNVAY

-1476 VDNKISAIM
+1476 VDNKISAVM
-1485 KDNTI
+1485 NDNTI
-1490 GTQEILAGS
+1490 GTQDKLAGS

-1518 VLAGNKSYFM
+1518 VLVGNKSYFM

-1548 NTIYAQSVANEAR
+1548 NTIHAQSVANEAR

-1569 KQNQYIDA
+1569 KQNQYIDV

-1855 GAAGLTWAQSDLD
+1855 GAAGLTWAQSDLG

-1905 GVSAAIASGAATGA
+1905 GVSAAIASGAASGA

-1940 SAGSIEVS
+1940 SEGSIEVS

-2114 SWRAGAA
+2114 TWKTDAA
-2121 VVQANSKTKVE
+2121 VVQANSKTKVQ

-2161 KTEASVQQVQ
+2161 KTEAYVQQVQ

-2224 SQLQRADKNADVK
+2224 SQLQRADKSADVK

-2256 LSIGAAIGTSV
+2256 LSLGAAIGTSV

-2409 IDGVDKQYV
+2409 TDGVDKQYV

-2674 GSSLSADSVTLQA
+2674 GSSLSSDSVTLQA

-2705 VSAGVD
+2705 VSLGVD
-2711 VTVNRALTENAMQSN
+2711 VTINRALTENAMQSK

-2732 SAGSRLADLRVQAL
+2732 SAGSKQLTDLRVQAL

-2756 SFGLGVITGSG
+2756 SFGLGVIAGSG
-2767 NNFARAEENSSVNI
+2767 NNFAKAEENSTV
-2781 AIDGGKGLSLQ
+2781 AISLDGGKGLSLQ
-2792 QLDVLAENAQ
+2792 QLDVLAENVQ
-2802 NVTAKAD
+2802 DVTAKAD

-2828 AKAQTSVTLKGELT
+2828 GKAQTSVTLKGELT

-2954 KQGHVQLAGQ
+2954 KKGHVQLASQ
-2964 SEEDLLVNAYVY
+2964 SADDLLVNAYVY
-2976 SLGMID
+2976 SLGMVD

-3083 ELDAQAINYNGG
+3083 ELDAQAINYNGS

-3138 VFVHTGRDTSYGG
+3138 VFVHAGRDTSYGG

-3177 NGSMAAGMDNK
+3177 NGSMAAGMDNR

-3195 AGDITLFDEDERKSL
+3195 SGDIALFDENERKSL

-3246 TEETAATIKDSI
+3246 TEETAASIKDSI

-3272 YNEIMVLISEYA
+3272 YNEIMVLISEYS

-3298 EAERLLTQM
+3298 EAERLLSQM

-3413 NKKAGAASGD
+3413 NKKANATSGG
-3423 FKSVKSETGI
+3423 FQSVKSETGI

-3440 GNYNGAPLDYRVVE
+3440 GNYSGAPLDYKVVE
-3454 DGKASE
+3454 DGKTTD

-3485 SQHNNITI
+3485 SLHNNITI

-3610 DKIKSSYKDG
+3610 DKIKSSYKEG

-3687 AGRLYCL
+3687 AGRINCL

-3733 VYYNNKK
+3733 VKSNNKK
-3740 IPVSRVTEYTNG
+3740 IPVARVTEYTNG

-3773 DGAKGGQYQP
+3773 DGAKGGEYQP

-3789 TWTSGTKNTDYKRYT
+3789 TWTSGTKNTEYKRYT

-3924 AEESVV
+3924 AEKSVV

-3943 SIGNTQLYEGK
+3943 SIGNTQLYEGT

-4021 AGGEVT
+4021 AGGAVT

-4107 AAGDDSLSASINVKA
+4107 AAGDDSLSASLNVKA

-4342 LQGREEIGIEKSFAG
+4342 LQGREEVSIEKSFAG
-4357 RVSKD
+4357 RASKD
-4362 LNIETIL
+4362 LNIETIM

-4378 SLGSINKLAAEPEA
+4378 SLGSINKLAAELEA

-4413 LNISLYGQDEA
+4413 LNVSLYGQDEA

-4457 GSYLKILADNNIVLH
+4457 GSYLKILADNDIVLH
-4472 GDAPDSESITLQSRG
+4472 GDAPDSKRITLQSRG
-4487 GSITAGELTGDDITL
+4487 GSITADELTGNDITL
-4502 SARNGSLAIGR
+4502 SAGNGSLAIGR
-4513 LEAKGVLRADAERM
+4513 LKAQGTLGAEAERM

-4541 GQEAVFDRLRTHGLA
+4541 GKEAVFDRLRTNGLA
-4556 QFHNISQ
+4556 QFQGVSQ

-4645 NKIEQIDII
+4645 NKIEQIDVI

>member
-52 FAAGSIVRVDT
+52 FAAGSIVRVDS

-102 YFREEK
+102 YFRQEK

-128 TVNAIRDNK
+128 TVNAIRDNN

-182 KKQAWELSSKGTID
+182 KKQDWELSSKGTID

-211 AYINVAKGDGSS
+211 AYINVAKGNGSS

-242 LVSDAGVKDGR
+242 LVSDAAVKDGR

-260 SGNVVIADPND
+260 SGNVVIADPNAAT
-271 KDNAALKGDGSIKL
+271 NNALKGDGSIKL
-285 QASATKKNAAHLDS
+285 QASATKKNAAHLAS

-387 TAEEITNAMGYKIT
+387 SAEEITNAMGYKIT

-452 GHAGKL
+452 GSTGKL

-483 LQAGDS
+483 LQQGDS

-554 DGSFYTGLAMAMNF
+554 DGSFYSGLAMAMNF

-578 AAGSTAKDKN
+578 AEGSAAKDKN

-669 ELSGST
+669 ELSGSQ
-675 WVVNTPQVKH
+675 WVVNTPQAKH

-723 FGMSLGLAL
+723 FGMSFGLAL

-799 NVAEDGGSEL
+799 NVAEDSGSEL
-809 TARGNINIT
+809 AARGNINIT

-841 FYNYWSTG
+841 FYDYWSK
-849 GKLEDDAAADA
+849 GKLEDDAADDA
-860 KAKVQQLETIVA
+860 KAKVQQIETIVA

-1034 AGSSGAIAMQTAND
+1034 AGSGAIDMQTAND

-1092 QKLRLAAA
+1092 KKLRLAAA

-1115 KDSSV
+1115 QDSSV

-1165 INNFVLAGVAS
+1165 INNFALAGVAS

-1225 TSSGGSDKKDDTNA
+1225 
-1239 GGSDKKDDKV
+1239 KV

-1259 KKDDSKKLQESV
+1259 KKDDTGAGGSDKKDDSKKLEESV

-1279 VAWNYVKDETDASL
+1279 VAWNYVKDETDASI
-1293 DNVQIELLRP
+1293 DNVQIELQRP

-1342 STKFQGMLS
+1342 STKLQGMLS

-1366 LRHAELNNA
+1366 LRRAELNNA

-1421 TVQAELTGNVMKNG
+1421 TVQADMTGNFMK
-1435 RNGALNVSNVAY
+1435 NGALNVSNVAY

-1476 VDNKISAIM
+1476 VDNKISAVM
-1485 KDNTI
+1485 NDNTI
-1490 GTQEILAGS
+1490 GTQDKLAGS

-1518 VLAGNKSYFM
+1518 VLVGNKSYFM

-1569 KQNQYIDA
+1569 KQNQYIDV

-1638 GKLTDSHGR
+1638 GKLTDSYGR

-1698 EANEDGSLT
+1698 EANKDGSLT
-1707 YTSKTLTAENAGN
+1707 YTSKTLTAENTGN

-1792 AGTDKVSVDIA
+1792 AGTDKVSVDVA

-1885 KNKLFKAKAS
+1885 KNKLFKAEAS
-1895 NDGSIVTVGA
+1895 NDSSIVTVGA

-1940 SAGSIEVS
+1940 SEGSIEVS

-2121 VVQANSKTKVE
+2121 LVQANSKTKVE

-2161 KTEASVQQVQ
+2161 KTEAYVQKVQ

-2224 SQLQRADKNADVK
+2224 SNLQRADKSADVK
-2237 VTAKNKTSI
+2237 VTAKNKTGI

-2409 IDGVDKQYV
+2409 TDGVDKQYV

-2527 SLTDGNIKHYMGQG
+2527 SLTEGDIKHYMGQG
-2541 GFSMEAYSDTV
+2541 SFGLEAYSDTV
-2552 SYIKHSGANKL
+2552 SYITHSGANKL

-2584 QLDNKGLAVNI
+2584 QLENKGLAVNI
-2595 GGVSAGRLVLES
+2595 EGVSAGRLVLES
-2607 KDSLTAGVELGKQTA
+2607 KDSLDTGVELGKQTA

-2639 VKDEIEAGVTVGVIS
+2639 VKDEIEAGVTVSVGS

-2666 AADVYVGG
+2666 AADVYVGD

-2697 EAINHAVS
+2697 EAINHAIS
-2705 VSAGVD
+2705 VSLGVD
-2711 VTVNRALTENAMQSN
+2711 VTINRALTENAMKSK

-2732 SAGSRLADLRVQAL
+2732 SAGSKLADLRVQAL

-2781 AIDGGKGLSLQ
+2781 VIDGGKGLSLQ
-2792 QLDVLAENAQ
+2792 QLDVLAENTQ

-2816 EISPYTAKVTHD
+2816 EVSPYTAKVTHD

-2858 LKADALTNSLAGGGD
+2858 LKADALTTSLAGGGD

-2895 GSDMLLKADNNIKL
+2895 GNDMLLKADKNIRL
-2909 NRAEGYNE
+2909 NREDGYNE
-2917 MLWGQGYSGLVGVN
+2917 ILWGQGYSGLVGVN

-2939 TAATAVRLQDSSLQS
+2939 TAATAVKLQDSSLKS
-2954 KQGHVQLAGQ
+2954 KKGHVQLASQ
-2964 SEEDLLVNAYVY
+2964 SKDDLLVNAYVY
-2976 SLGMID
+2976 SLGMVD
-2982 ATETRVT
+2982 ASETRVT
-2989 NNITN
+2989 NNISN

-3036 VAGSNAV
+3036 LAGSNAV

-3066 DISYYAGKH
+3066 DINYYAGKH

-3083 ELDAQAINYNGG
+3083 ELDAQAINYNGN

-3111 QNELFMQSGASNSVR
+3111 QNELLMQSGASNSVR

-3162 GSKHYNKLDKNSVDI
+3162 GSKHYNKLDKNNVDI
-3177 NGSMAAGMDNK
+3177 NGSMAAGMDNR

-3258 KLGSIDYAQ
+3258 KLGSVDYAQ

-3272 YNEIMVLISEYA
+3272 YNEIMLLISEYS
-3284 SDGDNSAS
+3284 SDGADSAS

-3298 EAERLLTQM
+3298 EAERLLSEM

-3398 TGSTSSDFNDNISKL
+3398 TGSTSSDFNNNISKL
-3413 NKKAGAASGD
+3413 NKKANATSGG
-3423 FKSVKSETGI
+3423 FQSVKSETGI

-3440 GNYNGAPLDYRVVE
+3440 GNYSGAPLDYKVVE
-3454 DGKASE
+3454 DGKTTD

-3610 DKIKSSYKDG
+3610 DKIKSSYKEG

-3740 IPVSRVTEYTNG
+3740 IPVSKVTEYTNG

-3817 EEKDKDLQEWSTQ
+3817 EEKDKDLLEWSKT
-3830 ENLTGSGSSA
+3830 ENPTGSGSSA

-3860 MEYEHNQLGETVRTI
+3860 MEYEHNQLGEPVRTI

-3924 AEESVV
+3924 ADESVI

-3943 SIGNTQLYEGK
+3943 SIGNTQLYEGT
-3954 DAAGNITHNTKGTV
+3954 DAAGNITHNTKGSV
-3968 WINSGRIIGGDP
+3968 VINSGRIIVGDP
-3980 VKQSGGALYGR
+3980 VEQSGGALYGR
-3991 IISVA
+3991 VIAIA

-4021 AGGEVT
+4021 SGGEATVT
-4027 VNVSNLAGAKGRLHL
+4027 VSNLAGAKGRLHL

-4087 ANGSIYGDGGSALKI
+4087 ANGSIYGEGSTGSAMKI

-4107 AAGDDSLSASINVKA
+4107 AAGDDSLSASLNVKA
-4122 KGDINIEQVEGNLR
+4122 KGDINIEQREGNLR
-4136 LGRVYSSTGDVTLK
+4136 LGRVYSSAGDVTLK
-4150 SAGSIIDALPEEAA
+4150 SAGSIIDALPEEAT

-4189 QEIKSRLNQEKGL
+4189 QEIKSRLNKEKGL
-4202 GSYAAWDKTALLY
+4202 GSYTTWDKTALLY
-4215 AISESILQKTAASLD
+4215 AISESILQKTAESLD
-4230 QTSKKD
+4230 QTSTKD

-4275 KNANALNDLKT
+4275 KNANALNDLKS

-4295 TLRKDADGKQIA
+4295 TLRKDADGKQTA
-4307 VIDETQTLGI
+4307 VIDETQPLGI

-4362 LNIETIL
+4362 LNIERIF
-4369 TGNGRATVT
+4369 TGNGRATVA
-4378 SLGSINKLAAEPEA
+4378 SLGSINKVAAEPEA

-4408 GSTGA
+4408 GSNDV

-4424 NDGLSVISG
+4424 KDGLSVISG
-4433 GAVAINQLGD
+4433 GSVAIRQLGD
-4443 KQLVLQHLSTGKDA
+4443 NQLILQYLSAGKDA
-4457 GSYLKILADNNIVLH
+4457 DSYVMILADNDIVLN
-4472 GDAPDSESITLQSRG
+4472 GEAPDSKRITMQSKGGSITLQCP
-4487 GSITAGELTGDDITL
+4487 GSITADELTGNDITL
-4502 SARNGSLAIGR
+4502 SAGKGSLEIGK
-4513 LEAKGVLRADAERM
+4513 LEAQGTLRAEAERM
-4527 HFGDASIGHGSIRP
+4527 HFGDASIGHGSIIA
-4541 GQEAVFDRLRTHGLA
+4541 GKEAVFDKLRMKGLA
-4556 QFHNISQ
+4556 QFQGVSQ

-4588 VLFGNALHEFSSQRL
+4588 VLFGNAMHEVSSQRL
-4603 YATGLLERKLE
+4603 YATGLLEKKLE

-4623 PHIRPKILFDRY
+4623 PHIRPKILFDRF
-4635 NLIEQDEDEE
+4635 NLIERFDLIEQDEDEE

>member
-52 FAAGSIVRVDT
+52 FAAGSIVRVDS

-102 YFREEK
+102 YFRQEK
-108 DSTALNTLVNT
+108 DSAVLNTLVNT

-128 TVNAIRDNK
+128 TVNAIRDNN

-182 KKQAWELSSKGTID
+182 KKQDWELSSKGTID

-211 AYINVAKGDGSS
+211 AYINVAKAKDSS

-229 TGMLFYTTVNTNG
+229 TGMLFYTTVNTAG
-242 LVSDAGVKDGR
+242 LVSDAAVKDGR

-387 TAEEITNAMGYKIT
+387 TAEKITNAMGYEIT

-452 GHAGKL
+452 GSTGKL

-483 LQAGDS
+483 LQQGDS

-578 AAGSTAKDKN
+578 AAGSAAKDKN

-669 ELSGST
+669 ELSGSQ

-768 TKNLLNAAQR
+768 TKNLLNAANR
-778 EEPLGVSAAIGVEDM
+778 DEPLGVSAAIGVEDM

-799 NVAEDGGSEL
+799 NVAEDSGSEL
-809 TARGNINIT
+809 AARGNINIT

-831 VDAVK
+831 VDAVE

-841 FYNYWSTG
+841 FYDYWSK
-849 GKLEDDAAADA
+849 GKLEDDAADDA
-860 KAKVQQLETIVA
+860 KAKVQQIETIVA

-1034 AGSSGAIAMQTAND
+1034 AGSGAIAMQTAND

-1092 QKLRLAAA
+1092 KKLRLAAA

-1143 DSAGKGSI
+1143 DSEGKGSI
-1151 TASALEVDAHTDGI
+1151 TASALEVNAHTDGI
-1165 INNFVLAGVAS
+1165 INNFALAGVAS

-1225 TSSGGSDKKDDTNA
+1225 TNA
-1239 GGSDKKDDKV
+1239 GGSDKNDDKM

-1259 KKDDSKKLQESV
+1259 KKDDTGAGGSDKKDDSKKLEESV

-1279 VAWNYVKDETDASL
+1279 VAWNYVKDETDAYI
-1293 DNVQIELLRP
+1293 DNVQIELQRP

-1366 LRHAELNNA
+1366 LRRAELNNA

-1421 TVQAELTGNVMKNG
+1421 TVQADMTGNVMKNG
-1435 RNGALNVSNVAY
+1435 KNGALNVSNVAY

-1476 VDNKISAIM
+1476 VDNKISAVM
-1485 KDNTI
+1485 NDNTI
-1490 GTQEILAGS
+1490 GTQDKLAGS

-1518 VLAGNKSYFM
+1518 VLVGNKSYFM

-1569 KQNQYIDA
+1569 KQNQYIDV

-1599 ADGSKQYIVGEGAS
+1599 ADGSKQYIVGEGTS

-1672 AANILDLDASAALAQ
+1672 AADILDLDASAALAQ

-1707 YTSKTLTAENAGN
+1707 YTSKTLTAENTGN

-1755 NAAASDNTIAASG
+1755 NAAASDNTIDASG

-1792 AGTDKVSVDIA
+1792 AGTDKVSVDVA

-1829 EVTGNTKSLLVGVAG
+1829 EVASNTKSLLVGVAG

-1885 KNKLFKAKAS
+1885 KNKLFKAEAI
-1895 NDGSIVTVGA
+1895 NDSSIVTVGA
-1905 GVSAAIASGAATGA
+1905 GVSAAIASGAASGA

-1940 SAGSIEVS
+1940 SVGSIEVS

-1997 LTNAKNINV
+1997 LTNAKNISV

-2114 SWRAGAA
+2114 TWKTDAA
-2121 VVQANSKTKVE
+2121 VVQANSKTKVQ

-2179 NADRNMDIAAYNN
+2179 NADRNTAIAAYNN
-2192 GFALTGSMIS
+2192 GFALSGSMIS

-2214 KASILAGLAD
+2214 KANILAGLAD
-2224 SQLQRADKNADVK
+2224 SNLQRADKSADVK
-2237 VTAKNKTSI
+2237 VTAKNKSSI

-2256 LSIGAAIGTSV
+2256 LSLGAAIGTSV

-2337 DGSKLYADNIKVT
+2337 DGSKLYADDIKVT

-2409 IDGVDKQYV
+2409 TDGVDKQYV

-2505 FREEQSVQLDNSV
+2505 FREEQSVKLDDAI
-2518 IKGSSVDIS
+2518 IKGQSVDIS

-2573 DKTTLGANNKV
+2573 DKTTLGAQNKV

-2595 GGVSAGRLVLES
+2595 EGVSAGRLVLES

-2666 AADVYVGG
+2666 SADVYVGG
-2674 GSSLSADSVTLQA
+2674 GSSLSSDSVTLQA

-2711 VTVNRALTENAMQSN
+2711 VTVNRALTENAMQSK

-2732 SAGSRLADLRVQAL
+2732 SAGSKLAALSVQAL

-2756 SFGLGVITGSG
+2756 SFGLGVIAGSG
-2767 NNFARAEENSSVNI
+2767 NNFAKAEENSTV
-2781 AIDGGKGLSLQ
+2781 AISLDGGKGLSLQ

-2954 KQGHVQLAGQ
+2954 KKGHVQLASQ
-2964 SEEDLLVNAYVY
+2964 SADDLLVNAYVY
-2976 SLGMID
+2976 SLGMVD

-3151 DEEGGYVTEDT
+3151 EEEGGYVTEDT

-3188 INIVVGA
+3188 INIVVGV
-3195 AGDITLFDEDERKSL
+3195 AGDIALFDEAERKSL

-3246 TEETAATIKDSI
+3246 TEETAASIKDSI
-3258 KLGSIDYAQ
+3258 KLGSVDYAQ

-3272 YNEIMVLISEYA
+3272 YNEIMLLVSEYA
-3284 SDGDNSAS
+3284 SDGTDSAS

-3312 VSYVDGKYVLNARK
+3312 VSYVDGKYVLNAHK

-3359 AANGSPEINVTNN
+3359 SANGSPEINVTNN

-3398 TGSTSSDFNDNISKL
+3398 TGSTSSDFNNNISKL
-3413 NKKAGAASGD
+3413 NKKAGAASGG
-3423 FKSVKSETGI
+3423 FQSVKSETGI
-3433 GGSINIK
+3433 GGSIDIK
-3440 GNYNGAPLDYRVVE
+3440 GNYSGAPLDYKVVE
-3454 DGKASE
+3454 DGQTFV

-3505 GASVALSAGGS
+3505 GANVALSAGGS
-3516 ITQTFTDGIVNIDH
+3516 ITQTFTDGIVNIDY
-3530 DPRQFFNTQYDKLKN
+3530 DPQSFFYKYYDKLKN
-3545 NKKNIYDI
+3545 NKENIYDI

-3610 DKIKSSYKDG
+3610 SKIKSSYKEG

-3740 IPVSRVTEYTNG
+3740 IPVARVTEYTNG

-3830 ENLTGSGSSA
+3830 ENLTGSGSSN

-3853 NDTRKTF
+3853 NDSQKTF

-3943 SIGNTQLYEGK
+3943 SIGNTQLYEGT

-3968 WINSGRIIGGDP
+3968 WINSGRIDVGEP

-4048 LSESGYRWKLLDITN
+4048 LSESGFRWKLLDITN

-4189 QEIKSRLNQEKGL
+4189 QEIKSRLNKEKGL
-4202 GSYAAWDKTALLY
+4202 GSYTTWDKTALLY
-4215 AISESILQKTAASLD
+4215 AISESILQKTAESLD
-4230 QTSKKD
+4230 QTSTKD

-4275 KNANALNDLKT
+4275 KNANALNDLKS

-4307 VIDETQTLGI
+4307 VIDETQPLGI

-4342 LQGREEIGIEKSFAG
+4342 LQGREEIGSEKSFAG

-4362 LNIETIL
+4362 LNIEKIL

-4408 GSTGA
+4408 GSNDV

-4433 GAVAINQLGD
+4433 GSVAIKQLGD
-4443 KQLVLQHLSTGKDA
+4443 NQLILQYLSAGKDPD
-4457 GSYLKILADNNIVLH
+4457 SYVMILADNDIVLH
-4472 GDAPDSESITLQSRG
+4472 GEAPDSKRITMQSKG
-4487 GSITAGELTGDDITL
+4487 GSITAGELTGTDITL
-4502 SARNGSLAIGR
+4502 SAGNGSLEIGK
-4513 LEAKGVLRADAERM
+4513 LEAQGTLRAEAERM
-4527 HFGDASIGHGSIRP
+4527 HFGDASIGHGSIRA
-4541 GQEAVFDRLRTHGLA
+4541 GKEAVFDRLRTYGMA
-4556 QFHNISQ
+4556 QFHSISQ
-4563 YQVYDLGDGLQL
+4563 YQLYDLGDGLQL

-4582 TPYDSL
+4582 SPYDAL

-4623 PHIRPKILFDRY
+4623 PHIRPKILFDRF

>member
-52 FAAGSIVRVDT
+52 FAAGSIVRVDS

-102 YFREEK
+102 YFRQEK

-172 KDAEAASEAL
+172 KDAKAASEAL
-182 KKQAWELSSKGTID
+182 QKQDWELSSKGTID

-211 AYINVAKGDGSS
+211 AYINVAKANGSS

-242 LVSDAGVKDGR
+242 LVSDVAVKDGR

-299 VTLQNAVEAKVNIA
+299 VTLQNAVETKVNIA

-387 TAEEITNAMGYKIT
+387 TAEEITDAMGYKIT

-452 GHAGKL
+452 GNAGKL

-483 LQAGDS
+483 LQQGDS

-578 AAGSTAKDKN
+578 AAGSAAKDKN

-675 WVVNTPQVKH
+675 WVVNTPQAKH

-723 FGMSLGLAL
+723 FGMSFGLAL

-768 TKNLLNAAQR
+768 TKNLLNAANR
-778 EEPLGVSAAIGVEDM
+778 DEPFGVSAAIGVEDM

-799 NVAEDGGSEL
+799 NVAEDSGSEL
-809 TARGNINIT
+809 AARGNINIT

-841 FYNYWSTG
+841 FYDYWSTG
-849 GKLEDDAAADA
+849 GKLEDDAADDA
-860 KAKVQQLETIVA
+860 KAKVQQIETIVA

-1034 AGSSGAIAMQTAND
+1034 AGSGAIAMQTAND

-1092 QKLRLAAA
+1092 KKLRLAAA

-1138 NLEGT
+1138 NLEST

-1151 TASALEVDAHTDGI
+1151 TTSALEVDAHTDGI
-1165 INNFVLAGVAS
+1165 INNFALAGVAS

-1215 TSGGSDKKDD
+1215 TSGD
-1225 TSSGGSDKKDDTNA
+1225 SDKKDDTNA
-1239 GGSDKKDDKV
+1239 GGSDKNDDKV

-1259 KKDDSKKLQESV
+1259 KKDDTGAGGSDKKDDSKKLEESV

-1279 VAWNYVKDETDASL
+1279 VAWNYVKDETDASI

-1332 KFGFAAEDGS
+1332 KFGFAAEEGS

-1435 RNGALNVSNVAY
+1435 ALNVSNVAY

-1476 VDNKISAIM
+1476 VDNKISAVM

-1499 ISNLALSNLVQVG
+1499 ISNLALSSLVQVG

-1518 VLAGNKSYFM
+1518 VLVGNKSYFM

-1672 AANILDLDASAALAQ
+1672 AANILDLDAQAALAQ

-1698 EANEDGSLT
+1698 EAKKDGSLT

-1829 EVTGNTKSLLVGVAG
+1829 EVTGSTKSLLVGVAG

-1868 NTTGAYVSK
+1868 NTTGAYVSGL
-1877 VKLTGYNG
+1877 KLTGYNG
-1885 KNKLFKAKAS
+1885 KNKLFKAEAS

-1905 GVSAAIASGAATGA
+1905 GVSAAIASGAASGA

-1940 SAGSIEVS
+1940 SEGSIEVS

-2046 TQATFDNVKL
+2046 TQADFDNVKL

-2121 VVQANSKTKVE
+2121 LVQANSKTKVE

-2224 SQLQRADKNADVK
+2224 SQLQRADKSADVK

-2281 NTQLGDSK
+2281 NTRLGDSK

-2337 DGSKLYADNIKVT
+2337 DGSRLYADNIKVT
-2350 ADERRTADAQLVGAA
+2350 ADERHTADAQLVGAA

-2409 IDGVDKQYV
+2409 TDGVDKQYV

-2454 AGKVG
+2454 AGRVG

-2505 FREEQSVQLDNSV
+2505 FREEQSVQLDNAI

-2527 SLTDGNIKHYMGQG
+2527 SLTEGDIKHYMGQG

-2563 QINGSTITAT
+2563 QINSSTITAT
-2573 DKTTLGANNKV
+2573 DKTTLGAQNKV
-2584 QLDNKGLAVNI
+2584 QLENKGLAVNI
-2595 GGVSAGRLVLES
+2595 EGVSAGRLVLES
-2607 KDSLTAGVELGKQTA
+2607 KDGLTAGVELGKQTA

-2687 KTGRDSDYTT
+2687 KTGSDSDYTT

-2705 VSAGVD
+2705 VSGVD
-2711 VTVNRALTENAMQSN
+2711 VTINRALTENAMQSN

-2732 SAGSRLADLRVQAL
+2732 SAGSKLAALSVQAL

-2756 SFGLGVITGSG
+2756 SFGLGVIAGSG
-2767 NNFARAEENSSVNI
+2767 NNFARAEENSSV
-2781 AIDGGKGLSLQ
+2781 AISLDGGKGLSLQ

-2816 EISPYTAKVTHD
+2816 EVSPYTAKVTHD

-2895 GSDMLLKADNNIKL
+2895 GNDMLLKADKNIRL
-2909 NRAEGYNE
+2909 NREDGYNE
-2917 MLWGQGYSGLVGVN
+2917 ILWGQGYSGLVGVN

-2939 TAATAVRLQDSSLQS
+2939 TAATAVKLQDSSLKS
-2954 KQGHVQLAGQ
+2954 KKGHVQLASQ
-2964 SEEDLLVNAYVY
+2964 SKDDLLVNAYVY

-2982 ATETRVT
+2982 ASETRVT
-2989 NNITN
+2989 NNISN

-3036 VAGSNAV
+3036 LAGSNAV

-3066 DISYYAGKH
+3066 DINYYAGKH
-3075 LDGSLGRL
+3075 LDGSLGCL
-3083 ELDAQAINYNGG
+3083 ELDAQAINYNGS

-3151 DEEGGYVTEDT
+3151 DEEGGYVSEDT

-3177 NGSMAAGMDNK
+3177 NGSMAAGMDNR

-3195 AGDITLFDEDERKSL
+3195 AGDIALFDEAERNSL
-3210 TNKTALSKEELQGK
+3210 TNKKALSKEELQGK

-3398 TGSTSSDFNDNISKL
+3398 TGSTSSDFNNNISKL
-3413 NKKAGAASGD
+3413 NKKASAASGD

-3530 DPRQFFNTQYDKLKN
+3530 DPQSFFNKYYDKLKN
-3545 NKKNIYDI
+3545 NKENIYDI

-3610 DKIKSSYKDG
+3610 DKIKSSYKEG

-3645 DAKCYKYR
+3645 DSKCYKYR

-3733 VYYNNKK
+3733 VSYNNKK
-3740 IPVSRVTEYTNG
+3740 IPVVRVTEYTNG

-3767 YMAKYF
+3767 YMATYF
-3773 DGAKGGQYQP
+3773 NGGTYQP
-3783 KEGLRY
+3783 KAGLRY
-3789 TWTSGTKNTDYKRYT
+3789 TWTSGTKNTEYKRYT

-3860 MEYEHNQLGETVRTI
+3860 MEYEHNQLGEPVRTI

-3943 SIGNTQLYEGK
+3943 SIGNTQLYEGT

-3968 WINSGRIIGGDP
+3968 VINSGRIDVGEP

-4307 VIDETQTLGI
+4307 VIDETQPLGI

-4342 LQGREEIGIEKSFAG
+4342 LQGREEVSIEKSFAG
-4357 RVSKD
+4357 RASKD
-4362 LNIETIL
+4362 LNIETLL

-4443 KQLVLQHLSTGKDA
+4443 NQLVLQHLSTGKDA

-4502 SARNGSLAIGR
+4502 SARNGSLAIGK
-4513 LEAKGVLRADAERM
+4513 LEAKGVLRAEAERM

-4556 QFHNISQ
+4556 QFQGVSQ
-4563 YQVYDLGDGLQL
+4563 YQVYDLGDSLQL

-4623 PHIRPKILFDRY
+4623 PHIRPKILFDRF

-4645 NKIEQIDII
+4645 NKIEQIDVI

>member
-52 FAAGSIVRVDT
+52 FAAGSIVRVDS

-73 DIYAESV
+73 DVYAESV

-102 YFREEK
+102 YFRQEK

-182 KKQAWELSSKGTID
+182 KKQDWELSSKGTID

-211 AYINVAKGDGSS
+211 AYINVAKGNGSS

-229 TGMLFYTTVNTNG
+229 TGMLFYTTVNTAG
-242 LVSDAGVKDGR
+242 LVSDAAVKDGR
-253 LTATVDS
+253 LSATVDS
-260 SGNVVIADPND
+260 SGNVVIADPNAAT
-271 KDNAALKGDGSIKL
+271 NNALKGDGSIKL

-318 DAAGDVLVSAD
+318 DAAGDVLVSAE
-329 ATHDSDRYVVEILD
+329 AIHDSDRYVVEILD
-343 IAAFAKADVQVD
+343 IAAFAKADVHVD

-387 TAEEITNAMGYKIT
+387 TAEEITDAMGYKIT

-452 GHAGKL
+452 GSTGKL

-483 LQAGDS
+483 LQQGDS

-578 AAGSTAKDKN
+578 AADSAAKDKN

-723 FGMSLGLAL
+723 FGMSFGLAL

-799 NVAEDGGSEL
+799 NVAEDSGSEL
-809 TARGNINIT
+809 AARDNINIT

-841 FYNYWSTG
+841 FYDYWSK
-849 GKLEDDAAADA
+849 GKLEDDAADDA

-1034 AGSSGAIAMQTAND
+1034 AGSGAIAMQTAND

-1092 QKLRLAAA
+1092 KKLRLAAA

-1125 VIDYNVKTLAQLR
+1125 VIDYNIKTLAQLR
-1138 NLEGT
+1138 NLEST

-1151 TASALEVDAHTDGI
+1151 TTSALEVDAHTDGI
-1165 INNFVLAGVAS
+1165 INNFALAGVAS

-1225 TSSGGSDKKDDTNA
+1225 
-1239 GGSDKKDDKV
+1239 
-1249 QSTLRAGDSD
+1249 
-1259 KKDDSKKLQESV
+1259 SKKLEESV

-1279 VAWNYVKDETDASL
+1279 VAWNYVKDETDASI

-1366 LRHAELNNA
+1366 LRRAELNNA

-1421 TVQAELTGNVMKNG
+1421 TVQAEMTGNVMK
-1435 RNGALNVSNVAY
+1435 NGALNVSNVAY

-1476 VDNKISAIM
+1476 VDNKISAVM
-1485 KDNTI
+1485 NDNTI
-1490 GTQEILAGS
+1490 GTQDKLAGS

-1518 VLAGNKSYFM
+1518 VLVGNKSYFM

-1569 KQNQYIDA
+1569 KQNQYIDV

-1638 GKLTDSHGR
+1638 GKLTDSYGR

-1658 DEKTRAGVDVTAAA
+1658 DEKTKAGVDVTAAA

-1792 AGTDKVSVDIA
+1792 AGTDKVSVDVA

-1829 EVTGNTKSLLVGVAG
+1829 EVASNTKSLLVGVAG

-1940 SAGSIEVS
+1940 SEGSIEVS

-1975 GAVANTQLGRHVQ
+1975 GAVANTQMGRHVQ

-2046 TQATFDNVKL
+2046 TQADFDNV
-2056 QAEADDAA
+2056 QMTASGNDTA

-2121 VVQANSKTKVE
+2121 LVQANSKTKVE

-2179 NADRNMDIAAYNN
+2179 NADRNTDIAAYNN
-2192 GFALTGSMIS
+2192 GFALTGSIIS

-2409 IDGVDKQYV
+2409 TDGVDKQYV

-2432 NAALKALPANSVA
+2432 NAALKALPANSVT

-2505 FREEQSVQLDNSV
+2505 FREEQSVKLADAI
-2518 IKGSSVDIS
+2518 IKGQSVDIS

-2552 SYIKHSGANKL
+2552 SYIKHSGTNKL

-2573 DKTTLGANNKV
+2573 DKTTLGAQNKV
-2584 QLDNKGLAVNI
+2584 QLDNKALAVNI

-2607 KDSLTAGVELGKQTA
+2607 KDSLAAGVELGKQTA

-2666 AADVYVGG
+2666 AADVYVGD

-2756 SFGLGVITGSG
+2756 SFGLGVIAGSG
-2767 NNFARAEENSSVNI
+2767 NNFAKAEENSSV
-2781 AIDGGKGLSLQ
+2781 AISLDGGKGMSLQ

-2816 EISPYTAKVTHD
+2816 EVSPYTAKVTHD
-2828 AKAQTSVTLKGELT
+2828 AKAKTSVTLKGELT
-2842 AADSMSVQ
+2842 AAEGMSVQ

-2954 KQGHVQLAGQ
+2954 KKGHVQLASQ
-2964 SEEDLLVNAYVY
+2964 SADDLLVNAYVY
-2976 SLGMID
+2976 SLGMVD

-3066 DISYYAGKH
+3066 DINYYAGKH

-3083 ELDAQAINYNGG
+3083 ELDAQAINYNGS

-3177 NGSMAAGMDNK
+3177 NGSMAAGMDNR

-3246 TEETAATIKDSI
+3246 TEETAASIKDSI
-3258 KLGSIDYAQ
+3258 KLGSVDYAQ

-3272 YNEIMVLISEYA
+3272 YNEIMLLVSEYA
-3284 SDGDNSAS
+3284 SDGADSAS
-3292 YIGYKA
+3292 YMGYKA
-3298 EAERLLTQM
+3298 EAERLLGEM

-3312 VSYVDGKYVLNARK
+3312 VSEIDGKYVLNAHK

-3359 AANGSPEINVTNN
+3359 SANGSPEINVTNN

-3398 TGSTSSDFNDNISKL
+3398 TGSTSSDFNNNISKL
-3413 NKKAGAASGD
+3413 NKKAGAASGG
-3423 FKSVKSETGI
+3423 FQSVKSETGI
-3433 GGSINIK
+3433 GGSIDIN
-3440 GNYNGAPLDYRVVE
+3440 GNYSGAPLDYKVVE
-3454 DGKASE
+3454 DGQTFV

-3610 DKIKSSYKDG
+3610 SKIKSSYKEG

-3773 DGAKGGQYQP
+3773 DGSKGGEYQP

-3943 SIGNTQLYEGK
+3943 SIGNTQLYEGT

-3968 WINSGRIIGGDP
+3968 WINSGRIDVGEP

-4042 DANSGE
+4042 DANSGD
-4048 LSESGYRWKLLDITN
+4048 LSGYGYRWKLLDITN

-4087 ANGSIYGDGGSALKI
+4087 ANGSIYGEGGSAMWI

-4107 AAGDDSLSASINVKA
+4107 ASGEDSLSASVNVKA
-4122 KGDINIEQVEGNLR
+4122 KGDINIEQVEGDLR

-4215 AISESILQKTAASLD
+4215 AVSESILQKTAESLD
-4230 QTSKKD
+4230 QTSTKD

-4357 RVSKD
+4357 RASKD

-4527 HFGDASIGHGSIRP
+4527 HFDDASIGHGSIRP
-4541 GQEAVFDRLRTHGLA
+4541 GKEAVFDRLRTYGLA
-4556 QFHNISQ
+4556 QFHSISQ
-4563 YQVYDLGDGLQL
+4563 YQLYDLGDGLQL

-4582 TPYDSL
+4582 SPYDAL
-4588 VLFGNALHEFSSQRL
+4588 VLFGNAMHEFSSQRL

-4623 PHIRPKILFDRY
+4623 PHIRPKILFDRF
-4635 NLIEQDEDEE
+4635 NLIERFDLIEQDEDEE

>member
-52 FAAGSIVRVDT
+52 FAAGSIVRVDS

-91 FKVGNQELANL
+91 FKVGHQELANL
-102 YFREEK
+102 YFQQSK

-242 LVSDAGVKDGR
+242 LVSDAAVKDGR

-299 VTLQNAVEAKVNIA
+299 VTLQNAVEAKVNIS

-387 TAEEITNAMGYKIT
+387 TAEEITDAMGNKIT

-452 GHAGKL
+452 GSTGKL

-483 LQAGDS
+483 LQQGDS

-578 AAGSTAKDKN
+578 AAGSAAKDKN

-723 FGMSLGLAL
+723 FGMSFGLAL

-778 EEPLGVSAAIGVEDM
+778 DEPLGVSAAIGVEDM

-799 NVAEDGGSEL
+799 NVAEDSGSEL
-809 TARGNINIT
+809 AARGNINIT

-841 FYNYWSTG
+841 FYDYWSK

-860 KAKVQQLETIVA
+860 KAKVQQIETIVA

-946 MITGTVGVQ
+946 MVTGTVGVQ

-1019 ANKSEVRVNNGVGIS
+1019 ANKSEVRINNGVGIS
-1034 AGSSGAIAMQTAND
+1034 AGSGAIAMQTAND

-1092 QKLRLAAA
+1092 KKLRLAAA

-1138 NLEGT
+1138 NLEST

-1151 TASALEVDAHTDGI
+1151 TASALDVDAHTDGI
-1165 INNFVLAGVAS
+1165 INNFALAGVAS

-1225 TSSGGSDKKDDTNA
+1225 TNA
-1239 GGSDKKDDKV
+1239 GGSDKNDDKV
-1249 QSTLRAGDSD
+1249 QTTLRAGDSD
-1259 KKDDSKKLQESV
+1259 KKDDSKKLEESV

-1279 VAWNYVKDETDASL
+1279 VAWNYVKDETDASI
-1293 DNVQIELLRP
+1293 DNVQIEMLRP
-1303 AGANKTTGVDIMAED
+1303 KGANKNIGVDIMAED

-1366 LRHAELNNA
+1366 LRRAELNNA

-1435 RNGALNVSNVAY
+1435 VLNVSNVAY

-1490 GTQEILAGS
+1490 GTQDKLAGS

-1518 VLAGNKSYFM
+1518 VLVGNKSYFM

-1569 KQNQYIDA
+1569 KQNQYIDV

-1672 AANILDLDASAALAQ
+1672 AADILDLDASAALAQ

-1707 YTSKTLTAENAGN
+1707 YTSKTLTAENTGN

-1779 TLMVAVAAGAAAS
+1779 TLIVAVAAGAAAS
-1792 AGTDKVSVDIA
+1792 AGTDKVSVDVA

-1829 EVTGNTKSLLVGVAG
+1829 EVASNTKSLLVGVAG

-1925 KNDTKAVVDGGSSIE
+1925 KNDTKAVVDGDSSIE
-1940 SAGSIEVS
+1940 SEGSIEVS

-2114 SWRAGAA
+2114 TWKTDAA
-2121 VVQANSKTKVE
+2121 VVQANSKTKVQ

-2192 GFALTGSMIS
+2192 GFALSGSMIS

-2224 SQLQRADKNADVK
+2224 SQLQRADKSADVK

-2409 IDGVDKQYV
+2409 TDGVDKQYV

-2454 AGKVG
+2454 AGRVG

-2505 FREEQSVQLDNSV
+2505 FREEQSVQLADA
-2518 IKGSSVDIS
+2518 IIRGQSVDIS

-2552 SYIKHSGANKL
+2552 SYITHSGTNKL

-2573 DKTTLGANNKV
+2573 DKATLSAQNKV

-2607 KDSLTAGVELGKQTA
+2607 KDSLATGVELGKQTA

-2639 VKDEIEAGVTVGVIS
+2639 VKDEIEAGVTVSVGS

-2666 AADVYVGG
+2666 AADVYVGS

-2687 KTGRDSDYTT
+2687 KTGCDSDYTT
-2697 EAINHAVS
+2697 EAINHAIS
-2705 VSAGVD
+2705 VSLGVD
-2711 VTVNRALTENAMQSN
+2711 VTVNRALTENAMQSK

-2732 SAGSRLADLRVQAL
+2732 SAGSKLAALSVQAL

-2756 SFGLGVITGSG
+2756 SFGLGVIAGSG
-2767 NNFARAEENSSVNI
+2767 NNFAKAEENSTV
-2781 AIDGGKGLSLQ
+2781 AISLDGGKGLSLQ

-2842 AADSMSVQ
+2842 AADGMSVQ

-2954 KQGHVQLAGQ
+2954 KKGHVQLAGQ

-2976 SLGMID
+2976 SLGMVD

-2989 NNITN
+2989 NNISN

-3111 QNELFMQSGASNSVR
+3111 QNELIMQSGASNSVR

-3177 NGSMAAGMDNK
+3177 NGSMAAGMDNR

-3258 KLGSIDYAQ
+3258 KLGSVDYAQ

-3272 YNEIMVLISEYA
+3272 YNEIMLLVSEYA
-3284 SDGDNSAS
+3284 SDGADSAS
-3292 YIGYKA
+3292 YMGYKA
-3298 EAERLLTQM
+3298 EAERLLREM

-3312 VSYVDGKYVLNARK
+3312 VSEIDGKYVLNAHK
-3326 MVDYVELPELTAS
+3326 MVDYVEIPELTAS

-3346 TSVLKSSKATGSL
+3346 SSVLKSSKATGSL
-3359 AANGSPEINVTNN
+3359 SANGSPEINVTNN

-3398 TGSTSSDFNDNISKL
+3398 TGSTSSDFNNNISKL
-3413 NKKAGAASGD
+3413 NKKADAASGG
-3423 FKSVKSETGI
+3423 FQSVKSETGI
-3433 GGSINIK
+3433 GGSIDIK
-3440 GNYNGAPLDYRVVE
+3440 GNYSGAPLDYKVVE
-3454 DGKASE
+3454 DGQTFV

-3505 GASVALSAGGS
+3505 GANVALSAGGS
-3516 ITQTFTDGIVNIDH
+3516 ITQTFTDGIVNIGP
-3530 DPRQFFNTQYDKLKN
+3530 DPQGFFSNYYELLK
-3545 NKKNIYDI
+3545 KHKENIYGIDGSN
-3553 TGPYGEPYD
+3553 TEPFD
-3562 GMEPKGSFIAGG
+3562 GVESRGFIAGG

-3581 DINVDGIVQ
+3581 DITLNDVVQ
-3590 SGYGDYVLSMKND
+3590 SGYADYGLSLIND

-3610 DKIKSSYKDG
+3610 NKIKSRYKEG

-3637 KGSAYWDY
+3637 KGSAYY
-3645 DAKCYKYR
+3645 DRGVHCYKYR

-3687 AGRLYCL
+3687 GGWINCL
-3694 DGTSNITIESNH
+3694 DGTSNITIESNLP
-3706 AYNMKLGSLITNDVK
+3706 YNIKLGSLITNDVK
-3721 GRVSITD
+3721 GRISITD

-3733 VYYNNKK
+3733 VSYNNKQ
-3740 IPVSRVTEYTNG
+3740 IPVARVTEYTNG

-3767 YMAKYF
+3767 YMATSF
-3773 DGAKGGQYQP
+3773 NGGEYKP
-3783 KEGLRY
+3783 KAGLRY
-3789 TWTSGTKNTDYKRYT
+3789 TWTSGTKTTEYKRYT
-3804 HDDMDGGWGLWDL
+3804 HDDMDGGWGLWDR
-3817 EEKDKDLQEWSTQ
+3817 EEKDKDLQEWSTT

-3840 NEARKDGVVVQET
+3840 DEARKAGVVVQET
-3853 NDTRKTF
+3853 DDTRKTF

-3895 WKEETGSTDTYFASA
+3895 WKEETGSTETYFASA

-3943 SIGNTQLYEGK
+3943 SIGNTQLYEGT

-3968 WINSGRIIGGDP
+3968 WINSGRIDVGEP

-4189 QEIKSRLNQEKGL
+4189 QEIKSRLNKEKGL
-4202 GSYAAWDKTALLY
+4202 GSYTTWDKTALLY
-4215 AISESILQKTAASLD
+4215 AISESILQKTAESLD
-4230 QTSKKD
+4230 QTSTKD

-4307 VIDETQTLGI
+4307 VIDETQPLGI

-4331 AAAKGGQGDIF
+4331 AAAKGSQGDIF

-4369 TGNGRATVT
+4369 TGNGRATVA

-4408 GSTGA
+4408 GSNDV

-4424 NDGLSVISG
+4424 KDGLSVISG
-4433 GAVAINQLGD
+4433 GSVAIRQLGD
-4443 KQLVLQHLSTGKDA
+4443 NQLILQYLSAGKDPD
-4457 GSYLKILADNNIVLH
+4457 SYVMILADNDIVLN
-4472 GDAPDSESITLQSRG
+4472 GEAPDSKRITMKSKG
-4487 GSITAGELTGDDITL
+4487 GSITAGELTGTDITL
-4502 SARNGSLAIGR
+4502 SAGNGSLEIGK
-4513 LEAKGVLRADAERM
+4513 LEAQGTLRAEAERM
-4527 HFGDASIGHGSIRP
+4527 HFGDASIGHGSIRA
-4541 GQEAVFDRLRTHGLA
+4541 GKEAVFDKLRTHGLA
-4556 QFHNISQ
+4556 QFQGVSQ
-4563 YQVYDLGDGLQL
+4563 YQVYDLGDGLKL

-4588 VLFGNALHEFSSQRL
+4588 VLFGNALHEFSSQSL
-4603 YATGLLERKLE
+4603 YATGLLEKKLE

-4645 NKIEQIDII
+4645 NKIEQIDVI

>member
-18 ASQGSLART
+18 TSQGSLART

-52 FAAGSIVRVDT
+52 FAAGSIVRVDS

-102 YFREEK
+102 YFQQSK
-108 DSTALNTLVNT
+108 DGAALNTLVNT

-211 AYINVAKGDGSS
+211 AYINVAKAKDTSL
-223 FAPQLR
+223 APQLR

-242 LVSDAGVKDGR
+242 LVSDAAVKDGR

-260 SGNVVIADPND
+260 SGNVVIADPNAAT
-271 KDNAALKGDGSIKL
+271 NNALKGDGSIKL

-387 TAEEITNAMGYKIT
+387 TAEEITDAMGYKIT

-452 GHAGKL
+452 GSTGKL

-578 AAGSTAKDKN
+578 AAGSAAKDKN

-669 ELSGST
+669 ELSGSQ

-768 TKNLLNAAQR
+768 TKNLLNAANR
-778 EEPLGVSAAIGVEDM
+778 DEPLGVSAAIGVEDM

-799 NVAEDGGSEL
+799 NVAEDSGSEL
-809 TARGNINIT
+809 TARGSNINIT

-841 FYNYWSTG
+841 FYDYWSK
-849 GKLEDDAAADA
+849 GKLEDDAADDA
-860 KAKVQQLETIVA
+860 KAKVQQIETIVA

-1034 AGSSGAIAMQTAND
+1034 AGSGAIAMQTAND

-1092 QKLRLAAA
+1092 KKLRLAAA

-1143 DSAGKGSI
+1143 DSEGKGSI
-1151 TASALEVDAHTDGI
+1151 TASALEVNAHTDGI
-1165 INNFVLAGVAS
+1165 INNFALAGVAS

-1225 TSSGGSDKKDDTNA
+1225 TNA
-1239 GGSDKKDDKV
+1239 GGSDKNDDKM
-1249 QSTLRAGDSD
+1249 QSTLRAGDSDKKDDTGAGGSD

-1279 VAWNYVKDETDASL
+1279 VAWNYVKDETDASV
-1293 DNVQIELLRP
+1293 DNVQIELQRP

-1332 KFGFAAEDGS
+1332 KFGFAAEEGS

-1421 TVQAELTGNVMKNG
+1421 TVQADMTGNVMKK
-1435 RNGALNVSNVAY
+1435 GALNVSNVAY

-1476 VDNKISAIM
+1476 VDNKISAVM

-1490 GTQEILAGS
+1490 GTQDKLAGS

-1518 VLAGNKSYFM
+1518 VLVGNKSYFM

-1569 KQNQYIDA
+1569 KQNQYIDV

-1707 YTSKTLTAENAGN
+1707 YTSKTLTAENTGN

-1792 AGTDKVSVDIA
+1792 AGTDKVSVDVA

-1829 EVTGNTKSLLVGVAG
+1829 EVASNTKSLLVGVAG

-1885 KNKLFKAKAS
+1885 KNKLFKAEAI
-1895 NDGSIVTVGA
+1895 NDSSIVTVGA
-1905 GVSAAIASGAATGA
+1905 GVSAAIASGAASGA

-1940 SAGSIEVS
+1940 SVGSIEVS

-1997 LTNAKNINV
+1997 LTNAKNISV

-2114 SWRAGAA
+2114 TWKTDAA
-2121 VVQANSKTKVE
+2121 VVQANSKTKVQ

-2179 NADRNMDIAAYNN
+2179 NADRNTAIAAYNN
-2192 GFALTGSMIS
+2192 GFALSGSMIS

-2214 KASILAGLAD
+2214 KANILAGLAD
-2224 SQLQRADKNADVK
+2224 SNLQRADKSADVK
-2237 VTAKNKTSI
+2237 VTAKNKSSI

-2256 LSIGAAIGTSV
+2256 LSLGAAIGTSV

-2337 DGSKLYADNIKVT
+2337 DGSKLYADDIKVT

-2409 IDGVDKQYV
+2409 TDGVDKQYV

-2505 FREEQSVQLDNSV
+2505 FREEQSVKLDDAI
-2518 IKGSSVDIS
+2518 IKGQSVDIS

-2573 DKTTLGANNKV
+2573 DKTTLGAQNKV

-2595 GGVSAGRLVLES
+2595 EGVSAGRLVLES

-2666 AADVYVGG
+2666 SADVYVGG
-2674 GSSLSADSVTLQA
+2674 GSSLSSDSVTLQA

-2711 VTVNRALTENAMQSN
+2711 VTVNRALTENAMQSK

-2732 SAGSRLADLRVQAL
+2732 SAGSKLAALSVQAL

-2756 SFGLGVITGSG
+2756 SFGLGVIAGSG
-2767 NNFARAEENSSVNI
+2767 NNFAKAEENSTV
-2781 AIDGGKGLSLQ
+2781 AISLDGGKGLSLQ

-2954 KQGHVQLAGQ
+2954 KKGHVQLASQ
-2964 SEEDLLVNAYVY
+2964 SADDLLVNAYVY
-2976 SLGMID
+2976 SLGMVD

-3151 DEEGGYVTEDT
+3151 DEEGGYVSEDT

-3177 NGSMAAGMDNK
+3177 NGSMAAGMDNR

-3258 KLGSIDYAQ
+3258 KLGSVDYAQ

-3272 YNEIMVLISEYA
+3272 YNEIMLLISEYS
-3284 SDGDNSAS
+3284 SDGADSAS

-3298 EAERLLTQM
+3298 EAERLLSQM

-3398 TGSTSSDFNDNISKL
+3398 TGSTSSDFNNNISKL
-3413 NKKAGAASGD
+3413 NKKANAASSG
-3423 FKSVKSETGI
+3423 FQSVKSETGI
-3433 GGSINIK
+3433 GGSIDIK
-3440 GNYNGAPLDYRVVE
+3440 GNYSGAPLDYKVVE
-3454 DGKASE
+3454 DGKTFA

-3485 SQHNNITI
+3485 SSHNNITI
-3493 AGASAQDSVSVL
+3493 AGASARDSVSVL
-3505 GASVALSAGGS
+3505 GANVALSAGGS
-3516 ITQTFTDGIVNIDH
+3516 ITQTFTDGIVNIGYN
-3530 DPRQFFNTQYDKLKN
+3530 PKSLYSTEYDKLKR
-3545 NKKNIYDI
+3545 KKENIYDI
-3553 TGPYGEPYD
+3553 TEKIVLPNDGEAPLE
-3562 GMEPKGSFIAGG
+3562 GVIAGG

-3581 DINVDGIVQ
+3581 DINVDGIIQ
-3590 SGYGDYVLSMKND
+3590 SGYGDYVLQLYND
-3603 KNVEAAI
+3603 KKVDAAI
-3610 DKIKSSYKDG
+3610 DKIKKSYKKG
-3620 DKLTDDYVKGNE
+3620 EKLTDDYVKGND

-3637 KGSAYWDY
+3637 KGTAYWDD
-3645 DAKCYKYR
+3645 DAYCCKYR
-3653 IGAYY
+3653 IGAYF

-3679 TGRISSIG
+3679 IGRISSIG
-3687 AGRLYCL
+3687 GGKLYCL
-3694 DGTSNITIESNH
+3694 DGASNITIESNH
-3706 AYNMKLGSLITNDVK
+3706 PYNIKVGNLITNDVK

-3733 VYYNNKK
+3733 VSYNNKK
-3740 IPVSRVTEYTNG
+3740 IPVVRVTEYTNG

-3840 NEARKDGVVVQET
+3840 NAARKDGVVVQET
-3853 NDTRKTF
+3853 DDTRKTF

-3895 WKEETGSTDTYFASA
+3895 WKEETGSTDTYFASV

-3915 IEVKFLGQK
+3915 INVKFIGQK
-3924 AEESVV
+3924 ADDSVV
-3930 KVHNVMGGIEMSG
+3930 KVHNVMSGIEMTG
-3943 SIGNTQLYEGK
+3943 SIGNTQLYEET

-3968 WINSGRIIGGDP
+3968 LINSGRFVVGDP
-3980 VKQSGGALYGR
+3980 VKQTGGALYGS
-3991 IISVA
+3991 IIGVA

-4009 DDVYLKLKSWSQ
+4009 DDVTLKLKSWSQ
-4021 AGGEVT
+4021 AGGEATVT
-4027 VNVSNLAGAKGRLHL
+4027 VNNIAGAKGRLYL
-4042 DANSGE
+4042 AANSDD

-4063 SSSNGDIIYAG
+4063 NSSNGDIIYG
-4074 YNAIEADRINLTA
+4074 GSKPIEADRINLTA
-4087 ANGSIYGDGGSALKI
+4087 TNGSICGEKRDGSAMKI

-4122 KGDINIEQVEGNLR
+4122 KGDISIEQVEGDLR

-4150 SAGSIIDALPEEAA
+4150 SAGSIIDALPEEAT

-4189 QEIKSRLNQEKGL
+4189 QEIKSRLNKEKGL
-4202 GSYAAWDKTALLY
+4202 GSYTTWDKTALLY

-4275 KNANALNDLKT
+4275 KNANALNDLKS

-4307 VIDETQTLGI
+4307 VIDETQPLGI

-4362 LNIETIL
+4362 LNIETLL
-4369 TGNGRATVT
+4369 TGNGRATIA
-4378 SLGSINKLAAEPEA
+4378 SLGSINKVAAEPEA

-4408 GSTGA
+4408 GSTDV

-4424 NDGLSVISG
+4424 KDGLSVISG
-4433 GAVAINQLGD
+4433 GSVAIRQLGD
-4443 KQLVLQHLSTGKDA
+4443 NQLILQYLSAGKDA
-4457 GSYLKILADNNIVLH
+4457 DSYVMILADNDIVLH
-4472 GDAPDSESITLQSRG
+4472 GEAPDSKRITMQSKG
-4487 GSITAGELTGDDITL
+4487 GSITAGELTGTDITL
-4502 SARNGSLAIGR
+4502 SAGNGSLEIGK
-4513 LEAKGVLRADAERM
+4513 LEAQGTLRAEAERM

-4541 GQEAVFDRLRTHGLA
+4541 GKEAVFDRLRTHGLA
-4556 QFHNISQ
+4556 QFQGVSQ
-4563 YQVYDLGDGLQL
+4563 YQFYDLGDGLQL

-4645 NKIEQIDII
+4645 NKIEQIDVI

>member
-52 FAAGSIVRVDT
+52 FAAGSIVRVDS

-102 YFREEK
+102 YFRQEK
-108 DSTALNTLVNT
+108 NSTALNTLVNT

-182 KKQAWELSSKGTID
+182 KKQDWELSSKGTID

-211 AYINVAKGDGSS
+211 AYINVAKGNGSS

-242 LVSDAGVKDGR
+242 LVSDAAVKDGR

-260 SGNVVIADPND
+260 SGNVVIADPNAAT
-271 KDNAALKGDGSIKL
+271 NNALKGDGSIKL

-387 TAEEITNAMGYKIT
+387 SAEEITNAMGYKIT

-452 GHAGKL
+452 GSTGKL

-471 ASNNFKVEIQPK
+471 ANNNFKVEIQPK
-483 LQAGDS
+483 LQQGDS

-578 AAGSTAKDKN
+578 VADSAAKDKN
-588 NPLLKA
+588 NLLLKA

-768 TKNLLNAAQR
+768 TKNLLNAANR
-778 EEPLGVSAAIGVEDM
+778 DEPLGVSAAIGVEDM

-799 NVAEDGGSEL
+799 NVAEDSGSEL
-809 TARGNINIT
+809 TARGGNINIT

-841 FYNYWSTG
+841 FYDYWSK

-860 KAKVQQLETIVA
+860 KAKVQQIETIVA

-955 NLANNARVN
+955 NLTNNARVN

-969 KLTAGAD
+969 KLTAWKD

-1034 AGSSGAIAMQTAND
+1034 GSSGDIAMQTAND

-1086 VSLSAA
+1086 VSLSTD

-1165 INNFVLAGVAS
+1165 INNFALAGVAS

-1225 TSSGGSDKKDDTNA
+1225 TNA

-1249 QSTLRAGDSD
+1249 QSTLRAGGSD
-1259 KKDDSKKLQESV
+1259 KKDDSKKLEESV

-1279 VAWNYVKDETDASL
+1279 VAWNYVKDETDASI

-1366 LRHAELNNA
+1366 LRRGELNNA

-1421 TVQAELTGNVMKNG
+1421 TVQAELSGNVMK
-1435 RNGALNVSNVAY
+1435 NGALNVSNVAY

-1476 VDNKISAIM
+1476 VDNKISAVM

-1518 VLAGNKSYFM
+1518 VLVGNKSYFM

-1537 VDNDVQAQAGS
+1537 VDNDVQAQVGS

-1569 KQNQYIDA
+1569 KQNQYIDV

-1658 DEKTRAGVDVTAAA
+1658 DEKTKAGVDVTAAA

-1707 YTSKTLTAENAGN
+1707 YTSKTLTAENTGN

-1792 AGTDKVSVDIA
+1792 AGTDKVSVDVA

-1829 EVTGNTKSLLVGVAG
+1829 EVASSTKSLLVGVAG
-1844 QLSAAITGQYG
+1844 QLSAVVTGQYG

-1885 KNKLFKAKAS
+1885 KNKLFKTEAS

-1905 GVSAAIASGAATGA
+1905 GVSAAIASGAFSGA

-1925 KNDTKAVVDGGSSIE
+1925 KNDTKAVVDGGGSIE
-1940 SAGSIEVS
+1940 SEGSIEVS

-1997 LTNAKNINV
+1997 LTNVKNINV

-2038 AVLSADGM
+2038 AVLSADGV
-2046 TQATFDNVKL
+2046 TQADFDNV
-2056 QAEADDAA
+2056 QMTASGNDTA

-2071 DNRLTNSADAL
+2071 DNRLTNSADAVV
-2082 SIGGGGLGGGA
+2082 IGGGGLGGGA

-2114 SWRAGAA
+2114 TWKTGAA
-2121 VVQANSKTKVE
+2121 VVQANSNTKVQ
-2132 HVTTGVSAAGGAEG
+2132 HVTTGVSAAAGAEG

-2179 NADRNMDIAAYNN
+2179 NADRNTAIAAYNN
-2192 GFALTGSMIS
+2192 GFALSASMIS

-2214 KASILAGLAD
+2214 KASILAGLVD
-2224 SQLQRADKNADVK
+2224 SKLQRADKSADVK
-2237 VTAKNKTSI
+2237 VTAKNKSSI

-2281 NTQLGDSK
+2281 NTQLGDS
-2289 NAFRNIDVTADNE
+2289 NNGFRNIDVTADNE

-2337 DGSKLYADNIKVT
+2337 DGSRLYADNIKVT

-2409 IDGVDKQYV
+2409 TDGVDKQYV

-2432 NAALKALPANSVA
+2432 NAALKTLPANSVA

-2467 EAGQAVQAAAH
+2467 EAGQAVQATAH

-2527 SLTDGNIKHYMGQG
+2527 SLTEGDIKHYMGQG
-2541 GFSMEAYSDTV
+2541 SFGLEAYSDTV
-2552 SYIKHSGANKL
+2552 SYITHSGANKL

-2584 QLDNKGLAVNI
+2584 QLENKGLAVNI
-2595 GGVSAGRLVLES
+2595 EGVSAGRLVLES
-2607 KDSLTAGVELGKQTA
+2607 KDSLATGVELGKQTA
-2622 GSVAGK
+2622 GSVAGR

-2634 ENAGK
+2634 ENEGK
-2639 VKDEIEAGVTVGVIS
+2639 VKDEIEAGVTVSVGS
-2654 VHGSSAESRALG
+2654 VHGSSAESRTLG
-2666 AADVYVGG
+2666 AADVYVGD

-2697 EAINHAVS
+2697 EAINHAIS
-2705 VSAGVD
+2705 VSLGVD
-2711 VTVNRALTENAMQSN
+2711 VTINRALTENAMKSK

-2732 SAGSRLADLRVQAL
+2732 SAGSDLKLADLRVQAL

-2781 AIDGGKGLSLQ
+2781 VIDGGKGLSLQ
-2792 QLDVLAENAQ
+2792 QLDVLAENTQ

-2816 EISPYTAKVTHD
+2816 EVSPYTAKVTHD

-2895 GSDMLLKADNNIKL
+2895 GSDILLKADNNIKL

-2954 KQGHVQLAGQ
+2954 KKGHVQLASQ
-2964 SEEDLLVNAYVY
+2964 SADDLLVNAYVY
-2976 SLGMID
+2976 SLGMVD

-3151 DEEGGYVTEDT
+3151 DEEGGYVSEDT

-3177 NGSMAAGMDNK
+3177 NGSMAAGMDNR

-3195 AGDITLFDEDERKSL
+3195 AGDIALFDEAERNSL
-3210 TNKTALSKEELQGK
+3210 TNKKALSKEELQGK

-3246 TEETAATIKDSI
+3246 TEETAASIKDSI
-3258 KLGSIDYAQ
+3258 KLGSVDYAQ

-3272 YNEIMVLISEYA
+3272 YNEIMLLISEYS
-3284 SDGDNSAS
+3284 SDGADSAS

-3298 EAERLLTQM
+3298 EAERLLSQM

-3398 TGSTSSDFNDNISKL
+3398 TGSTSSDFNNNISKL
-3413 NKKAGAASGD
+3413 NKKANATSGG
-3423 FKSVKSETGI
+3423 FQSVKSETGI

-3440 GNYNGAPLDYRVVE
+3440 GNYSGAPLDYKVVE
-3454 DGKASE
+3454 DGKTTD

-3610 DKIKSSYKDG
+3610 DKIKSSYKEG

-3860 MEYEHNQLGETVRTI
+3860 MEYEHNQLGEPVRTI

-3943 SIGNTQLYEGK
+3943 SIGNTQLYEGT

-3968 WINSGRIIGGDP
+3968 VINSGRIDVGEP

-4230 QTSKKD
+4230 QTSTKD
-4236 PNVIGRNITLTAN
+4236 PNIIGRNITLTAN

-4307 VIDETQTLGI
+4307 VIDETQPLGI

-4342 LQGREEIGIEKSFAG
+4342 LQGREEVSIEKSFAG
-4357 RVSKD
+4357 RASKD
-4362 LNIETIL
+4362 LNIETLL

-4443 KQLVLQHLSTGKDA
+4443 NQLVLQHLSTGKDA

-4556 QFHNISQ
+4556 QFQGVSQ
-4563 YQVYDLGDGLQL
+4563 YQVYDLGDSLQL

-4623 PHIRPKILFDRY
+4623 PHIRPKILFDRF

>member
-52 FAAGSIVRVDT
+52 FAAGSIVRVDS

-102 YFREEK
+102 YFRQEK

-157 VNAGSLTVLAAENKF
+157 VNAGSLTVLAAENSF
-172 KDAEAASEAL
+172 KNAEAASEAL
-182 KKQAWELSSKGTID
+182 KKQDWELSSKGTID

-211 AYINVAKGDGSS
+211 AYINVAKAKDTS

-229 TGMLFYTTVNTNG
+229 TGMLFYTTVNTAG
-242 LVSDAGVKDGR
+242 LVSDAAVKDGR

-387 TAEEITNAMGYKIT
+387 TAEEITDAMGYKIT

-440 FGFADAEATISV
+440 FGFADAEATVSV
-452 GHAGKL
+452 GSTGKL

-483 LQAGDS
+483 LQQGDS

-501 VDTDSTATVDID
+501 VDTDSTATVDIE

-578 AAGSTAKDKN
+578 AAGSAAKDKN

-723 FGMSLGLAL
+723 FGMSFGLAL

-768 TKNLLNAAQR
+768 TKNLLNAANR
-778 EEPLGVSAAIGVEDM
+778 DEPLGVSAAIGVEDM

-799 NVAEDGGSEL
+799 NVAEDSGSEL
-809 TARGNINIT
+809 AARGNINIT

-841 FYNYWSTG
+841 FYDYWSK
-849 GKLEDDAAADA
+849 GKLEDDAADDA
-860 KAKVQQLETIVA
+860 KAKVQQIETIVA

-1034 AGSSGAIAMQTAND
+1034 AGSGAIAMQTAND

-1092 QKLRLAAA
+1092 KKLRLAAA

-1120 GVSTS
+1120 GMSTS

-1165 INNFVLAGVAS
+1165 INNFALAGVAS

-1215 TSGGSDKKDD
+1215 TSGGSE
-1225 TSSGGSDKKDDTNA
+1225 
-1239 GGSDKKDDKV
+1239 
-1249 QSTLRAGDSD
+1249 
-1259 KKDDSKKLQESV
+1259 KKDDSKKLEESV

-1279 VAWNYVKDETDASL
+1279 VAWNYVKDETDASI
-1293 DNVQIELLRP
+1293 DNTQIELLRP

-1366 LRHAELNNA
+1366 LRRAELNNA

-1421 TVQAELTGNVMKNG
+1421 TVQADMTGNVMK
-1435 RNGALNVSNVAY
+1435 NGALNVSNVAY

-1476 VDNKISAIM
+1476 VDNKISAVM
-1485 KDNTI
+1485 NDNTI
-1490 GTQEILAGS
+1490 GTQDKLAGS

-1518 VLAGNKSYFM
+1518 VLVGNKSYFM

-1569 KQNQYIDA
+1569 KQNQYIDV

-1707 YTSKTLTAENAGN
+1707 YTSKTLTAENTGN

-1829 EVTGNTKSLLVGVAG
+1829 EAASNTKSLLVGVAG

-1885 KNKLFKAKAS
+1885 KNKLFKAEAS

-1940 SAGSIEVS
+1940 SEGSIEVS

-2046 TQATFDNVKL
+2046 TQADFDNV
-2056 QAEADDAA
+2056 QMTASGNDTA

-2114 SWRAGAA
+2114 TWKTGAA
-2121 VVQANSKTKVE
+2121 LVQANSKTKVE

-2179 NADRNMDIAAYNN
+2179 NADRNTAIAAYNN
-2192 GFALTGSMIS
+2192 GFALSASMIS

-2214 KASILAGLAD
+2214 KGSILAGLVD
-2224 SQLQRADKNADVK
+2224 SKLQRADENADVK
-2237 VTAKNKTSI
+2237 VTANNKTSI

-2409 IDGVDKQYV
+2409 TDGVDKQYV

-2467 EAGQAVQAAAH
+2467 EAEQAVQAAAH

-2505 FREEQSVQLDNSV
+2505 FREEQSVQLADA
-2518 IKGSSVDIS
+2518 IIRGQSVDIS
-2527 SLTDGNIKHYMGQG
+2527 SLTDGDIKHYMGQG

-2573 DKTTLGANNKV
+2573 DKATLGAQNKV

-2666 AADVYVGG
+2666 AADVYVGD

-2732 SAGSRLADLRVQAL
+2732 SAGSKLADLRVQAL

-2756 SFGLGVITGSG
+2756 SFGLGVIAGSG
-2767 NNFARAEENSSVNI
+2767 NNFAKAEENSTV
-2781 AIDGGKGLSLQ
+2781 AISLDGGKGLSLQ
-2792 QLDVLAENAQ
+2792 QLDVLAENVQ
-2802 NVTAKAD
+2802 DVTAKAD

-2816 EISPYTAKVTHD
+2816 EVSPYTAKVTHD

-2842 AADSMSVQ
+2842 AADGMSVQ

-2954 KQGHVQLAGQ
+2954 KKGHVQLASQ
-2964 SEEDLLVNAYVY
+2964 SADDLLVNAYVY
-2976 SLGMID
+2976 SSGIID

-2989 NNITN
+2989 NNISN

-3151 DEEGGYVTEDT
+3151 DEEGGYVSEDT

-3177 NGSMAAGMDNK
+3177 NGSMAAGMDNR

-3258 KLGSIDYAQ
+3258 KLGSVDYAQ

-3272 YNEIMVLISEYA
+3272 YNEIMLLISEYS
-3284 SDGDNSAS
+3284 SDGADSAS

-3298 EAERLLTQM
+3298 EAERLLSEM

-3312 VSYVDGKYVLNARK
+3312 VSEIDGKYVLNAHK

-3372 TNLMLRL
+3372 TNLMLIL

-3398 TGSTSSDFNDNISKL
+3398 TGSTSSDFNNNISKL
-3413 NKKAGAASGD
+3413 NKKADAASGG
-3423 FKSVKSETGI
+3423 FQSVKSETGI
-3433 GGSINIK
+3433 GGSININ
-3440 GNYNGAPLDYRVVE
+3440 GNYSGAPLDYKVVE
-3454 DGKASE
+3454 GDQTFV
-3460 GQYLPQADIIVS
+3460 GQYLPRADIIVS

-3530 DPRQFFNTQYDKLKN
+3530 DPQQFFNKYYDKLKN
-3545 NKKNIYDI
+3545 NKENIYDI
-3553 TGPYGEPYD
+3553 TGPYGVPYD
-3562 GMEPKGSFIAGG
+3562 GMEPTGSFIAGG

-3590 SGYGDYVLSMKND
+3590 SGYGDYVLSMNND

-3610 DKIKSSYKDG
+3610 NTIKSSYKEG
-3620 DKLTDDYVKGNE
+3620 DKLTDDYVKGND

-3645 DAKCYKYR
+3645 DANCYKYR

-3658 NPASNTIIL
+3658 NPASDTIIL

-3687 AGRLYCL
+3687 AGKLYCL

-3706 AYNMKLGSLITNDVK
+3706 AYNMKLGSLITNEVK

-3733 VYYNNKK
+3733 VKSNNKE
-3740 IPVSRVTEYTNG
+3740 IPVARVTEYTNG

-3773 DGAKGGQYQP
+3773 DGAKGGEYQP

-3789 TWTSGTKNTDYKRYT
+3789 TWTSGTKNTEYKRYT

-3840 NEARKDGVVVQET
+3840 DEARKAGVVVQET

-3943 SIGNTQLYEGK
+3943 SIGNTQLYEGT

-3968 WINSGRIIGGDP
+3968 LINSGRIDVGEP

-3991 IISVA
+3991 IIGIA
-3996 GTGNLENINIAAG
+3996 GTGNLGNINIAAG

-4042 DANSGE
+4042 DANSGD
-4048 LSESGYRWKLLDITN
+4048 LSGYGYRWKLLDITN

-4074 YNAIEADRINLTA
+4074 YNAIEANRINLTA
-4087 ANGSIYGDGGSALKI
+4087 ANGSIYGEGGSALKI

-4122 KGDINIEQVEGNLR
+4122 KGDINIEQVEGDLR

-4215 AISESILQKTAASLD
+4215 AVSESILQKTAESLD
-4230 QTSKKD
+4230 QTSTKD

-4331 AAAKGGQGDIF
+4331 AAAKGDQGDIF
-4342 LQGREEIGIEKSFAG
+4342 LQGREEVSIEKSFAG
-4357 RVSKD
+4357 RASKD
-4362 LNIETIL
+4362 LNIETIM

-4413 LNISLYGQDEA
+4413 LNVSLYGQDEA

-4457 GSYLKILADNNIVLH
+4457 GSYLKILADNDIVLH
-4472 GDAPDSESITLQSRG
+4472 GDAPDSKRITLQSRG
-4487 GSITAGELTGDDITL
+4487 GSITAGELTGTDITL
-4502 SARNGSLAIGR
+4502 SAGKGSLEIGK
-4513 LEAKGVLRADAERM
+4513 LEAQGTLGAEAERM

-4541 GQEAVFDRLRTHGLA
+4541 GKEAAFDRLRTNGLA
-4556 QFHNISQ
+4556 QFQGVSQ

-4575 RLTAGGR
+4575 RLTAGDR

-4588 VLFGNALHEFSSQRL
+4588 VLFGNALHEFSSQSL

-4645 NKIEQIDII
+4645 NKIEQIDVI

>member
-40 GFVVLPFFCGEA
+40 GFVVLPFFCGEV
-52 FAAGSIVRVDT
+52 FAAGSIVRVDS

-102 YFREEK
+102 YFRQEK

-182 KKQAWELSSKGTID
+182 KKQDWELSSKGTID

-211 AYINVAKGDGSS
+211 AYINVAKGNGSS

-229 TGMLFYTTVNTNG
+229 TGMLFYTTVNTAG
-242 LVSDAGVKDGR
+242 LVSDAAVKDGR

-452 GHAGKL
+452 GSKGKL

-483 LQAGDS
+483 LQQGDS

-501 VDTDSTATVDID
+501 VDTDSTATVDIN

-578 AAGSTAKDKN
+578 AADSAAKDKN

-669 ELSGST
+669 ELSGSQ
-675 WVVNTPQVKH
+675 WVVNTPQAKH

-701 KVSAAAGPNIKKDKK
+701 KVSAAAGPNVKKDKK

-746 ITATGGNL
+746 ITATDGNL

-768 TKNLLNAAQR
+768 TKNLLNAANR
-778 EEPLGVSAAIGVEDM
+778 DEPLGVSAAIGVEDM

-799 NVAEDGGSEL
+799 NVAEDSGSEL
-809 TARGNINIT
+809 TARGGNINIT

-841 FYNYWSTG
+841 FYDYWSK
-849 GKLEDDAAADA
+849 GKLEDDAADDA
-860 KAKVQQLETIVA
+860 KAKVQQIETIVA

-955 NLANNARVN
+955 NLTNNARVN

-969 KLTAGAD
+969 KLTAWKD

-990 AGKWQFIPDIFTNDA
+990 VGKWQFIPDIFTNDA

-1034 AGSSGAIAMQTAND
+1034 AGSSGDIAMQTAND

-1060 TSSLGITGMVNY
+1060 TSSLGITGIVNY

-1086 VSLSAA
+1086 VSLSTD

-1151 TASALEVDAHTDGI
+1151 TTSALEVDAHTDGI
-1165 INNFVLAGVAS
+1165 INNFALAGVAS

-1208 EEKKDDS
+1208 E
-1215 TSGGSDKKDD
+1215 
-1225 TSSGGSDKKDDTNA
+1225 DKKDDTNA
-1239 GGSDKKDDKV
+1239 GGSDKKDD
-1249 QSTLRAGDSD
+1249 
-1259 KKDDSKKLQESV
+1259 SKKLEESV

-1279 VAWNYVKDETDASL
+1279 VAWNYVKDETDASI

-1332 KFGFAAEDGS
+1332 KFGFAAEEGS

-1366 LRHAELNNA
+1366 LRRAELNNA

-1421 TVQAELTGNVMKNG
+1421 TVQAELSGNVMK
-1435 RNGALNVSNVAY
+1435 NGALNVSNVAY

-1476 VDNKISAIM
+1476 VDNKISAVM

-1490 GTQEILAGS
+1490 GTQDKLAGS

-1518 VLAGNKSYFM
+1518 VLVGNKSYFM

-1548 NTIYAQSVANEAR
+1548 NAIYAQSVANEAR

-1569 KQNQYIDA
+1569 KQNQYIDV

-1599 ADGSKQYIVGEGAS
+1599 ADGSKQYIVGEGTS

-1698 EANEDGSLT
+1698 KANEDGSLT
-1707 YTSKTLTAENAGN
+1707 YTSDPLTAENTGN
-1720 VIVGSAIAVAA
+1720 IIVGSAIAVAA

-1755 NAAASDNTIAASG
+1755 NAAASDNTIVASSMS
-1768 KDGVKITAASD
+1768 KDGLKITAASD

-1792 AGTDKVSVDIA
+1792 AGTDKVSVDVA

-1877 VKLTGYNG
+1877 VKLSGYNG
-1885 KNKLFKAKAS
+1885 KNKLFKAEAI
-1895 NDGSIVTVGA
+1895 NDSSIVTVGA
-1905 GVSAAIASGAATGA
+1905 GVSAAIASGAASGA

-1940 SAGSIEVS
+1940 SEGSIEVS
-1948 AADNSSINTASGS
+1948 AADNSSINTASGI

-1997 LTNAKNINV
+1997 LTNIKNINV

-2038 AVLSADGM
+2038 AVLSADGV
-2046 TQATFDNVKL
+2046 TQADFDNV
-2056 QAEADDAA
+2056 QMTASGNDTA

-2071 DNRLTNSADAL
+2071 DNRLTNSADAVV
-2082 SIGGGGLGGGA
+2082 IGGGGLGGGA

-2114 SWRAGAA
+2114 TWKTGAA
-2121 VVQANSKTKVE
+2121 LVQANSKTKVQ
-2132 HVTTGVSAAGGAEG
+2132 HVTTGVSAAAGAEG

-2161 KTEASVQQVQ
+2161 KTEAYVQQVQ

-2179 NADRNMDIAAYNN
+2179 NADRNTAIAAYNN

-2214 KASILAGLAD
+2214 KGSILAGLAD
-2224 SQLQRADKNADVK
+2224 SQLQRADKSADVK
-2237 VTAKNKTSI
+2237 VTAKNKSSI

-2281 NTQLGDSK
+2281 NTQLGDS
-2289 NAFRNIDVTADNE
+2289 NNGFRNIDITADNE

-2337 DGSKLYADNIKVT
+2337 DGSRLYADNIKVT

-2409 IDGVDKQYV
+2409 TDGVDKQYV

-2467 EAGQAVQAAAH
+2467 EAGQAVQATAH
-2478 GTNNVNSDIRQAAVA
+2478 GTNNINSDIRQAAVA

-2527 SLTDGNIKHYMGQG
+2527 SLTEGDIKHYMGQG
-2541 GFSMEAYSDTV
+2541 SFGLEAYSDTV
-2552 SYIKHSGANKL
+2552 SYITHSGANKL

-2584 QLDNKGLAVNI
+2584 QLENKGLAVNI
-2595 GGVSAGRLVLES
+2595 EGVSAGRLVLES
-2607 KDSLTAGVELGKQTA
+2607 KDSLDTGVELGKQTA

-2634 ENAGK
+2634 ENAGN
-2639 VKDEIEAGVTVGVIS
+2639 VKDEIEAGVTVSVGS

-2666 AADVYVGG
+2666 AADVYVGD

-2697 EAINHAVS
+2697 EAINHAIS
-2705 VSAGVD
+2705 VSLGVD
-2711 VTVNRALTENAMQSN
+2711 VTINRALTENAMQSK

-2756 SFGLGVITGSG
+2756 SFGLGVIAGSG
-2767 NNFARAEENSSVNI
+2767 NNFARAEENSSV
-2781 AIDGGKGLSLQ
+2781 AISLDGGKGLSLQ

-2816 EISPYTAKVTHD
+2816 EVSPYTAKVTHD
-2828 AKAQTSVTLKGELT
+2828 AKAQTSVSLKGELT

-2895 GSDMLLKADNNIKL
+2895 GSDMLLKADKNIRL
-2909 NRAEGYNE
+2909 NREDGYNE
-2917 MLWGQGYSGLVGVN
+2917 ILWGQGYSGLVGVN

-2939 TAATAVRLQDSSLQS
+2939 TAATAVKLQDSSLKS
-2954 KQGHVQLAGQ
+2954 KKGHVQLASQ
-2964 SEEDLLVNAYVY
+2964 SKDDLLVNAYVY
-2976 SLGMID
+2976 SLGMVD
-2982 ATETRVT
+2982 ASETRVT
-2989 NNITN
+2989 NNISN

-3036 VAGSNAV
+3036 LAGSNAV

-3111 QNELFMQSGASNSVR
+3111 QNELLMQSGASNSVR

-3177 NGSMAAGMDNK
+3177 NGSMAAGMDNR

-3258 KLGSIDYAQ
+3258 KLGSVDYAQ

-3272 YNEIMVLISEYA
+3272 YNEIMLLVSEYA

-3298 EAERLLTQM
+3298 EAARLLSEM

-3312 VSYVDGKYVLNARK
+3312 VSEIDGKYVLNAHK
-3326 MVDYVELPELTAS
+3326 MVDYVEIPELTAS

-3398 TGSTSSDFNDNISKL
+3398 TGSTSSDFNNNISKL
-3413 NKKAGAASGD
+3413 NKKANATSGG
-3423 FKSVKSETGI
+3423 FQSVKSETGI

-3440 GNYNGAPLDYRVVE
+3440 GNYSGAPLDYKVVE
-3454 DGKASE
+3454 DGKTTD

-3610 DKIKSSYKDG
+3610 DKIKSSYKEG

-3860 MEYEHNQLGETVRTI
+3860 MEYEHNQLGEPVRTI

-3943 SIGNTQLYEGK
+3943 SIGNTQLYEGT

-3968 WINSGRIIGGDP
+3968 VINSGRIDVGEP

-4042 DANSGE
+4042 DSNSGE

-4150 SAGSIIDALPEEAA
+4150 SAGSIIDALPEEAT

-4230 QTSKKD
+4230 QTSTKD

-4307 VIDETQTLGI
+4307 VIDETQPLGI

-4342 LQGREEIGIEKSFAG
+4342 LQGREEVSIEKSFAG
-4357 RVSKD
+4357 RASKD
-4362 LNIETIL
+4362 LNIETLL

-4443 KQLVLQHLSTGKDA
+4443 NQLVLQHLSTGKDA

-4472 GDAPDSESITLQSRG
+4472 GDALDSESITLQSRG

-4556 QFHNISQ
+4556 QFQGVSQ
-4563 YQVYDLGDGLQL
+4563 YQVYDLGDSLQL

-4623 PHIRPKILFDRY
+4623 PHIRPKILFDRF

>member
-52 FAAGSIVRVDT
+52 FAAGSIVRVDS

-102 YFREEK
+102 YFRQEK

-182 KKQAWELSSKGTID
+182 KKQDWELSSKGTID

-211 AYINVAKGDGSS
+211 AYINVAKGNGSS

-387 TAEEITNAMGYKIT
+387 SAEEITNAMGYKIT

-452 GHAGKL
+452 GSTGKL

-578 AAGSTAKDKN
+578 AAGSAAKDKN

-669 ELSGST
+669 ELSGSQ

-701 KVSAAAGPNIKKDKK
+701 KVSAAGGPNIKKDKK

-768 TKNLLNAAQR
+768 TKNLLNAANR
-778 EEPLGVSAAIGVEDM
+778 DEPLGVSAAIGVEDM

-799 NVAEDGGSEL
+799 NVAEDSGSEL
-809 TARGNINIT
+809 AARGNINIT

-841 FYNYWSTG
+841 FYDYWSK
-849 GKLEDDAAADA
+849 GKLEDDAADDA

-1034 AGSSGAIAMQTAND
+1034 AGSGAIAMQTAND

-1092 QKLRLAAA
+1092 KKLRLAAA

-1151 TASALEVDAHTDGI
+1151 TTSALEVDAHTDGI
-1165 INNFVLAGVAS
+1165 INNFALAGVAS

-1208 EEKKDDS
+1208 E
-1215 TSGGSDKKDD
+1215 DKKDD
-1225 TSSGGSDKKDDTNA
+1225 TGA
-1239 GGSDKKDDKV
+1239 GG
-1249 QSTLRAGDSD
+1249 SD
-1259 KKDDSKKLQESV
+1259 KKDDSKKLEESV

-1279 VAWNYVKDETDASL
+1279 VAWNYVKDETDASI

-1366 LRHAELNNA
+1366 LRRAELNNA

-1421 TVQAELTGNVMKNG
+1421 TVQADMTGNVMK
-1435 RNGALNVSNVAY
+1435 NGALNVSNVAY

-1476 VDNKISAIM
+1476 VDNKISAVM
-1485 KDNTI
+1485 NDNTI
-1490 GTQEILAGS
+1490 GTQDKLAGS

-1518 VLAGNKSYFM
+1518 VLVGNKSYFM

-1569 KQNQYIDA
+1569 KQNQYIDV

-1744 ATNINHIKNSF
+1744 AMNINHIKNSF

-1829 EVTGNTKSLLVGVAG
+1829 EVASNTKSLLVGVAG

-1855 GAAGLTWAQSDLD
+1855 GAAGLTWAQSDID

-1905 GVSAAIASGAATGA
+1905 GVSAAIASGAASGA

-1940 SAGSIEVS
+1940 SEGSIEVS

-1997 LTNAKNINV
+1997 LTNAKNISV

-2038 AVLSADGM
+2038 AVLSADGV
-2046 TQATFDNVKL
+2046 TQADFDNV
-2056 QAEADDAA
+2056 QMTASGNDTA

-2114 SWRAGAA
+2114 TWKTGAA
-2121 VVQANSKTKVE
+2121 VVQANSKTKVQ

-2192 GFALTGSMIS
+2192 GFALSASMIS

-2224 SQLQRADKNADVK
+2224 SNLQRADKSADVK
-2237 VTAKNKTSI
+2237 VTAKNKSSI

-2256 LSIGAAIGTSV
+2256 LSLGAAIGTSV

-2388 TYEVWNE
+2388 TYDVWNE
-2395 NKQSYDTYTTYTQA
+2395 NKQSYDTYTTYTQST
-2409 IDGVDKQYV
+2409 DGVDKQYV

-2432 NAALKALPANSVA
+2432 NAALKALPANSVT

-2467 EAGQAVQAAAH
+2467 EARQAVQAAAH

-2573 DKTTLGANNKV
+2573 DKTTLGAQNKV
-2584 QLDNKGLAVNI
+2584 QLDNKALAVNI

-2607 KDSLTAGVELGKQTA
+2607 KDSLIAGVELGKQTA

-2639 VKDEIEAGVTVGVIS
+2639 VKDEIEAGVTVSVGS

-2666 AADVYVGG
+2666 SADVYVGP

-2697 EAINHAVS
+2697 EAINHAIS
-2705 VSAGVD
+2705 VSLGVD
-2711 VTVNRALTENAMQSN
+2711 VTINRALTENAMQSN

-2732 SAGSRLADLRVQAL
+2732 SAGSKLAALSVQAL

-2767 NNFARAEENSSVNI
+2767 NNFARAEENSSV
-2781 AIDGGKGLSLQ
+2781 AISLDGGKGLSLQ

-2816 EISPYTAKVTHD
+2816 EVSPYTAKVTHD

-2881 STTLVEASA
+2881 SATLVEASA

-2954 KQGHVQLAGQ
+2954 KQGHVQLASQ
-2964 SEEDLLVNAYVY
+2964 SADDLLVNAYVY

-3111 QNELFMQSGASNSVR
+3111 KNELFMQSGASNSVR

-3162 GSKHYNKLDKNSVDI
+3162 GSKHYNKLDKNNVDI
-3177 NGSMAAGMDNK
+3177 NGSMAAGMDNR

-3258 KLGSIDYAQ
+3258 KLGSVDYAQ

-3272 YNEIMVLISEYA
+3272 YNEIMLLVSEYA

-3292 YIGYKA
+3292 YMGYKA
-3298 EAERLLTQM
+3298 EAERLLSQM

-3398 TGSTSSDFNDNISKL
+3398 TGSTSSDFNNNISKL
-3413 NKKAGAASGD
+3413 NKKANATSGG
-3423 FKSVKSETGI
+3423 FQSVKSETGI

-3440 GNYNGAPLDYRVVE
+3440 GNYSGAPLDYKVVE
-3454 DGKASE
+3454 DGKTTD

-3485 SQHNNITI
+3485 SLHNNITI

-3530 DPRQFFNTQYDKLKN
+3530 DPQSFFNKYYDKLKN
-3545 NKKNIYDI
+3545 NKENIYDI

-3590 SGYGDYVLSMKND
+3590 SGYGDYGLWMSND
-3603 KNVEAAI
+3603 NNVEAAI
-3610 DKIKSSYKDG
+3610 NKIKSSYKKG
-3620 DKLTDDYVKGNE
+3620 DKLTDDYVKGND

-3694 DGTSNITIESNH
+3694 DGTSNITIESNLP
-3706 AYNMKLGSLITNDVK
+3706 YNMKLGSLITNDVK

-3733 VYYNNKK
+3733 VSYNKKK
-3740 IPVSRVTEYTNG
+3740 IPVAKVTEYTNG

-3767 YMAKYF
+3767 YMATYF
-3773 DGAKGGQYQP
+3773 DGGKGGQYNP
-3783 KEGLRY
+3783 KAGLRY
-3789 TWTSGTKNTDYKRYT
+3789 TWTTGTKNTEYKRYT

-3930 KVHNVMGGIEMSG
+3930 KVHNVMSGIEMSG
-3943 SIGNTQLYEGK
+3943 SIGNTQLYEGT

-3968 WINSGRIIGGDP
+3968 LINSGRIIVGEP

-4295 TLRKDADGKQIA
+4295 TLRKAADGKQIA

-4357 RVSKD
+4357 RASKD

-4457 GSYLKILADNNIVLH
+4457 DSYLKILADNNIVLH
-4472 GDAPDSESITLQSRG
+4472 GNAPDSKRITLQSRG

-4556 QFHNISQ
+4556 QFQGVSQ

-4623 PHIRPKILFDRY
+4623 PHIRPKILFDRF

-4645 NKIEQIDII
+4645 NKIEQIDVI

>member
-18 ASQGSLART
+18 ASQGNLART

-52 FAAGSIVRVDT
+52 FAAGSIVRVDS

-102 YFREEK
+102 YFRQEK

-148 GMVVGANGV
+148 GMVVGGSGV
-157 VNAGSLTVLAAENKF
+157 VNAGSLTVLAAENSF
-172 KDAEAASEAL
+172 KNAEAASEAL
-182 KKQAWELSSKGTID
+182 QKQDWELSSKGTID

-211 AYINVAKGDGSS
+211 AYINVAKGNGSS

-387 TAEEITNAMGYKIT
+387 TAEEITDAMGNKIT

-452 GHAGKL
+452 GSTGKL

-501 VDTDSTATVDID
+501 VDTDSKATVNID

-524 TAKAVDTSIGT
+524 TAKAVNTSIGT

-578 AAGSTAKDKN
+578 AAGSAAKDKN
-588 NPLLKA
+588 NPLLKS

-669 ELSGST
+669 ELSGSQ

-723 FGMSLGLAL
+723 FGMSFGLAL

-746 ITATGGNL
+746 ITAAGGNL

-768 TKNLLNAAQR
+768 TKNLLNAANR
-778 EEPLGVSAAIGVEDM
+778 DEPLGVSAAIGVEDM

-809 TARGNINIT
+809 AARGNINIT

-841 FYNYWSTG
+841 FYDYWSK
-849 GKLEDDAAADA
+849 GKLEDDAADDA
-860 KAKVQQLETIVA
+860 KAKVQQIETIVA

-901 ILTELT
+901 ILAELT

-1034 AGSSGAIAMQTAND
+1034 AGSGAIAMQTAND

-1092 QKLRLAAA
+1092 KKLRLAAA

-1125 VIDYNVKTLAQLR
+1125 VIDYNVKTLAKLR

-1151 TASALEVDAHTDGI
+1151 TTSALEVDAHTDGI
-1165 INNFVLAGVAS
+1165 INNFALAGVAS

-1225 TSSGGSDKKDDTNA
+1225 TSVGGN
-1239 GGSDKKDDKV
+1239 DKKDDKV
-1249 QSTLRAGDSD
+1249 QGTLRAGGSD
-1259 KKDDSKKLQESV
+1259 KKDDSKKLEESV

-1279 VAWNYVKDETDASL
+1279 VAWNYVKDETDASI

-1366 LRHAELNNA
+1366 LRRAELNNA

-1421 TVQAELTGNVMKNG
+1421 TVQADMTGNVMK
-1435 RNGALNVSNVAY
+1435 NGALNVSNVAY

-1476 VDNKISAIM
+1476 VDNKISAVM
-1485 KDNTI
+1485 NDNTI
-1490 GTQEILAGS
+1490 GTQDKLAGS

-1518 VLAGNKSYFM
+1518 VLVGNKAYFM

-1569 KQNQYIDA
+1569 KQNQYIDV

-1599 ADGSKQYIVGEGAS
+1599 ADGSKQYIVGEGTS

-1638 GKLTDSHGR
+1638 GKLTDSYGR

-1707 YTSKTLTAENAGN
+1707 YTSKTLTAENTGN

-1885 KNKLFKAKAS
+1885 KNKLFKAEAS
-1895 NDGSIVTVGA
+1895 NDSSIVTVGA

-1925 KNDTKAVVDGGSSIE
+1925 KNDTKAVVDGDSSIE
-1940 SAGSIEVS
+1940 SEGSIEVS

-2114 SWRAGAA
+2114 TWKTGAA
-2121 VVQANSKTKVE
+2121 LVQANSKTKVQ
-2132 HVTTGVSAAGGAEG
+2132 HVTTGVSAAAGAEG

-2161 KTEASVQQVQ
+2161 KTEAYVQQVQ

-2237 VTAKNKTSI
+2237 VTAKNKSSI

-2337 DGSKLYADNIKVT
+2337 DGSRLYADNIKVT

-2409 IDGVDKQYV
+2409 TDGVDKQYV

-2505 FREEQSVQLDNSV
+2505 FREEQSVQLADA
-2518 IKGSSVDIS
+2518 IIRGQSVDIS
-2527 SLTDGNIKHYMGQG
+2527 SLTDGDIKHYMGQG

-2573 DKTTLGANNKV
+2573 DKATLGAQNKV

-2666 AADVYVGG
+2666 SADVYVGS

-2732 SAGSRLADLRVQAL
+2732 SAGSKLAALSVQAL

-2756 SFGLGVITGSG
+2756 SFGLGVIAGSG
-2767 NNFARAEENSSVNI
+2767 NNFAKAEENSTV
-2781 AIDGGKGLSLQ
+2781 AISLDGGKGLSLQ

-2802 NVTAKAD
+2802 DVTAKAD

-2842 AADSMSVQ
+2842 AAEGMSVQ
-2850 ALRKENTN
+2850 ALRRENTN

-2909 NRAEGYNE
+2909 NREDGYNE

-2954 KQGHVQLAGQ
+2954 KKGHVQLAGQ

-2976 SLGMID
+2976 SLGMVD

-2989 NNITN
+2989 NNISN

-3151 DEEGGYVTEDT
+3151 DEDGGYVTEDT

-3258 KLGSIDYAQ
+3258 KLGSVDYAQ

-3272 YNEIMVLISEYA
+3272 YNEIMLLVSEYA
-3284 SDGDNSAS
+3284 SDGADSAS
-3292 YIGYKA
+3292 YMGYKA
-3298 EAERLLTQM
+3298 EAERLLREM

-3312 VSYVDGKYVLNARK
+3312 VSEIDGKYVLNAHK

-3346 TSVLKSSKATGSL
+3346 SSVLKSSKATGSL
-3359 AANGSPEINVTNN
+3359 SANGSPEINVTNN

-3398 TGSTSSDFNDNISKL
+3398 TGSTSSDFNNNISKL
-3413 NKKAGAASGD
+3413 NKKADAASGG
-3423 FKSVKSETGI
+3423 FQSVKSETGI
-3433 GGSINIK
+3433 GGSIDIK
-3440 GNYNGAPLDYRVVE
+3440 GNYSGAPLDYKVVE
-3454 DGKASE
+3454 DGQTFV

-3505 GASVALSAGGS
+3505 GANVALSAGGS

-3530 DPRQFFNTQYDKLKN
+3530 DPQSFFNKYYDKLKN
-3545 NKKNIYDI
+3545 NKENIYDI

-3610 DKIKSSYKDG
+3610 DKIKSSYKEG

-3840 NEARKDGVVVQET
+3840 DEARKDGVVVQET

-4021 AGGEVT
+4021 AGGAVT

-4087 ANGSIYGDGGSALKI
+4087 ANGSIYGEGSTGSAMKI

-4107 AAGDDSLSASINVKA
+4107 AAGDDRLSASINVKA

-4189 QEIKSRLNQEKGL
+4189 QEIKSRLNKEKGL

-4215 AISESILQKTAASLD
+4215 AVSESILQKTAASLD

-4307 VIDETQTLGI
+4307 VIDETRTLGI

-4342 LQGREEIGIEKSFAG
+4342 LQGREEIGLEKSFAG

-4362 LNIETIL
+4362 LNIETL
-4369 TGNGRATVT
+4369 MTGKGRATVT

-4443 KQLVLQHLSTGKDA
+4443 NQLVLQHLSTGKDA

-4541 GQEAVFDRLRTHGLA
+4541 VQEAVFDRLRTHGLA
-4556 QFHNISQ
+4556 QFQGVSQ

-4623 PHIRPKILFDRY
+4623 PHIRPKILFDRF

-4645 NKIEQIDII
+4645 NKIEQIDVI

>member
-52 FAAGSIVRVDT
+52 FAAGSIVRVDS

-102 YFREEK
+102 YFRQEK

-211 AYINVAKGDGSS
+211 AYINVAKGNGSS

-229 TGMLFYTTVNTNG
+229 TGMLFYTTVNTAG
-242 LVSDAGVKDGR
+242 LVSDAAVKDGR

-285 QASATKKNAAHLDS
+285 QALATKKNAAHLDS

-387 TAEEITNAMGYKIT
+387 TAEEITDAMGYKIT

-440 FGFADAEATISV
+440 FGFSDAEATISV
-452 GHAGKL
+452 GSTGKL

-483 LQAGDS
+483 LQQGDS

-578 AAGSTAKDKN
+578 AAGSAAKDKN

-669 ELSGST
+669 ELSGSQ

-768 TKNLLNAAQR
+768 TKNLLNAANR
-778 EEPLGVSAAIGVEDM
+778 DEPLGVSAAIGVEDM

-799 NVAEDGGSEL
+799 NVAEDSGSEL

-841 FYNYWSTG
+841 FYDYWSK
-849 GKLEDDAAADA
+849 GKLEDDAADDA
-860 KAKVQQLETIVA
+860 KAKVQQIETIVA

-990 AGKWQFIPDIFTNDA
+990 AGKWQFIPDIYTNDA

-1034 AGSSGAIAMQTAND
+1034 AGSGAIAMQTAND

-1092 QKLRLAAA
+1092 KKLRLAAA

-1151 TASALEVDAHTDGI
+1151 TASALEVNAHTDGI
-1165 INNFVLAGVAS
+1165 INNFALAGVAS

-1215 TSGGSDKKDD
+1215 
-1225 TSSGGSDKKDDTNA
+1225 
-1239 GGSDKKDDKV
+1239 
-1249 QSTLRAGDSD
+1249 
-1259 KKDDSKKLQESV
+1259 KKLQESV

-1279 VAWNYVKDETDASL
+1279 VAWNYVKDETDAYI
-1293 DNVQIELLRP
+1293 DNVQIELQRP

-1332 KFGFAAEDGS
+1332 KFGFAAEEGS

-1366 LRHAELNNA
+1366 LRRAELNNA

-1421 TVQAELTGNVMKNG
+1421 TVQADMTGNVMKNG
-1435 RNGALNVSNVAY
+1435 KNGALNVSNVAY

-1490 GTQEILAGS
+1490 GTQDKLAGS

-1518 VLAGNKSYFM
+1518 VLVGNKSYFM

-1569 KQNQYIDA
+1569 KQNQYIDV

-1672 AANILDLDASAALAQ
+1672 AADILDLDASAALAQ

-1829 EVTGNTKSLLVGVAG
+1829 EVASNTKSLLVGVAG

-1905 GVSAAIASGAATGA
+1905 GVSAAIASGAASGA

-1925 KNDTKAVVDGGSSIE
+1925 KNDTKAVVDGDSSIE
-1940 SAGSIEVS
+1940 SEGSIEVS

-2038 AVLSADGM
+2038 AVLSADGV
-2046 TQATFDNVKL
+2046 TQADFDNV
-2056 QAEADDAA
+2056 QMTASGNDTA
-2064 VSVKADS
+2064 VSVKAYS
-2071 DNRLTNSADAL
+2071 DNRLTNSADAVV
-2082 SIGGGGLGGGA
+2082 IGGGFVGIEVAENLRERGLEVA
-2093 LGAAVS
+2093 LVEAAPHILAPFDDDMVVLAEQELRKHGIKLILGNGVKEFVS
-2099 VLTNS
+2099 L
-2104 RDTVAQAKGG
+2104 
-2114 SWRAGAA
+2114 
-2121 VVQANSKTKVE
+2121 
-2132 HVTTGVSAAGGAEG
+2132 
-2146 AGALTASVQVNVLED
+2146 
-2161 KTEASVQQVQ
+2161 
-2171 GSVKSLTV
+2171 
-2179 NADRNMDIAAYNN
+2179 
-2192 GFALTGSMIS
+2192 
-2202 GSVGA
+2202 
-2207 GVTTVDD
+2207 DD
-2214 KASILAGLAD
+2214 KHQEVRLADGQAVTANLVVLAMGVRPDTGFLAD
-2224 SQLQRADKNADVK
+2224 SD
-2237 VTAKNKTSI
+2237 
-2246 ETEISSNNVA
+2246 
-2256 LSIGAAIGTSV
+2256 
-2267 EVVNLEAQTAALVA
+2267 
-2281 NTQLGDSK
+2281 
-2289 NAFRNIDVTADNE
+2289 
-2302 VSNKFT
+2302 
-2308 NVVDSTASLA
+2308 
-2318 GVAVGVGVANI
+2318 
-2329 NTQTTATV
+2329 
-2337 DGSKLYADNIKVT
+2337 
-2350 ADERRTADAQLVGAA
+2350 
-2365 IGGLAV
+2365 
-2371 GVNLMYT
+2371 
-2378 NLGGELQDAY
+2378 
-2388 TYEVWNE
+2388 
-2395 NKQSYDTYTTYTQA
+2395 
-2409 IDGVDKQYV
+2409 
-2418 TDIQGIAGEGLTGT
+2418 
-2432 NAALKALPANSVA
+2432 
-2445 EVKLNKGSA
+2445 
-2454 AGKVG
+2454 
-2459 VNIKGSTL
+2459 
-2467 EAGQAVQAAAH
+2467 
-2478 GTNNVNSDIRQAAVA
+2478 
-2493 GASVAVAGNRTR
+2493 
-2505 FREEQSVQLDNSV
+2505 
-2518 IKGSSVDIS
+2518 
-2527 SLTDGNIKHYMGQG
+2527 
-2541 GFSMEAYSDTV
+2541 
-2552 SYIKHSGANKL
+2552 
-2563 QINGSTITAT
+2563 
-2573 DKTTLGANNKV
+2573 
-2584 QLDNKGLAVNI
+2584 
-2595 GGVSAGRLVLES
+2595 
-2607 KDSLTAGVELGKQTA
+2607 
-2622 GSVAGK
+2622 
-2628 SISITA
+2628 
-2634 ENAGK
+2634 
-2639 VKDEIEAGVTVGVIS
+2639 
-2654 VHGSSAESRALG
+2654 
-2666 AADVYVGG
+2666 
-2674 GSSLSADSVTLQA
+2674 
-2687 KTGRDSDYTT
+2687 
-2697 EAINHAVS
+2697 
-2705 VSAGVD
+2705 
-2711 VTVNRALTENAMQSN
+2711 
-2726 VYLGDI
+2726 
-2732 SAGSRLADLRVQAL
+2732 
-2746 NNNSSNAYVY
+2746 
-2756 SFGLGVITGSG
+2756 
-2767 NNFARAEENSSVNI
+2767 
-2781 AIDGGKGLSLQ
+2781 
-2792 QLDVLAENAQ
+2792 
-2802 NVTAKAD
+2802 
-2809 GSASALL
+2809 
-2816 EISPYTAKVTHD
+2816 
-2828 AKAQTSVTLKGELT
+2828 
-2842 AADSMSVQ
+2842 
-2850 ALRKENTN
+2850 
-2858 LKADALTNSLAGGGD
+2858 
-2873 ASADNTSS
+2873 
-2881 STTLVEASA
+2881 
-2890 AKLTS
+2890 
-2895 GSDMLLKADNNIKL
+2895 
-2909 NRAEGYNE
+2909 
-2917 MLWGQGYSGLVGVN
+2917 
-2931 TAGVDNSI
+2931 
-2939 TAATAVRLQDSSLQS
+2939 
-2954 KQGHVQLAGQ
+2954 
-2964 SEEDLLVNAYVY
+2964 
-2976 SLGMID
+2976 
-2982 ATETRVT
+2982 
-2989 NNITN
+2989 
-2994 DNRIELT
+2994 
-3001 NSNIKTSTA
+3001 
-3010 YKDITL
+3010 
-3016 AAADDLKLYTSAVA
+3016 
-3030 ETPIGV
+3030 
-3036 VAGSNAV
+3036 
-3043 VKNALQRTNAL
+3043 
-3054 GLYGAGELYSMN
+3054 
-3066 DISYYAGKH
+3066 
-3075 LDGSLGRL
+3075 
-3083 ELDAQAINYNGG
+3083 
-3095 VIPVVLSPS
+3095 
-3104 LNNEVTQ
+3104 
-3111 QNELFMQSGASNSVR
+3111 
-3126 HTNIYA
+3126 
-3132 DAGEEL
+3132 
-3138 VFVHTGRDTSYGG
+3138 
-3151 DEEGGYVTEDT
+3151 
-3162 GSKHYNKLDKNSVDI
+3162 
-3177 NGSMAAGMDNK
+3177 
-3188 INIVVGA
+3188 
-3195 AGDITLFDEDERKSL
+3195 
-3210 TNKTALSKEELQGK
+3210 
-3224 ITVAGS
+3224 
-3230 DVLDAQG
+3230 
-3237 KPTGAHSGL
+3237 
-3246 TEETAATIKDSI
+3246 I
-3258 KLGSIDYAQ
+3258 KLGDRGHI
-3267 TLMNR
+3267 LV
-3272 YNEIMVLISEYA
+3272 NEF
-3284 SDGDNSAS
+3284 
-3292 YIGYKA
+3292 
-3298 EAERLLTQM
+3298 M
-3307 EKMGE
+3307 ET
-3312 VSYVDGKYVLNARK
+3312 NAK
-3326 MVDYVELPELTAS
+3326 
-3339 GGNITIN
+3339 
-3346 TSVLKSSKATGSL
+3346 
-3359 AANGSPEINVTNN
+3359 
-3372 TNLMLRL
+3372 
-3379 QRINVD
+3379 
-3385 DGGGR
+3385 
-3390 LLYNNEQL
+3390 
-3398 TGSTSSDFNDNISKL
+3398 
-3413 NKKAGAASGD
+3413 
-3423 FKSVKSETGI
+3423 
-3433 GGSINIK
+3433 
-3440 GNYNGAPLDYRVVE
+3440 
-3454 DGKASE
+3454 
-3460 GQYLPQADIIVS
+3460 
-3472 GDVYNKNGSIKIT
+3472 DVYAVGDAVMT
-3485 SQHNNITI
+3485 YDSQ
-3493 AGASAQDSVSVL
+3493 
-3505 GASVALSAGGS
+3505 
-3516 ITQTFTDGIVNIDH
+3516 
-3530 DPRQFFNTQYDKLKN
+3530 
-3545 NKKNIYDI
+3545 
-3553 TGPYGEPYD
+3553 
-3562 GMEPKGSFIAGG
+3562 
-3574 VISINAT
+3574 
-3581 DINVDGIVQ
+3581 
-3590 SGYGDYVLSMKND
+3590 
-3603 KNVEAAI
+3603 
-3610 DKIKSSYKDG
+3610 
-3620 DKLTDDYVKGNE
+3620 
-3632 AYRIV
+3632 
-3637 KGSAYWDY
+3637 
-3645 DAKCYKYR
+3645 
-3653 IGAYY
+3653 
-3658 NPASNTIIL
+3658 
-3667 EDVNASGGQIYL
+3667 
-3679 TGRISSIG
+3679 
-3687 AGRLYCL
+3687 
-3694 DGTSNITIESNH
+3694 
-3706 AYNMKLGSLITNDVK
+3706 
-3721 GRVSITD
+3721 
-3728 TAGYS
+3728 
-3733 VYYNNKK
+3733 
-3740 IPVSRVTEYTNG
+3740 
-3752 MMETYYVSSGGTKYE
+3752 
-3767 YMAKYF
+3767 
-3773 DGAKGGQYQP
+3773 
-3783 KEGLRY
+3783 
-3789 TWTSGTKNTDYKRYT
+3789 
-3804 HDDMDGGWGLWDL
+3804 
-3817 EEKDKDLQEWSTQ
+3817 
-3830 ENLTGSGSSA
+3830 
-3840 NEARKDGVVVQET
+3840 
-3853 NDTRKTF
+3853 
-3860 MEYEHNQLGETVRTI
+3860 
-3875 ESERYYSTGLFGCHK
+3875 
-3890 HHEVT
+3890 
-3895 WKEETGSTDTYFASA
+3895 
-3910 KADYP
+3910 
-3915 IEVKFLGQK
+3915 
-3924 AEESVV
+3924 
-3930 KVHNVMGGIEMSG
+3930 
-3943 SIGNTQLYEGK
+3943 
-3954 DAAGNITHNTKGTV
+3954 
-3968 WINSGRIIGGDP
+3968 
-3980 VKQSGGALYGR
+3980 
-3991 IISVA
+3991 
-3996 GTGNLENINIAAG
+3996 
-4009 DDVYLKLKSWSQ
+4009 
-4021 AGGEVT
+4021 
-4027 VNVSNLAGAKGRLHL
+4027 
-4042 DANSGE
+4042 
-4048 LSESGYRWKLLDITN
+4048 
-4063 SSSNGDIIYAG
+4063 
-4074 YNAIEADRINLTA
+4074 
-4087 ANGSIYGDGGSALKI
+4087 
-4102 KAGQN
+4102 
-4107 AAGDDSLSASINVKA
+4107 
-4122 KGDINIEQVEGNLR
+4122 
-4136 LGRVYSSTGDVTLK
+4136 
-4150 SAGSIIDALPEEAA
+4150 
-4164 AKGSEESRLQR
+4164 
-4175 WKNIGLIEGGNSRL
+4175 
-4189 QEIKSRLNQEKGL
+4189 
-4202 GSYAAWDKTALLY
+4202 
-4215 AISESILQKTAASLD
+4215 
-4230 QTSKKD
+4230 
-4236 PNVIGRNITLTAN
+4236 
-4249 GSIGQRGETKEITL
+4249 
-4263 TGILAKNADGSY
+4263 
-4275 KNANALNDLKT
+4275 
-4286 LGQADVTNV
+4286 
-4295 TLRKDADGKQIA
+4295 
-4307 VIDETQTLGI
+4307 
-4317 QQTTSNG
+4317 
-4324 QGKINIQ
+4324 
-4331 AAAKGGQGDIF
+4331 
-4342 LQGREEIGIEKSFAG
+4342 
-4357 RVSKD
+4357 
-4362 LNIETIL
+4362 
-4369 TGNGRATVT
+4369 
-4378 SLGSINKLAAEPEA
+4378 
-4392 VNIQAQ
+4392 
-4398 SLYLTAINGV
+4398 
-4408 GSTGA
+4408 
-4413 LNISLYGQDEA
+4413 
-4424 NDGLSVISG
+4424 
-4433 GAVAINQLGD
+4433 
-4443 KQLVLQHLSTGKDA
+4443 TGK
-4457 GSYLKILADNNIVLH
+4457 K
-4472 GDAPDSESITLQSRG
+4472 
-4487 GSITAGELTGDDITL
+4487 TG
-4502 SARNGSLAIGR
+4502 
-4513 LEAKGVLRADAERM
+4513 
-4527 HFGDASIGHGSIRP
+4527 
-4541 GQEAVFDRLRTHGLA
+4541 
-4556 QFHNISQ
+4556 
-4563 YQVYDLGDGLQL
+4563 
-4575 RLTAGGR
+4575 
-4582 TPYDSL
+4582 
-4588 VLFGNALHEFSSQRL
+4588 
-4603 YATGLLERKLE
+4603 
-4614 YDVYEKLVE
+4614 
-4623 PHIRPKILFDRY
+4623 
-4635 NLIEQDEDEE
+4635 
-4645 NKIEQIDII
+4645 

>member
-52 FAAGSIVRVDT
+52 FAAGSIVRVDS

-102 YFREEK
+102 YFRQEK

-182 KKQAWELSSKGTID
+182 KKQDWELSSKGTID

-211 AYINVAKGDGSS
+211 AYINVAKGNGSS

-229 TGMLFYTTVNTNG
+229 TGMLFYTTVNTAG
-242 LVSDAGVKDGR
+242 LVSDAAVKDGR

-271 KDNAALKGDGSIKL
+271 MDNAALKGDGSIKL
-285 QASATKKNAAHLDS
+285 QASATKKNAAHLGS

-343 IAAFAKADVQVD
+343 IAAFAKADIQVD

-387 TAEEITNAMGYKIT
+387 TAEEITDAMGYKIT

-452 GHAGKL
+452 GNAGKL

-483 LQAGDS
+483 LQQGDS

-513 GKLEAKKNLAV
+513 GKLKAEKNLAV

-568 QDSAAVVNLG
+568 QSSAAVVNLG
-578 AAGSTAKDKN
+578 TTGSAAKDKN

-701 KVSAAAGPNIKKDKK
+701 KVSAAAGSNIKKDKK

-768 TKNLLNAAQR
+768 TKNLLNAANR
-778 EEPLGVSAAIGVEDM
+778 DEPLGVSAAIGVEDM

-799 NVAEDGGSEL
+799 NVAEDSGSEL
-809 TARGNINIT
+809 AARGNINIT

-841 FYNYWSTG
+841 FYDYWSK
-849 GKLEDDAAADA
+849 GKLEDDAADDA

-881 SAESFT
+881 SAESFVK
-887 RDKQFAMK
+887 DKQFAMK

-990 AGKWQFIPDIFTNDA
+990 AGKWQLIPDIFTNDA

-1034 AGSSGAIAMQTAND
+1034 AGSGAVAMQTAND
-1048 IINTSLVMGGAR
+1048 IINTSLVMGGAK

-1092 QKLRLAAA
+1092 KKLRLAAA

-1115 KDSSV
+1115 QGSSV

-1151 TASALEVDAHTDGI
+1151 TASALEVNAHTDGI
-1165 INNFVLAGVAS
+1165 INNFALAGVAS

-1215 TSGGSDKKDD
+1215 
-1225 TSSGGSDKKDDTNA
+1225 
-1239 GGSDKKDDKV
+1239 
-1249 QSTLRAGDSD
+1249 
-1259 KKDDSKKLQESV
+1259 KKLDESV

-1279 VAWNYVKDETDASL
+1279 VAWNYVKDETDASI

-1303 AGANKTTGVDIMAED
+1303 AGANKTTGVDTMAED

-1332 KFGFAAEDGS
+1332 KFGFAAEEGS

-1366 LRHAELNNA
+1366 LRRAELNNA

-1435 RNGALNVSNVAY
+1435 ALNVSNVAY

-1476 VDNKISAIM
+1476 VDNKISAVM

-1490 GTQEILAGS
+1490 GTQDKLAGS

-1518 VLAGNKSYFM
+1518 VLVGNKAYFM

-1561 DGKLQVNE
+1561 DGKLQLNE
-1569 KQNQYIDA
+1569 KQNQYIDV

-1687 ANGSQGVALGA
+1687 ANGSQGVTLGA

-1707 YTSKTLTAENAGN
+1707 YTSKTLTAENTGN

-1792 AGTDKVSVDIA
+1792 AGTDKVSVDVA

-1815 LASLTGGNIKADNV
+1815 LASLTGGNIKADKV
-1829 EVTGNTKSLLVGVAG
+1829 EVASNTKSLLVGVAG

-1885 KNKLFKAKAS
+1885 KNKLFKAETI
-1895 NDGSIVTVGA
+1895 NDSSIVTVGA
-1905 GVSAAIASGAATGA
+1905 GVSAALASGAASGA

-1925 KNDTKAVVDGGSSIE
+1925 KNDTKAVVDGGGSIE
-1940 SAGSIEVS
+1940 SEGSIEVS

-1988 AQLNDTTLN
+1988 AQLNDTKLN

-2038 AVLSADGM
+2038 AVLSADGV
-2046 TQATFDNVKL
+2046 TQADFDNV
-2056 QAEADDAA
+2056 QMTASGNDTA

-2071 DNRLTNSADAL
+2071 DNRLMNSADAVV
-2082 SIGGGGLGGGA
+2082 IGGGGLGGGA

-2114 SWRAGAA
+2114 TWKTGAA
-2121 VVQANSKTKVE
+2121 LVQANSKTKVQ

-2161 KTEASVQQVQ
+2161 KTEAYVQQVQ

-2179 NADRNMDIAAYNN
+2179 NADRNTAIAAYNN
-2192 GFALTGSMIS
+2192 GFALSGSMIS

-2224 SQLQRADKNADVK
+2224 SNLQRADKSADVK
-2237 VTAKNKTSI
+2237 VTAKNKSSI

-2337 DGSKLYADNIKVT
+2337 DGSRLYADNIKVT

-2409 IDGVDKQYV
+2409 TDGVDKQYV

-2493 GASVAVAGNRTR
+2493 GAAVAVAGNRTS
-2505 FREEQSVQLDNSV
+2505 FREEQSVQLAEAI
-2518 IKGSSVDIS
+2518 IKGKSVDIS
-2527 SLTDGNIKHYMGQG
+2527 SLTDGNIKHYTGQG
-2541 GFSMEAYSDTV
+2541 GFSLEAYSDTV

-2584 QLDNKGLAVNI
+2584 QLENKALAVNI
-2595 GGVSAGRLVLES
+2595 SGVSAGRLVLES
-2607 KDSLTAGVELGKQTA
+2607 KDSLAAGVELGKQAA
-2622 GSVAGK
+2622 GSVEGK

-2654 VHGSSAESRALG
+2654 IHGSSAESRALG
-2666 AADVYVGG
+2666 AADVYVGA
-2674 GSSLSADSVTLQA
+2674 GSSLRADSAELQA
-2687 KTGRDSDYTT
+2687 KIGRDSDYTT
-2697 EAINHAVS
+2697 EAINNAVS
-2705 VSAGVD
+2705 VSAGLD

-2732 SAGSRLADLRVQAL
+2732 SAGSKLAALRVQAL

-2756 SFGLGVITGSG
+2756 SFGLGLIAGSG
-2767 NNFARAEENSSVNI
+2767 NNFARAEENSTV
-2781 AIDGGKGLSLQ
+2781 AISLDGGKGLTLQ
-2792 QLDVLAENAQ
+2792 QLDVLAENVQ
-2802 NVTAKAD
+2802 SVTAKAD
-2809 GSASALL
+2809 GSASAML
-2816 EISPYTAKVTHD
+2816 EISPYTAKATHD

-2850 ALRKENTN
+2850 ALRREDTN

-2873 ASADNTSS
+2873 ASADNKSTSKAF
-2881 STTLVEASA
+2881 VEASA

-2895 GSDMLLKADNNIKL
+2895 GSDMLLKADNNVKL

-2939 TAATAVRLQDSSLQS
+2939 TAETAVRLQGSSLQS
-2954 KQGHVQLAGQ
+2954 KKGHVQLASQ

-2976 SLGMID
+2976 SLGIID

-2989 NNITN
+2989 NNINN

-3016 AAADDLKLYTSAVA
+3016 AAADDLKLYTSAIA

-3036 VAGSNAV
+3036 LAGSNAV

-3066 DISYYAGKH
+3066 DINYYAGKH
-3075 LDGSLGRL
+3075 LDGSLGRI
-3083 ELDAQAINYNGG
+3083 ELDAQAINYNGS

-3177 NGSMAAGMDNK
+3177 NGSMAAGMDNR

-3195 AGDITLFDEDERKSL
+3195 AGDIALFDEAERKSL

-3246 TEETAATIKDSI
+3246 TEETAASIKDSI

-3272 YNEIMVLISEYA
+3272 YNEIMLLVSEYA

-3292 YIGYKA
+3292 YMGYKA
-3298 EAERLLTQM
+3298 EAERLLREM

-3312 VSYVDGKYVLNARK
+3312 VSEIDGKYVLNAHK
-3326 MVDYVELPELTAS
+3326 MVDYVEIPELTAS

-3346 TSVLKSSKATGSL
+3346 SSVLKSSKATGSL
-3359 AANGSPEINVTNN
+3359 SANGSPEINVTNN

-3398 TGSTSSDFNDNISKL
+3398 TGSTSSDFNNNISKL
-3413 NKKAGAASGD
+3413 NKKADAASGG
-3423 FKSVKSETGI
+3423 FQSVKSETGI
-3433 GGSINIK
+3433 GGSIDIK
-3440 GNYNGAPLDYRVVE
+3440 GNYSGAPLDYKVVE
-3454 DGKASE
+3454 DGQTFV

-3530 DPRQFFNTQYDKLKN
+3530 DPQSFFNKYYDKLKN
-3545 NKKNIYDI
+3545 NKENIYDI

-3610 DKIKSSYKDG
+3610 SKIKSSYKEG

-3740 IPVSRVTEYTNG
+3740 IPVARVTEYTNG

-3773 DGAKGGQYQP
+3773 DGAKGGEYQP
-3783 KEGLRY
+3783 KAGLRY

-3830 ENLTGSGSSA
+3830 ENLTGSGSSN

-3853 NDTRKTF
+3853 NDSQKTF

-3943 SIGNTQLYEGK
+3943 SIGNTQLYEGT

-3968 WINSGRIIGGDP
+3968 WINSGRIDVGEP

-4317 QQTTSNG
+4317 QQTKSNG

-4342 LQGREEIGIEKSFAG
+4342 LQGREEVGLEKSFAG
-4357 RVSKD
+4357 RASKD
-4362 LNIETIL
+4362 LNIETL
-4369 TGNGRATVT
+4369 MTGNGRATVA
-4378 SLGSINKLAAEPEA
+4378 SLGSINKVAAEPEA

-4413 LNISLYGQDEA
+4413 LNVSLYGQDEA
-4424 NDGLSVISG
+4424 KDGLSVISG

-4457 GSYLKILADNNIVLH
+4457 GSYLKILADNDIVLH

-4487 GSITAGELTGDDITL
+4487 GSITAGELTGNDITL
-4502 SARNGSLAIGR
+4502 SARNGSLAIDR
-4513 LEAKGVLRADAERM
+4513 LKAQGTLRAEGERM

-4541 GQEAVFDRLRTHGLA
+4541 GKEAVFDRLRTHGLA

-4582 TPYDSL
+4582 RPYDAL
-4588 VLFGNALHEFSSQRL
+4588 VQFGNAMHEFSSQRL

-4623 PHIRPKILFDRY
+4623 PHIRPKILFDRF

-4645 NKIEQIDII
+4645 NKFEQIDII